1 MQNCVNLLEG
11 YSKDMNLKD
20 IEALLYEN
28 YYKYKAWGYDVNA
41 IFDQFIDNISKQ
53 ETANLDQNISYTTF
67 NNYDK
72 ITYLIATLGIKSD
85 DYLSFVKE
93 EVDKYD
99 NIVPID
105 AQLYLARIGI
115 AAINNPSLVSSVIN
129 RIKQKSDI
137 KVPILDRLLF
147 ISGIGGAGKSSVVA
161 KYITDYAKNKNKNI
175 TAAGPTDTQVKG
187 LNESLGVTDGI
198 TAEQLLSLVIDDSK
212 YKNLNGKFNNLSST
226 DNVDSLI
233 SNADVKNHDS
243 GVLVID
249 EVTHFSTLD
258 LALINKWAKKND
270 IFILGLGDDTQSGYT
285 TDKMIAN
292 IDTDNV
298 FCLRTPRLA
307 ISLRNGNIQ
316 QSSDTKLLYGL
327 TQQVRTLIND
337 VMPKDKYVQARNA
350 IKSYSPRYSYSSGEL
365 HGTIITDSFDQWDMI
380 PSDTPKKIAYI
391 GPNDITSKI
400 PTAIKLNSIKE
411 LQGQEF
417 DYLIYEGDIKAQTRD
432 YDDAAVGDLL
442 NSSRKLY
449 TLISRGIK
457 GAVIISPNSGFTST
471 EEFYTGDTTDFSQ
484 YANDRRNSLIE
495 ELNSYTLNPST
506 NTTSTNTTSTSTTS
520 NDEGNDS
527 SSSVETITYYNMAD
541 LDDMIQ
547 DLDITPTD
555 KESLDA
561 DNKQAS
567 AFTES
572 IIKTEPSENNFD
584 RCYGNFSLLG
594 LKRGSKKEWIQ
605 DIESNDLSDIG
616 VVARFNGA
624 NQIISDGKEKDQ
636 LVRQLLTLKY
646 ALMQVRMPNTDE
658 RLSGKTFLEYHPE
671 LRLYFNNSP
680 ETFENLKYYI
690 TLRKKKDT
698 DSLVGFSDLNNDG
711 VSFKYNGKQIVA
723 VVEAR
728 WSTTDSE
735 GNIINNIIT
744 LGSLPN
750 PSDNGAYSKYAD
762 EHQELLP
769 TYENY
774 VKQFKDIY
782 DEGGQREINAPKN
795 LITLLKHTDSQI
807 PFQKVRPQQTWRW
820 ERNINGE
827 TFKGTTEGT
836 LRDADTIDKAALKD
850 RGYLSVSDP
859 IVYMGGANKLKGVNP
874 KMEGQVV
881 YLVSSLPN
889 MSTEELVQM
898 YCSNK
903 LGDSKSDQD
912 RMKVR
917 MIVPTHRG
925 LSFQDLTNQVWQD
938 MYTLKATDTESANK
952 YPQDQTQLGL
962 RMYAHLWNTR
972 ANLKRVLNALQVN
985 PNDDLHIY
993 NQFRRLN
1000 PEGLENKNLRYYIG
1014 WDEKTRNDAFSEFAK
1029 KQTNTN
1035 KHYNWDDDND
1045 LITVGLKSLFIEK
1058 QKNLKESDPNKLKSY
1073 IYATP
1078 EYMKQ
1083 MLEVV
1088 EGALAPFKDFINLKT
1103 LNDDGTTSEFDE
1115 LNYITFDKEGRT
1127 NDIRK
1132 LFIHSLRDYQENNRR
1147 YQFAFPTYNSDGNE
1161 RTVLVELD
1169 QDVIK
1174 SQQQL
1179 AEARNNQYKPWSIF
1193 KIVPMILTKNYRFVS
1208 MAMSPQGNKLWNK
1221 DSNKYK
1227 YRYTDSEG
1235 KSQVKILPMQD
1246 LIEASKKTGSTTEF
1260 TNIIDLIFHG
1270 TTKVQDPNVF
1280 RESSAPFRWGIWA
1293 YPRVD
1298 YEQGSEL
1305 LYKKSLADRGTA
1317 YFRRVRNTS
1326 GTNNINSL
1334 YMSDVIPIPLADISL
1349 EKRTDTTTKE
1359 QPTKAVI
1366 SGDTGRINS
1375 IRNIGVITGSYSTVQ
1390 EAMTAH
1396 NSKLSTL
1403 DSTLFG
1409 EYPQASLIY
1418 LEDGNLQYIDFDS
1431 NEITQGF
1438 DFKSGKV
1445 KNIFKSIDTG
1455 KYYIINN
1462 DGIVEEYKLNS
1473 DDSSKKK
1480 KLIEEAIKDKEVLS
1494 KIYDELLDTTAY
1506 DENDM
1511 STDYISRDDFMKL
1524 SSVEDVK
1531 SKIGEIL
1538 DETGTDG
1545 LQPEKEYID
1554 NIIDYKNC
1562 SINLV

>member
-1 MQNCVNLLEG
+1 MQSNCVNLLEG
-11 YSKDMNLKD
+11 YSEDMDLKD

-28 YYKYKAWGYDVNA
+28 YYKYKAQEYDVNA
-41 IFDQFIDNISKQ
+41 IFDQFIDNINKQ
-53 ETANLDQNISYTTF
+53 ETTNLDQTVSYTTF

-72 ITYLIATLGIKSD
+72 ISYLLATLGVKSD
-85 DYLSFVKE
+85 DYLSFIKE

-129 RIKQKSDI
+129 RIKKKSDI

-147 ISGIGGAGKSSVVA
+147 ISGIGGSGKTSVVA
-161 KYITDYAKNKNKNI
+161 KYITDYAKNKHMI
-175 TAAGPTDTQVKG
+175 VAGPTDTQVTG
-187 LNESLGVTDGI
+187 LNKSLGVTDGI
-198 TAEQLLSLVIDDSK
+198 NAKQLLSLVIDDAK
-212 YKNLNGKFNNLSST
+212 YKDLNGKFNNLSST
-226 DNVDSLI
+226 DSVESLI

-243 GVLVID
+243 GILVID
-249 EVTHFSTLD
+249 EITHFSTLD

-292 IDTDNV
+292 IDTDNA

-327 TQQVRTLIND
+327 TQQARTLIND

-380 PSDTPKKIAYI
+380 PQDTPKKIAYI

-400 PTAIKLNSIKE
+400 PTAIKFNNIKE

-417 DYLIYEGDIKAQTRD
+417 DYLIYEGNIKAQTRE
-432 YDDAAVGDLL
+432 YDDTAVGDLL
-442 NSSRKLY
+442 NSSRELY

-484 YANDRRNSLIE
+484 YANDRRNNLLE
-495 ELNSYTLNPST
+495 ELNSYTFNPST
-506 NTTSTNTTSTSTTS
+506 NTTSASTD
-520 NDEGNDS
+520 N
-527 SSSVETITYYNMAD
+527 SSSVETVTYYNMAD
-541 LDDMIQ
+541 LDDMVQ

-555 KESLDA
+555 KESLDK

-567 AFTES
+567 AFTEA
-572 IIKTEPSENNFD
+572 IVEPEPNENSFN

-594 LKRGSKKEWIQ
+594 LSRSSKKEWLQ
-605 DIESNDLSDIG
+605 DITSNELSDIG
-616 VVARFNGA
+616 IVARFNKA
-624 NQIISDGKEKDQ
+624 SQVISDGKEKDQ

-646 ALMQVRMPNTDE
+646 ALMQVRRTDTNE
-658 RLSGKTFLEYHPE
+658 RWDGKTFLANHPE
-671 LRLYFNNSP
+671 ISQYFNSP

-698 DSLVGFSDLNNDG
+698 DTLVGFSDLNNDE
-711 VSFKYNGKQIVA
+711 VSFNYNGEQIVA
-723 VVEAR
+723 VVEAK
-728 WSTTDSE
+728 WQVVDPD
-735 GNIINNIIT
+735 GNIVTNTIT

-750 PSDNGAYSKYAD
+750 PSDNGAYSKYAN
-762 EHQELLP
+762 EHTELLP
-769 TYENY
+769 AYDNY
-774 VKQFKDIY
+774 VKQFKAIY
-782 DEGGQREINAPKN
+782 NEGGQREINAPKN
-795 LITLLKHTDSQI
+795 LITLLKHTNSQI
-807 PFQKVRPQQTWRW
+807 PFQKVRPQQTWKW
-820 ERNINGE
+820 ERTINGE

-836 LRDADTIDKAALKD
+836 LRDADTINKAALKD
-850 RGYLSVSDP
+850 RGYLSVSEP
-859 IVYMGGANKLKGVNP
+859 IVYMGGANKLEGVNP

-903 LGDSKSDQD
+903 LNTDPDNLD

-1014 WDEKTRNDAFSEFAK
+1014 WDEKARNDAFFK
-1029 KQTNTN
+1029 YTNGV
-1035 KHYNWDDDND
+1035 YNWNDDAPVVE
-1045 LITVGLKSLFIEK
+1045 TFKQEFIKE
-1058 QKNLKESDPNKLKSY
+1058 QRNLKESNPNKLKSY

-1078 EYMKQ
+1078 EYMRQ
-1083 MLEVV
+1083 MLKVV
-1088 EGALAPFKDFINLKT
+1088 EGALAPFKDFINLKS

-1132 LFIHSLRDYQENNRR
+1132 LFMHSLRDYQENNRR
-1147 YQFAFPTYNSDGNE
+1147 YQFAFPTYNANGNE
-1161 RTVLVELD
+1161 RTVLIELD

-1179 AEARNNQYKPWSIF
+1179 AEAKNNQYKPWSIF

-1208 MAMSPQGNKLWNK
+1208 MAMSPQGNKLWNR

-1227 YRYTDSEG
+1227 YKYTDSKG

-1246 LIEASKKTGSTTEF
+1246 LIKAGQDIGSITEF
-1260 TNIIDLIFHG
+1260 TNIVDLIFHG
-1270 TTKVQDPNVF
+1270 TTKVQDPKVF
-1280 RESSAPFRWGIWA
+1280 RESTAPFRWGIWA

-1317 YFRRVRNTS
+1317 YFRKIRNTS

-1359 QPTKAVI
+1359 QPTETVI
-1366 SGDTGRINS
+1366 SEDTKKINS
-1375 IRNIGVITGSYSTVQ
+1375 IKNIGVITENYSTVQ
-1390 EAMTAH
+1390 EAITAH

-1403 DSTLFG
+1403 ESTLFG
-1409 EYPQASLIY
+1409 EYPQASLIH

-1431 NEITQGF
+1431 EEITQGF
-1438 DFKSGKV
+1438 DFKSGKI

-1455 KYYIINN
+1455 KYYIVNN
-1462 DGIVEEYKLNS
+1462 DGIVEEYVLNS
-1473 DDSSKKK
+1473 EDSNKKK

-1506 DENDM
+1506 DEVGMNDEFQL
-1511 STDYISRDDFMKL
+1511 SRNSFMNL
-1524 SSVEDVK
+1524 SSIEDMK
-1531 SKIGEIL
+1531 SKIEKIL
-1538 DETGTDG
+1538 RDTYTDG
-1545 LQPEKEYID
+1545 LQLEGKYID
-1554 NIIDYKNC
+1554 NIIDYENC

>member
-11 YSKDMNLKD
+11 YSPDMDLKD

-28 YYKYKAWGYDVNA
+28 YYKYKAQGYDVNA
-41 IFDQFIDNISKQ
+41 IFDQFIDNINKQ
-53 ETANLDQNISYTTF
+53 ETTNLDQTVSYTTF

-72 ITYLIATLGIKSD
+72 ISYLLAILGVKSD
-85 DYLSFVKE
+85 DYLSFIKE

-115 AAINNPSLVSSVIN
+115 ASINNPSLVSSVIN
-129 RIKQKSDI
+129 RIKKKSDI

-147 ISGIGGAGKSSVVA
+147 ISGIGGSGKTSVVA
-161 KYITDYAKNKNKNI
+161 KYITDYAKNKHI
-175 TAAGPTDTQVKG
+175 IVAGPTDTQVTG
-187 LNESLGVTDGI
+187 LNKSLGVTDGI
-198 TAEQLLSLVIDDSK
+198 NAKQLLSLVIDDAK
-212 YKNLNGKFNNLSST
+212 YKDLNGKFNNLSST
-226 DNVDSLI
+226 NSVESLI

-243 GVLVID
+243 GILVID
-249 EVTHFSTLD
+249 EITHFSTLD

-292 IDTDNV
+292 IDTDNA

-380 PSDTPKKIAYI
+380 PQDTPKKIAYI

-400 PTAIKLNSIKE
+400 PTAIKFNNIKE

-417 DYLIYEGDIKAQTRD
+417 DYLIYEGNIKAQTRE
-432 YDDAAVGDLL
+432 YDDTAVGDLL
-442 NSSRKLY
+442 NSSRELY

-484 YANDRRNSLIE
+484 YANDRRNSLLE
-495 ELNSYTLNPST
+495 ELNSYTFNPST
-506 NTTSTNTTSTSTTS
+506 NTTSTNTNNSP
-520 NDEGNDS
+520 
-527 SSSVETITYYNMAD
+527 SVETITYYNMAD

-547 DLDITPTD
+547 DLDVTPID
-555 KESLDA
+555 KESLDK

-567 AFTES
+567 NFTLES
-572 IIKTEPSENNFD
+572 IASVPNENSFD

-605 DIESNDLSDIG
+605 DITSNKLSDIG
-616 VVARFNGA
+616 VVARFNKA
-624 NQIISDGKEKDQ
+624 SQIISDGKEKDQ
-636 LVRQLLTLKY
+636 LVKQLLTLKY
-646 ALMQVRMPNTDE
+646 ALMQVRRTDTDE
-658 RLSGKTFLEYHPE
+658 RWDGKTFLANHPE
-671 LRLYFNNSP
+671 LNQYFDSP

-690 TLRKKKDT
+690 TLREKKDT
-698 DSLVGFSDLNNDG
+698 DSLVGFSDLNNDK
-711 VSFKYNGKQIVA
+711 VSFNYNGKQIVA
-723 VVEAR
+723 VVEAK
-728 WSTTDSE
+728 WSTTDPDGS
-735 GNIINNIIT
+735 IVNNTIT

-750 PSDNGAYSKYAD
+750 PDINGAYSKYAE
-762 EHQELLP
+762 EHNELLP
-769 TYENY
+769 AYDNY
-774 VKQFKDIY
+774 VKQFKAIY

-795 LITLLKHTDSQI
+795 LITLLKHTNSQI
-807 PFQKVRPQQTWRW
+807 PFQKVRPQQTWKW
-820 ERNINGE
+820 ERTINGE

-836 LRDADTIDKAALKD
+836 LRDADTINKAALKD
-850 RGYLSVSDP
+850 RGYLSVSEP
-859 IVYMGGANKLKGVNP
+859 IVYMGGANKLEGVNP

-903 LGDSKSDQD
+903 LNTSSDNLD

-985 PNDDLHIY
+985 SNDDLHIY

-1014 WDEKTRNDAFSEFAK
+1014 WDEKDRNEVFSKFVQ

-1035 KHYNWDDDND
+1035 KFYNWNDDD
-1045 LITVGLKSLFIEK
+1045 LIIAGLKPLFIEEQRK
-1058 QKNLKESDPNKLKSY
+1058 LKESNPNKLKSY

-1078 EYMKQ
+1078 EYMRQ
-1083 MLEVV
+1083 MLKVV
-1088 EGALAPFKDFINLKT
+1088 EGALAPFKDFINLKS

-1115 LNYITFDKEGRT
+1115 LNYITFDKEGKT

-1132 LFIHSLRDYQENNRR
+1132 LFMHSLRDYQENSRT
-1147 YQFAFPTYNSDGNE
+1147 YQFAFPTYNADGNE
-1161 RTVLVELD
+1161 RTVLIELD

-1179 AEARNNQYKPWSIF
+1179 AEAKNNQYKPWSIF

-1227 YRYTDSEG
+1227 YKYTDSEG
-1235 KSQVKILPMQD
+1235 KSQVKVLPMQD
-1246 LIEASKKTGSTTEF
+1246 LIKAGQDIGSTTEF
-1260 TNIIDLIFHG
+1260 TNIVDLIFHG
-1270 TTKVQDPNVF
+1270 TTKVQDPKVF
-1280 RESSAPFRWGIWA
+1280 RESTAPFRWGIWA

-1317 YFRRVRNTS
+1317 YFRKVRNTS

-1349 EKRTDTTTKE
+1349 EKRTDTITKE
-1359 QPTKAVI
+1359 QPTEAII
-1366 SGDTGRINS
+1366 SGDTEKINS
-1375 IRNIGVITGSYSTVQ
+1375 IKNIGVITGSYSTVQ
-1390 EAMTAH
+1390 EAITAH
-1396 NSKLSTL
+1396 NLKLSTL

-1418 LEDGNLQYIDFDS
+1418 LEDSNLKYIDFDS
-1431 NEITQGF
+1431 EEITQGF
-1438 DFKSGKV
+1438 DFKSGKT

-1455 KYYIINN
+1455 KYYIISN

-1494 KIYDELLDTTAY
+1494 KIYDEILDTTDE
-1506 DENDM
+1506 DENTITEDF
-1511 STDYISRDDFMKL
+1511 ISREDFTQL
-1524 SSVEDVK
+1524 NSIEEISE
-1531 SKIGEIL
+1531 KIEEIL
-1538 DETGTDG
+1538 DTTVTEGD
-1545 LQPEKEYID
+1545 QPEGKYID
-1554 NIIDYKNC
+1554 NILDYENC

>member
-1 MQNCVNLLEG
+1 MQSNCVNLLEG
-11 YSKDMNLKD
+11 YSPDMDLKD

-28 YYKYKAWGYDVNA
+28 YYKYKAQGYDVND
-41 IFDQFIDNISKQ
+41 IFDQFIDNINKQ
-53 ETANLDQNISYTTF
+53 ETTNLDQTVSYTTF

-72 ITYLIATLGIKSD
+72 ISYLLATLGVKSD
-85 DYLSFVKE
+85 DYLSFIKE

-115 AAINNPSLVSSVIN
+115 AAINNPSLISSVIN
-129 RIKQKSDI
+129 RIKKKSDI

-147 ISGIGGAGKSSVVA
+147 ISGIGGSGKTSVVA
-161 KYITDYAKNKNKNI
+161 KYITDYAKNKHI
-175 TAAGPTDTQVKG
+175 IVAGPTDTQVTG
-187 LNESLGVTDGI
+187 LNKSLGVTDGI
-198 TAEQLLSLVIDDSK
+198 NAKQLLSLVVDDAK
-212 YKNLNGKFNNLSST
+212 YKDLNGKFNNLSST
-226 DNVDSLI
+226 DSVESLI

-243 GVLVID
+243 GILVID
-249 EVTHFSTLD
+249 EITHFSTLD

-292 IDTDNV
+292 IDTDNA

-327 TQQVRTLIND
+327 TQQARTLIND

-380 PSDTPKKIAYI
+380 PQDTPKKIAYI

-400 PTAIKLNSIKE
+400 PTAIKFNNIKE

-417 DYLIYEGDIKAQTRD
+417 DYLIYEGNIKAQTKE
-432 YDDAAVGDLL
+432 YDDTAVGDLL
-442 NSSRKLY
+442 NSSRELY

-484 YANDRRNSLIE
+484 YANDRRNSLLE
-495 ELNSYTLNPST
+495 ELNSYTFNP
-506 NTTSTNTTSTSTTS
+506 STNTTSTSTTS
-520 NDEGNDS
+520 TNAGSSN
-527 SSSVETITYYNMAD
+527 SSSVETVTYYNMAD
-541 LDDMIQ
+541 LDDMVQ
-547 DLDITPTD
+547 DLDIIPTD
-555 KESLDA
+555 KESLDR

-567 AFTES
+567 HFTEA
-572 IIKTEPSENNFD
+572 IVETEPNENSFD

-594 LKRGSKKEWIQ
+594 LSRGSKKEWLQ
-605 DIESNDLSDIG
+605 DITSNELSDIG
-616 VVARFNGA
+616 VVARFNNA
-624 NQIISDGKEKDQ
+624 SQIISDGKEKDR

-646 ALMQVRMPNTDE
+646 ALMQVRNPETNE
-658 RLSGKTFLEYHPE
+658 RWNGRTFLANHPE
-671 LRLYFNNSP
+671 LNQYFNSP

-690 TLRKKKDT
+690 TLRKKKNTDT
-698 DSLVGFSDLNNDG
+698 LVGFSDLNNDE
-711 VSFKYNGKQIVA
+711 VSFNYNGEQIVA

-728 WSTTDSE
+728 WSAIDKD
-735 GNIINNIIT
+735 GNTVNNTIT

-750 PSDNGAYSKYAD
+750 PSDNGAYSKYAN
-762 EHQELLP
+762 EHTELLP
-769 TYENY
+769 AYDNY
-774 VKQFKDIY
+774 VKQFKAIY

-795 LITLLKHTDSQI
+795 LITLLKHTNSQI
-807 PFQKVRPQQTWRW
+807 PFQKVRPQQAWRW
-820 ERNINGE
+820 ERIINGE

-836 LRDADTIDKAALKD
+836 LRDADTINKAALKD
-850 RGYLSVSDP
+850 RGYLSVSEP
-859 IVYMGGANKLKGVNP
+859 IVYMGGANKLKGVSP

-881 YLVSSLPN
+881 YLVSSIPN

-898 YCSNK
+898 YCYNK
-903 LGDSKSDQD
+903 LNDSAYDPDK
-912 RMKVR
+912 MKIR

-985 PNDDLHIY
+985 PNDDLHVY

-1014 WDEKTRNDAFSEFAK
+1014 WDEKDRNDAFFK
-1029 KQTNTN
+1029 YTNGV
-1035 KHYNWDDDND
+1035 YNWNDDAPVVETFKEN
-1045 LITVGLKSLFIEK
+1045 FIKE
-1058 QKNLKESDPNKLKSY
+1058 QRELKESNPNKLKSY

-1078 EYMKQ
+1078 EYMQQ
-1083 MLEVV
+1083 MLKVV
-1088 EGALAPFKDFINLKT
+1088 EGALAPFKDFINLKS

-1132 LFIHSLRDYQENNRR
+1132 LFMHSLRDYQENNRR
-1147 YQFAFPTYNSDGNE
+1147 YQFAFPTYNANGNE

-1208 MAMSPQGNKLWNK
+1208 MAMSPQGNKLWNR

-1227 YRYTDSEG
+1227 YKYTDSEG
-1235 KSQVKILPMQD
+1235 KSQIKVLPMQD
-1246 LIEASKKTGSTTEF
+1246 LIKAGQDIGSITEF
-1260 TNIIDLIFHG
+1260 TNIVDLIFHG
-1270 TTKVQDPNVF
+1270 TTRVQDPKVF
-1280 RESSAPFRWGIWA
+1280 RESTAPFRWGIWA

-1317 YFRRVRNTS
+1317 YFRKVRNTS

-1349 EKRTDTTTKE
+1349 EKRTDTITKE
-1359 QPTKAVI
+1359 QPTETVI
-1366 SGDTGRINS
+1366 SGDTEKINN
-1375 IRNIGVITGSYSTVQ
+1375 IKNIGVITGSYSTVQ

-1396 NSKLSTL
+1396 NLKLSTEDNTLL
-1403 DSTLFG
+1403 DSYSQT
-1409 EYPQASLIY
+1409 PPLIY
-1418 LEDGNLQYIDFDS
+1418 LEDSNLKYIRY
-1431 NEITQGF
+1431 NPENIIQGF
-1438 DFKSGKV
+1438 DFKSGEP
-1445 KNIFKSIDTG
+1445 KNIFKD
-1455 KYYIINN
+1455 KRNPKNYYIVNN
-1462 DGIVEEYKLNS
+1462 DGIVEEYVLNS
-1473 DDSSKKK
+1473 EDSNKKK
-1480 KLIEEAIKDKEVLS
+1480 RLIEEAIKDKEVLG
-1494 KIYDELLDTTAY
+1494 KIYDEFLDIMDKWGYSETDIQEEYKVSRDKFMKSPSLEDIKYVIEDTAA
-1506 DENDM
+1506 DM
-1511 STDYISRDDFMKL
+1511 SQHENKY
-1524 SSVEDVK
+1524 V
-1531 SKIGEIL
+1531 
-1538 DETGTDG
+1538 
-1545 LQPEKEYID
+1545 D
-1554 NIIDYKNC
+1554 NIINYDSC
-1562 SINLV
+1562 SINLI

>member
-1 MQNCVNLLEG
+1 MQSNCVNLLES
-11 YSKDMNLKD
+11 YSEDMDLKD

-28 YYKYKAWGYDVNA
+28 YYKYKAQGYDVNA
-41 IFDQFIDNISKQ
+41 IFDQFIDNINKQ
-53 ETANLDQNISYTTF
+53 ETTNLDQTVSYTTF

-72 ITYLIATLGIKSD
+72 ISYLLASLGVKSD
-85 DYLSFVKE
+85 DYLSFIKE

-129 RIKQKSDI
+129 RIKKKSDI

-147 ISGIGGAGKSSVVA
+147 ISGIGGSGKTSVVA
-161 KYITDYAKNKNKNI
+161 KYITDYAKNKHI
-175 TAAGPTDTQVKG
+175 IVAGPTDTQVTG
-187 LNESLGVTDGI
+187 LNKSLGVTDGI
-198 TAEQLLSLVIDDSK
+198 NAKQLLSLVIDDAK
-212 YKNLNGKFNNLSST
+212 YKDLNGKFNNLSST
-226 DNVDSLI
+226 DSVESLI

-243 GVLVID
+243 GILVID
-249 EVTHFSTLD
+249 EITHFSTLD

-292 IDTDNV
+292 IDTDNA

-337 VMPKDKYVQARNA
+337 VMPKDKYVQVRNA

-380 PSDTPKKIAYI
+380 PQNTPKKIAYI

-400 PTAIKLNSIKE
+400 PTAIKFNNIKE

-417 DYLIYEGDIKAQTRD
+417 DYLIYEGNIKAQTRE
-432 YDDAAVGDLL
+432 YDDTAVGDLL
-442 NSSRKLY
+442 NSSRELY

-484 YANDRRNSLIE
+484 YANDRRNNLIE
-495 ELNSYTLNPST
+495 ELNNYTFNPST
-506 NTTSTNTTSTSTTS
+506 NTIPTSTDN
-520 NDEGNDS
+520 S
-527 SSSVETITYYNMAD
+527 SSIETVTYYNMAD
-541 LDDMIQ
+541 LDDMVQ

-555 KESLDA
+555 KESLDK

-567 AFTES
+567 NFTLES
-572 IIKTEPSENNFD
+572 IESTPNENSFD

-594 LKRGSKKEWIQ
+594 LKRSSKKEWFFP
-605 DIESNDLSDIG
+605 DTESKELSDVG
-616 VVARFNGA
+616 VIARFNNA
-624 NQIISDGKEKDQ
+624 SQVISDGKEKDS

-646 ALMQVRMPNTDE
+646 ALMQVRRTDNNE
-658 RLSGKTFLEYHPE
+658 RWDGRTFLENHKD
-671 LRLYFNNSP
+671 LKKYFNDSS

-690 TLRKKKDT
+690 TLRKRKDT
-698 DSLVGFSDLNNDG
+698 DTLVGFSDLNNDEI
-711 VSFKYNGKQIVA
+711 SFNYNGEQIVA
-723 VVEAR
+723 VVEAK
-728 WSTTDSE
+728 WQAIDPD
-735 GNIINNIIT
+735 GNTVTNTIT

-750 PSDNGAYSKYAD
+750 PDINGAYSKYVE
-762 EHQELLP
+762 EHNELLP
-769 TYENY
+769 AYDNY
-774 VKQFKDIY
+774 VKQFKTIY
-782 DEGGQREINAPKN
+782 NEGGQREINAPKN
-795 LITLLKHTDSQI
+795 LITLLKHTNSQI
-807 PFQKVRPQQTWRW
+807 PFQKVKPQQTWRW
-820 ERNINGE
+820 ERTINGE

-836 LRDADTIDKAALKD
+836 LRDADTINKAALKD
-850 RGYLSVSDP
+850 RGYLSVSEP
-859 IVYMGGANKLKGVNP
+859 IVYMGGANKLEGVNP

-903 LGDSKSDQD
+903 LNTDPDNLD

-1014 WDEKTRNDAFSEFAK
+1014 WDEKDRNDAFFK
-1029 KQTNTN
+1029 YTNGV
-1035 KHYNWDDDND
+1035 YNWNDDAPVVETFKEN
-1045 LITVGLKSLFIEK
+1045 FIREQRK
-1058 QKNLKESDPNKLKSY
+1058 LKESDPNKLKSY

-1078 EYMKQ
+1078 EYMRQ

-1088 EGALAPFKDFINLKT
+1088 EGALAPFKDFINLKS

-1132 LFIHSLRDYQENNRR
+1132 LFMHSLRDYQENNRR
-1147 YQFAFPTYNSDGNE
+1147 YQFAFPTYNTDGNE
-1161 RTVLVELD
+1161 RTILIELD
-1169 QDVIK
+1169 QDIIK

-1179 AEARNNQYKPWSIF
+1179 AEAKNNQYKPWSIF

-1227 YRYTDSEG
+1227 YKYTDSDG
-1235 KSQVKILPMQD
+1235 KSQIKVLPMQD
-1246 LIEASKKTGSTTEF
+1246 LIKAGQDIGSITEF
-1260 TNIIDLIFHG
+1260 TNIVDLIFHG
-1270 TTKVQDPNVF
+1270 TTRVQDPKVF
-1280 RESSAPFRWGIWA
+1280 RESTAPFRWGIWT

-1305 LYKKSLADRGTA
+1305 LYKKSLSDRGTA
-1317 YFRRVRNTS
+1317 YFRKVRNTS

-1359 QPTKAVI
+1359 QPTETII
-1366 SGDTGRINS
+1366 SEDTKKINS
-1375 IRNIGVITGSYSTVQ
+1375 IKNIGVITGNYSTIQ
-1390 EAMTAH
+1390 EAITAH
-1396 NSKLSTL
+1396 NLKLSTEDNTSL
-1403 DSTLFG
+1403 SSYSQT
-1409 EYPQASLIY
+1409 PPLIY
-1418 LEDGNLQYIDFDS
+1418 LEDGNLKYIRY
-1431 NEITQGF
+1431 NPEYIIQGF
-1438 DFKSGKV
+1438 DFKSGET
-1445 KNIFKSIDTG
+1445 KNIFKD
-1455 KYYIINN
+1455 KRNPKNYYIVNN
-1462 DGIVEEYKLNS
+1462 DGIVEEYVLNS
-1473 DDSSKKK
+1473 EDSNKKK

-1494 KIYDELLDTTAY
+1494 KIYDEFLDIMDKWGY
-1506 DENDM
+1506 SE
-1511 STDYISRDDFMKL
+1511 TDIQEEYEVSRDKFMKS
-1524 SSVEDVK
+1524 SSVEDMENT
-1531 SKIGEIL
+1531 IGYVIE
-1538 DETGTDG
+1538 DTAADMSQHEN
-1545 LQPEKEYID
+1545 KYVD
-1554 NIIDYKNC
+1554 NIVNYDSC
-1562 SINLV
+1562 SINLI

>member
-1 MQNCVNLLEG
+1 MQSNCVNLLES
-11 YSKDMNLKD
+11 YSEDMDLKD

-28 YYKYKAWGYDVNA
+28 YYKYKAQGYDVNA
-41 IFDQFIDNISKQ
+41 IFDQFIDNINKQ
-53 ETANLDQNISYTTF
+53 ETTNLDQTVSYTTF

-72 ITYLIATLGIKSD
+72 ISYLLASLGVKSD
-85 DYLSFVKE
+85 DYLSFIKE

-129 RIKQKSDI
+129 RIKKKSDI

-147 ISGIGGAGKSSVVA
+147 ISGIGGSGKTSVVA
-161 KYITDYAKNKNKNI
+161 KYITDYVKNKHI
-175 TAAGPTDTQVKG
+175 IVAGPTDTQVTG
-187 LNESLGVTDGI
+187 LNKSLGVTDGI
-198 TAEQLLSLVIDDSK
+198 NAKQLLSLVIDDAK
-212 YKNLNGKFNNLSST
+212 YKDLNGKFNNLSST
-226 DNVDSLI
+226 DSVESLI

-243 GVLVID
+243 GILVID
-249 EVTHFSTLD
+249 EITHFSTLD

-292 IDTDNV
+292 IDTDNA

-337 VMPKDKYVQARNA
+337 VMPKDKYVQVRNA

-380 PSDTPKKIAYI
+380 PQDTPKKIAYI

-400 PTAIKLNSIKE
+400 PTAIKFNNIKE

-417 DYLIYEGDIKAQTRD
+417 DYLIYEGNIKAQTRE
-432 YDDAAVGDLL
+432 YDDTAVGDLL
-442 NSSRKLY
+442 NSSRELY

-484 YANDRRNSLIE
+484 YANDRRNNLIE
-495 ELNSYTLNPST
+495 ELNNYTFNPST
-506 NTTSTNTTSTSTTS
+506 NTIPTSTDN
-520 NDEGNDS
+520 
-527 SSSVETITYYNMAD
+527 SSSVETVTYYNMAD
-541 LDDMIQ
+541 LDDMVQ

-555 KESLDA
+555 KESLDK

-567 AFTES
+567 NFTLES
-572 IIKTEPSENNFD
+572 IESTPNENSFD

-594 LKRGSKKEWIQ
+594 LKRSSKKEWFFP
-605 DIESNDLSDIG
+605 DTESKELSDVG
-616 VVARFNGA
+616 VIARFNNA
-624 NQIISDGKEKDQ
+624 SQVISDGKEKDS

-646 ALMQVRMPNTDE
+646 ALMQVRRTDNNE
-658 RLSGKTFLEYHPE
+658 RWDGRTFLENHKD
-671 LRLYFNNSP
+671 LKKYFNDSS

-690 TLRKKKDT
+690 TLRKRKDT
-698 DSLVGFSDLNNDG
+698 DTLVGFSDLNNDEI
-711 VSFKYNGKQIVA
+711 SFNYNGEQIVA
-723 VVEAR
+723 VVEAK
-728 WSTTDSE
+728 WQAIDPD
-735 GNIINNIIT
+735 GNTVTNTIT

-750 PSDNGAYSKYAD
+750 PDINGAYSKYVE
-762 EHQELLP
+762 EHNELLP
-769 TYENY
+769 AYDNY
-774 VKQFKDIY
+774 VKQFKTIY
-782 DEGGQREINAPKN
+782 NEGGQREINAPKN
-795 LITLLKHTDSQI
+795 LITLLKHTNSQI
-807 PFQKVRPQQTWRW
+807 PFQKVKPQQTWRW
-820 ERNINGE
+820 ERTINGE

-836 LRDADTIDKAALKD
+836 LRDADTINKAALKD
-850 RGYLSVSDP
+850 RGYLSVSEP
-859 IVYMGGANKLKGVNP
+859 IVYMGGANKLEGVNP

-903 LGDSKSDQD
+903 LNTDPDNLD

-1014 WDEKTRNDAFSEFAK
+1014 WDEKDRNDAFFK
-1029 KQTNTN
+1029 YTNGV
-1035 KHYNWDDDND
+1035 YNWNDDAPVVETFKEN
-1045 LITVGLKSLFIEK
+1045 FIREQRK
-1058 QKNLKESDPNKLKSY
+1058 LKESDPNKLKSY

-1078 EYMKQ
+1078 EYMRQ

-1088 EGALAPFKDFINLKT
+1088 EGALAPFKDFINLKS

-1132 LFIHSLRDYQENNRR
+1132 LFMHSLRDHQENNRR
-1147 YQFAFPTYNSDGNE
+1147 YQFAFPTYNTDGNK
-1161 RTVLVELD
+1161 RTVLIELD
-1169 QDVIK
+1169 QDIIK

-1179 AEARNNQYKPWSIF
+1179 AEAKNNQYKPWSIF

-1227 YRYTDSEG
+1227 YKYTDSDG
-1235 KSQVKILPMQD
+1235 KSQIKVLPMQD
-1246 LIEASKKTGSTTEF
+1246 LIKAGQDIGNITEF
-1260 TNIIDLIFHG
+1260 TNIVDLIFHG
-1270 TTKVQDPNVF
+1270 TTRVQDPKVF
-1280 RESSAPFRWGIWA
+1280 RESTAPFRWGIWT

-1305 LYKKSLADRGTA
+1305 LYKKSLSDRGTA
-1317 YFRRVRNTS
+1317 YFRKVRNTS

-1359 QPTKAVI
+1359 QPTETII
-1366 SGDTGRINS
+1366 SEDTKKINS
-1375 IRNIGVITGSYSTVQ
+1375 IKNIGVITGNYSTIQ
-1390 EAMTAH
+1390 EAITAH
-1396 NSKLSTL
+1396 NLKLSTEDNTSL
-1403 DSTLFG
+1403 SSYSQT
-1409 EYPQASLIY
+1409 PPLIY
-1418 LEDGNLQYIDFDS
+1418 LEDGNLKYIRY
-1431 NEITQGF
+1431 NPEYIIQGF
-1438 DFKSGKV
+1438 DFKSGET
-1445 KNIFKSIDTG
+1445 KNIFKD
-1455 KYYIINN
+1455 KRNPKNYYIVNN
-1462 DGIVEEYKLNS
+1462 DGIVEEYVLNS
-1473 DDSSKKK
+1473 EDSNKKK

-1494 KIYDELLDTTAY
+1494 KIYDEFLDIMDKWGY
-1506 DENDM
+1506 SE
-1511 STDYISRDDFMKL
+1511 TDIQEEYEVSRDKFMKS
-1524 SSVEDVK
+1524 SSVEDMENT
-1531 SKIGEIL
+1531 IGYVIE
-1538 DETGTDG
+1538 DTAADMSQHEN
-1545 LQPEKEYID
+1545 KYVD
-1554 NIIDYKNC
+1554 NIVNYDSC
-1562 SINLV
+1562 SINLI

>member
-161 KYITDYAKNKNKNI
+161 KYITDYTKNKNKNI

-226 DNVDSLI
+226 DSIDSLI
-233 SNADVKNHDS
+233 SNVDVKNHDS

-270 IFILGLGDDTQSGYT
+270 IFIIGLGDDTQSGYT

-380 PSDTPKKIAYI
+380 PPDTPKKIAYI

-417 DYLIYEGDIKAQTRD
+417 DYLIYEGDIKAQTKD
-432 YDDAAVGDLL
+432 YDDTAVGDLL

-506 NTTSTNTTSTSTTS
+506 NTTSTNTTSTSTAS

-541 LDDMIQ
+541 LDDMVQ

-646 ALMQVRMPNTDE
+646 ALMQVRMPNTNE
-658 RLSGKTFLEYHPE
+658 RLSGKTFLGYHPE
-671 LRLYFNNSP
+671 LTQYFNSP

-690 TLRKKKDT
+690 TLREKKDT

-735 GNIINNIIT
+735 GNIINNTIT

-769 TYENY
+769 AYENY
-774 VKQFKDIY
+774 VKQFKAIY

-795 LITLLKHTDSQI
+795 LITLLKHTNSQI
-807 PFQKVRPQQTWRW
+807 PFQKVRPQQIWRW
-820 ERNINGE
+820 ERTINGE

-903 LGDSKSDQD
+903 LGNNKSDQD

-938 MYTLKATDTESANK
+938 MYTLEATDTESANK

-1014 WDEKTRNDAFSEFAK
+1014 WDEKARNDAFSKFTNGVYSWDSNAPVVETF
-1029 KQTNTN
+1029 KQA
-1035 KHYNWDDDND
+1035 
-1045 LITVGLKSLFIEK
+1045 FIEE
-1058 QKNLKESDPNKLKSY
+1058 QKKLKESNPNKLKSY

-1115 LNYITFDKEGRT
+1115 LNYITFDKEGRA

-1132 LFIHSLRDYQENNRR
+1132 LFMHSLRDYQENNRR

-1246 LIEASKKTGSTTEF
+1246 LIEAGKKTGSTTEF

-1280 RESSAPFRWGIWA
+1280 RESSAPFRWGIWT

-1305 LYKKSLADRGTA
+1305 LYKKNLADRGTA
-1317 YFRRVRNTS
+1317 YFRKVRNTS

-1349 EKRTDTTTKE
+1349 EKRTDITTKE

-1366 SGDTGRINS
+1366 SGDTGKINS

-1431 NEITQGF
+1431 EKITQGF

-1445 KNIFKSIDTG
+1445 KNIFKSVDTG

-1462 DGIVEEYKLNS
+1462 DGIVEEYVLNS
-1473 DDSSKKK
+1473 EDSSKKK

-1494 KIYDELLDTTAY
+1494 KIYNELITTTDEMGY
-1506 DENDM
+1506 DEDTV
-1511 STDYISRDDFMKL
+1511 SEDYISRDDFMKL
-1524 SSVEDVK
+1524 SSIEDVK
-1531 SKIGEIL
+1531 SKIEEIL
-1538 DETGTDG
+1538 DDTAAEGE
-1545 LQPEKEYID
+1545 QPEGKYID
-1554 NIIDYKNC
+1554 NIIDYENC

>member
-1 MQNCVNLLEG
+1 MQSNCVNLLEG
-11 YSKDMNLKD
+11 YSPDMDLKD

-28 YYKYKAWGYDVNA
+28 SYKYKAQGYDVNA
-41 IFDQFIDNISKQ
+41 IFDQFIDNINKQ
-53 ETANLDQNISYTTF
+53 ETTNLDQTVSYTTF

-72 ITYLIATLGIKSD
+72 ISYLLATLGVKSD
-85 DYLSFVKE
+85 DYLSFIKE

-115 AAINNPSLVSSVIN
+115 AAINNPSLISSVIN
-129 RIKQKSDI
+129 RIKKKSDI

-147 ISGIGGAGKSSVVA
+147 ISGIGGSGKTSVVA
-161 KYITDYAKNKNKNI
+161 KYITDYAKNKHI
-175 TAAGPTDTQVKG
+175 IVAGPTDTQVTG
-187 LNESLGVTDGI
+187 LNKSLGVTDGI
-198 TAEQLLSLVIDDSK
+198 DAKQLLSLVINDTK
-212 YKNLNGKFNNLSST
+212 YKDLNGKFNNLSST
-226 DNVDSLI
+226 DSVESLI
-233 SNADVKNHDS
+233 SDADVKNHDS
-243 GVLVID
+243 GILVID

-327 TQQVRTLIND
+327 TQQARTLIND

-380 PSDTPKKIAYI
+380 PQDTPKKIAYI

-400 PTAIKLNSIKE
+400 PTAIKFNNIKE

-417 DYLIYEGDIKAQTRD
+417 DYLIYEGKIKAQTRE
-432 YDDAAVGDLL
+432 YDDTAVGDLL
-442 NSSRKLY
+442 NSSRELY

-484 YANDRRNSLIE
+484 YADDRRNNLLE
-495 ELNSYTLNPST
+495 ELNSYTFNPST
-506 NTTSTNTTSTSTTS
+506 NTTSTNSANTSTSNASNNTS
-520 NDEGNDS
+520 S
-527 SSSVETITYYNMAD
+527 SSSVETVTYYNMAD
-541 LDDMIQ
+541 LDDMVQ

-555 KESLDA
+555 KESLDK

-567 AFTES
+567 NFTLES
-572 IIKTEPSENNFD
+572 IVSAPNENSFD

-594 LKRGSKKEWIQ
+594 LTRGSKKEWFSP
-605 DIESNDLSDIG
+605 DITSNELSDIG
-616 VVARFNGA
+616 VVARFNKA
-624 NQIISDGKEKDQ
+624 SQVISDGKEKDQ

-646 ALMQVRMPNTDE
+646 ALMQVRRTDTNE
-658 RLSGKTFLEYHPE
+658 RWDGKTFLANHPE
-671 LRLYFNNSP
+671 LTRYFDSP

-690 TLRKKKDT
+690 TLREKKDT
-698 DSLVGFSDLNNDG
+698 DSLVGFSDLNNDE
-711 VSFKYNGKQIVA
+711 VSFNYNGKQIVA

-728 WSTTDSE
+728 WSSIDPN
-735 GNIINNIIT
+735 GNTVNNTIT

-750 PSDNGAYSKYAD
+750 PDKNGSYSKYAED
-762 EHQELLP
+762 HNELLP
-769 TYENY
+769 AYDNY
-774 VKQFKDIY
+774 VKQFKAIY

-795 LITLLKHTDSQI
+795 LITLLKHTNSQI

-820 ERNINGE
+820 ERTINGE

-850 RGYLSVSDP
+850 RGYLSVSEP

-903 LGDSKSDQD
+903 LNTSSDNLD

-993 NQFRRLN
+993 SQFRRLN

-1014 WDEKTRNDAFSEFAK
+1014 WDEKDRNDAFFK
-1029 KQTNTN
+1029 YTNGV
-1035 KHYNWDDDND
+1035 YNWNDDAPVVETFKEN
-1045 LITVGLKSLFIEK
+1045 FIREQRK
-1058 QKNLKESDPNKLKSY
+1058 LKESDPNKLKSY

-1078 EYMKQ
+1078 EYIQQ
-1083 MLEVV
+1083 MLKVV
-1088 EGALAPFKDFINLKT
+1088 EGALAPFKDFINLKS

-1132 LFIHSLRDYQENNRR
+1132 LFMHSLRDYQENSRT
-1147 YQFAFPTYNSDGNE
+1147 YQFAFPTYNADGNE

-1169 QDVIK
+1169 QNVIK

-1179 AEARNNQYKPWSIF
+1179 AEAKNNQYKPWSIF

-1227 YRYTDSEG
+1227 YKYTDSEG

-1246 LIEASKKTGSTTEF
+1246 LIKVGQDIGSITEF
-1260 TNIIDLIFHG
+1260 TNIVDLIFHG
-1270 TTKVQDPNVF
+1270 TTKVQDPKVF
-1280 RESSAPFRWGIWA
+1280 RESTAPFRWGIWA

-1317 YFRRVRNTS
+1317 YFRKVRNTS

-1359 QPTKAVI
+1359 QPMAAVV
-1366 SGDTGRINS
+1366 SGDTGKINS
-1375 IRNIGVITGSYSTVQ
+1375 IKNIGVITGSYSTVQ

-1396 NSKLSTL
+1396 NLKLSTL

-1418 LEDGNLQYIDFDS
+1418 LEDSNLQYIDFDS
-1431 NEITQGF
+1431 EEITQGF
-1438 DFKSGKV
+1438 DFKSGET

-1455 KYYIINN
+1455 KYYIISN

-1480 KLIEEAIKDKEVLS
+1480 KLIEEAIKDKEILS
-1494 KIYDELLDTTAY
+1494 KIYDELLTTVDEMGY
-1506 DENDM
+1506 DEDTV
-1511 STDYISRDDFMKL
+1511 SEDYISRDDFMKL
-1524 SSVEDVK
+1524 SSIEDVK
-1531 SKIGEIL
+1531 SKIEEIL
-1538 DETGTDG
+1538 DDTTADG
-1545 LQPEKEYID
+1545 EQPKGKYID
-1554 NIIDYKNC
+1554 NIIDYENC

>member
-1 MQNCVNLLEG
+1 MQNNCVNLLEN
-11 YSKDMNLKD
+11 YSEDMDLKD

-28 YYKYKAWGYDVNA
+28 YYKYKAQGYDVNA
-41 IFDQFIDNISKQ
+41 IFDQFIDNINKQ
-53 ETANLDQNISYTTF
+53 ETTNLDQTVSYTTF

-72 ITYLIATLGIKSD
+72 ISYLLAILGVKSD
-85 DYLSFVKE
+85 DYLSFIKE

-115 AAINNPSLVSSVIN
+115 ASINNPSLVSSVIN
-129 RIKQKSDI
+129 RIKKKSDI

-147 ISGIGGAGKSSVVA
+147 ISGIGGSGKTSVVA
-161 KYITDYAKNKNKNI
+161 KYITDYAKNKHI
-175 TAAGPTDTQVKG
+175 IVAGPTDTQVTG
-187 LNESLGVTDGI
+187 LNKSLGVTDGI
-198 TAEQLLSLVIDDSK
+198 NAKQLLSLVIDDAK
-212 YKNLNGKFNNLSST
+212 YKDLNGKFNNLSST
-226 DNVDSLI
+226 NSVESLI
-233 SNADVKNHDS
+233 SNADVKNHNS
-243 GVLVID
+243 GILVID
-249 EVTHFSTLD
+249 EITHFSTLD

-292 IDTDNV
+292 IDTDNA

-337 VMPKDKYVQARNA
+337 IMPKDKYVQARNA

-380 PSDTPKKIAYI
+380 PQDTPKKIAYI

-400 PTAIKLNSIKE
+400 PTAIKFNNIKE

-417 DYLIYEGDIKAQTRD
+417 DYLIYEGNIKAQTRE
-432 YDDAAVGDLL
+432 YDDTAVGDLL
-442 NSSRKLY
+442 NSSRELY

-484 YANDRRNSLIE
+484 YANDRRNSLLE
-495 ELNSYTLNPST
+495 ELNSYTFNPST
-506 NTTSTNTTSTSTTS
+506 NTTSTNTNNSP
-520 NDEGNDS
+520 
-527 SSSVETITYYNMAD
+527 SVETITYYNMAD
-541 LDDMIQ
+541 LDDMVQ

-555 KESLDA
+555 KESLDK

-567 AFTES
+567 NFTLES
-572 IIKTEPSENNFD
+572 IASVPNENSFD

-594 LKRGSKKEWIQ
+594 LKRSSKKEWIQ
-605 DIESNDLSDIG
+605 DITSNELSDIG
-616 VVARFNGA
+616 IVARFNKA
-624 NQIISDGKEKDQ
+624 SQVISDGKEKDQ
-636 LVRQLLTLKY
+636 LVKQLLTLKY
-646 ALMQVRMPNTDE
+646 ALMQVRKTDTDE
-658 RLSGKTFLEYHPE
+658 RWDGKTFLANHPE
-671 LRLYFNNSP
+671 LNQYFDSP

-690 TLRKKKDT
+690 TLREKKDT
-698 DSLVGFSDLNNDG
+698 DSLVGFSDLNNDK
-711 VSFKYNGKQIVA
+711 VSFNYNGEQIVA
-723 VVEAR
+723 VVEAK
-728 WSTTDSE
+728 WSTTDPDGS
-735 GNIINNIIT
+735 IVNNTIT

-750 PSDNGAYSKYAD
+750 PDINGAYSKYAE
-762 EHQELLP
+762 EHNELLP
-769 TYENY
+769 AYDNY
-774 VKQFKDIY
+774 VKQFKAIY

-795 LITLLKHTDSQI
+795 LITLLKHTNSQI
-807 PFQKVRPQQTWRW
+807 PFQKVRPQQTWKW
-820 ERNINGE
+820 ERTINGE

-836 LRDADTIDKAALKD
+836 LRDADTINKAALKD
-850 RGYLSVSDP
+850 RGYLSVSEP
-859 IVYMGGANKLKGVNP
+859 IVYMGGANKLEGINP

-903 LGDSKSDQD
+903 LNTSSDNLD

-985 PNDDLHIY
+985 SNDDLHIY

-1014 WDEKTRNDAFSEFAK
+1014 WDEKDRNEAFSKFVQ

-1035 KHYNWDDDND
+1035 KFYNWNNDDD
-1045 LITVGLKSLFIEK
+1045 LIIAGLKPLFIEEQRK
-1058 QKNLKESDPNKLKSY
+1058 LKESDPNKLKSY

-1078 EYMKQ
+1078 EYMQQ
-1083 MLEVV
+1083 MLKVV
-1088 EGALAPFKDFINLKT
+1088 EGALAPFKDFINLKS

-1115 LNYITFDKEGRT
+1115 LNYITFDKEGKT

-1132 LFIHSLRDYQENNRR
+1132 LFMHSLRDYQENSRT
-1147 YQFAFPTYNSDGNE
+1147 YQFAFPTYNADGNE
-1161 RTVLVELD
+1161 RTVLIELD

-1179 AEARNNQYKPWSIF
+1179 AEAKNNQYKPWSIF

-1227 YRYTDSEG
+1227 YKYTDSEG
-1235 KSQVKILPMQD
+1235 KSQVKVLPMQD
-1246 LIEASKKTGSTTEF
+1246 LIKAGQDIGSTTEF
-1260 TNIIDLIFHG
+1260 TNIVDLIFHG
-1270 TTKVQDPNVF
+1270 TTKVQDPKVF
-1280 RESSAPFRWGIWA
+1280 RESTAPFRWGIWA

-1317 YFRRVRNTS
+1317 YFRKVRNTS

-1349 EKRTDTTTKE
+1349 EKRTDTITKE
-1359 QPTKAVI
+1359 QPTESVI
-1366 SGDTGRINS
+1366 SGDTEKINS
-1375 IRNIGVITGSYSTVQ
+1375 IKNIGVITGSYSTVQ
-1390 EAMTAH
+1390 EAITAH
-1396 NSKLSTL
+1396 NLKLSTL

-1418 LEDGNLQYIDFDS
+1418 LEDSNLKYIDFDS
-1431 NEITQGF
+1431 EEITQGF
-1438 DFKSGKV
+1438 DFKSGKT

-1455 KYYIINN
+1455 KYYIISN

-1494 KIYDELLDTTAY
+1494 KIYDEILDTTDE
-1506 DENDM
+1506 DENTITEDF
-1511 STDYISRDDFMKL
+1511 ISREDFTQL
-1524 SSVEDVK
+1524 NSIEEISE
-1531 SKIGEIL
+1531 KIEEIL
-1538 DETGTDG
+1538 DTTVTEGD
-1545 LQPEKEYID
+1545 QPEGKYID
-1554 NIIDYKNC
+1554 NILDYENC

>member
-11 YSKDMNLKD
+11 YSEDMDLKD

-28 YYKYKAWGYDVNA
+28 YYKYKAQGYDVNA
-41 IFDQFIDNISKQ
+41 IFDQFIDNINKQ
-53 ETANLDQNISYTTF
+53 ETTNLDQTVSYTTF

-72 ITYLIATLGIKSD
+72 ISYLLAILGVKSD
-85 DYLSFVKE
+85 DYLSFIKE

-115 AAINNPSLVSSVIN
+115 ASINNPSLVSSVIN
-129 RIKQKSDI
+129 RIKKKSDI

-147 ISGIGGAGKSSVVA
+147 ISGIGGSGKTSVVA
-161 KYITDYAKNKNKNI
+161 KYITDYAKNKHI
-175 TAAGPTDTQVKG
+175 IVAGPTDTQVTG
-187 LNESLGVTDGI
+187 LNKSLGVTDGI
-198 TAEQLLSLVIDDSK
+198 NAKQLLSLVIDDAK
-212 YKNLNGKFNNLSST
+212 YKDLNGKFNNLSST
-226 DNVDSLI
+226 NSVESLI

-243 GVLVID
+243 GILVID
-249 EVTHFSTLD
+249 EITHFSTLD

-292 IDTDNV
+292 IDTDNA

-337 VMPKDKYVQARNA
+337 IMPKDKYVQARNA

-365 HGTIITDSFDQWDMI
+365 HGTIITDSFNQWDMI
-380 PSDTPKKIAYI
+380 PQDTSKKIAYI

-400 PTAIKLNSIKE
+400 PTAIKFNNIKE

-417 DYLIYEGDIKAQTRD
+417 DYLIYEGNIKAQTRE
-432 YDDAAVGDLL
+432 YDDTAVGDLL
-442 NSSRKLY
+442 NSSRELY

-484 YANDRRNSLIE
+484 YANDRRNSLLE
-495 ELNSYTLNPST
+495 ELNSYTFNPST
-506 NTTSTNTTSTSTTS
+506 NTTSTNTNNSP
-520 NDEGNDS
+520 
-527 SSSVETITYYNMAD
+527 SVETITYYNMAD
-541 LDDMIQ
+541 LDDMVQ

-555 KESLDA
+555 RESLDK

-567 AFTES
+567 NFTLES
-572 IIKTEPSENNFD
+572 IASVPNENSFD

-605 DIESNDLSDIG
+605 DITSNKLSDIG
-616 VVARFNGA
+616 VVARFNKA
-624 NQIISDGKEKDQ
+624 SQIISDGKEKDQ
-636 LVRQLLTLKY
+636 LVKQLLTLKY
-646 ALMQVRMPNTDE
+646 ALMQVRRTDTDE
-658 RLSGKTFLEYHPE
+658 RWDGKTFLANHPE
-671 LRLYFNNSP
+671 LNQYFDSP

-690 TLRKKKDT
+690 TLREKKDT
-698 DSLVGFSDLNNDG
+698 DSLVGFSDLNNDK
-711 VSFKYNGKQIVA
+711 VSFNYNGEQIVA
-723 VVEAR
+723 VVEAK
-728 WSTTDSE
+728 WSTTDPDGS
-735 GNIINNIIT
+735 IVNNTIT

-750 PSDNGAYSKYAD
+750 PDINGAYSKYAE
-762 EHQELLP
+762 EHNELLP
-769 TYENY
+769 AYDNY
-774 VKQFKDIY
+774 VKQFKAIY

-795 LITLLKHTDSQI
+795 LITLLKHTNSQI
-807 PFQKVRPQQTWRW
+807 PFQKVRPQQTWKW
-820 ERNINGE
+820 ERTINGE

-836 LRDADTIDKAALKD
+836 LRDADTINKAALKD
-850 RGYLSVSDP
+850 RGYLSVSEP
-859 IVYMGGANKLKGVNP
+859 IVYMGGANKLEGVNP

-903 LGDSKSDQD
+903 LNTSSDNLD

-985 PNDDLHIY
+985 SNDDLHIY

-1000 PEGLENKNLRYYIG
+1000 SEGLENKNLRYYIG
-1014 WDEKTRNDAFSEFAK
+1014 WDEKDRNEVFSKFVQ

-1035 KHYNWDDDND
+1035 KFYNWNDDD
-1045 LITVGLKSLFIEK
+1045 LIIAGLKPLFIEEQRK
-1058 QKNLKESDPNKLKSY
+1058 LKESNPNKLKSY

-1078 EYMKQ
+1078 EYMRQ
-1083 MLEVV
+1083 MLKVV
-1088 EGALAPFKDFINLKT
+1088 EGALAPFKDFINLKS

-1115 LNYITFDKEGRT
+1115 LNYITFDKEGKT

-1132 LFIHSLRDYQENNRR
+1132 LFMHSLRDYQENSRT
-1147 YQFAFPTYNSDGNE
+1147 YQFAFPTYNADGNE
-1161 RTVLVELD
+1161 RTVLIELD

-1179 AEARNNQYKPWSIF
+1179 AEAKNNQYKPWSIF

-1227 YRYTDSEG
+1227 YKYTDSKG
-1235 KSQVKILPMQD
+1235 KSQIKVLPMQD
-1246 LIEASKKTGSTTEF
+1246 LIKAGQDIGSTTEF
-1260 TNIIDLIFHG
+1260 TNIVDLIFHG
-1270 TTKVQDPNVF
+1270 TTKVQDPKVF
-1280 RESSAPFRWGIWA
+1280 RESTAPFRWGIWA

-1317 YFRRVRNTS
+1317 YFRKVRNTS

-1349 EKRTDTTTKE
+1349 EKRTDTITKE
-1359 QPTKAVI
+1359 QPTESVI
-1366 SGDTGRINS
+1366 SGDTEKINS
-1375 IRNIGVITGSYSTVQ
+1375 IKNIGVITGSYSTVQ
-1390 EAMTAH
+1390 EAITAH
-1396 NSKLSTL
+1396 NLKLSTL

-1418 LEDGNLQYIDFDS
+1418 LEDSNLKYIDFDS
-1431 NEITQGF
+1431 EEITQGF
-1438 DFKSGKV
+1438 DFKSGKT

-1455 KYYIINN
+1455 KYYIISN

-1494 KIYDELLDTTAY
+1494 KIYDEILDTTDE
-1506 DENDM
+1506 DENTITEDF
-1511 STDYISRDDFMKL
+1511 ISREDFTQL
-1524 SSVEDVK
+1524 NSIEEISE
-1531 SKIGEIL
+1531 KIEEIL
-1538 DETGTDG
+1538 DTTVTEGD
-1545 LQPEKEYID
+1545 QPEGKYID
-1554 NIIDYKNC
+1554 NILDYENC

>member
-1 MQNCVNLLEG
+1 MQSNCVNLLES
-11 YSKDMNLKD
+11 YSEDMDLKD

-28 YYKYKAWGYDVNA
+28 YYKYKAQGYDVNA
-41 IFDQFIDNISKQ
+41 IFDQFIDNINKQ
-53 ETANLDQNISYTTF
+53 ETTNLDQTVSYTTF

-72 ITYLIATLGIKSD
+72 ISYLLASLGVKSD
-85 DYLSFVKE
+85 DYLSFIKE

-129 RIKQKSDI
+129 RIKKKSDI

-147 ISGIGGAGKSSVVA
+147 ISGIGGSGKTSVVA
-161 KYITDYAKNKNKNI
+161 KYITDYVKNKHI
-175 TAAGPTDTQVKG
+175 IVAGPTDTQVTG
-187 LNESLGVTDGI
+187 LNKSLGVTDGI
-198 TAEQLLSLVIDDSK
+198 NAKQLLSLVIDDAK
-212 YKNLNGKFNNLSST
+212 YKDLNGKFNNLSST
-226 DNVDSLI
+226 DSVESLI

-243 GVLVID
+243 GILVID
-249 EVTHFSTLD
+249 EITHFSTLD

-292 IDTDNV
+292 IDTDNA

-337 VMPKDKYVQARNA
+337 VMPKDKYVQVRNA

-380 PSDTPKKIAYI
+380 PQDTPKKIAYI

-400 PTAIKLNSIKE
+400 PTAIKFNNIKE

-417 DYLIYEGDIKAQTRD
+417 DYLIYEGNIKAQTRE
-432 YDDAAVGDLL
+432 YDDTAVGDLL
-442 NSSRKLY
+442 NSSRELY

-484 YANDRRNSLIE
+484 YANDRRNNLIE
-495 ELNSYTLNPST
+495 ELNNYTFNPST
-506 NTTSTNTTSTSTTS
+506 NTIPTSTDN
-520 NDEGNDS
+520 
-527 SSSVETITYYNMAD
+527 SSSVETVTYYNMAD
-541 LDDMIQ
+541 LDDMVQ

-555 KESLDA
+555 KESLDK

-567 AFTES
+567 NFTLES
-572 IIKTEPSENNFD
+572 IESTPNENSFD

-594 LKRGSKKEWIQ
+594 LKRSSKKEWFFP
-605 DIESNDLSDIG
+605 DTESKELSDVG
-616 VVARFNGA
+616 VIARFNNA
-624 NQIISDGKEKDQ
+624 SQVISDGKEKDS

-646 ALMQVRMPNTDE
+646 ALMQVRRTDNNE
-658 RLSGKTFLEYHPE
+658 RWDGRTFLENHKD
-671 LRLYFNNSP
+671 LKKYFNDSS

-690 TLRKKKDT
+690 TLRKRKDT
-698 DSLVGFSDLNNDG
+698 DTLVGFSDLNNDEI
-711 VSFKYNGKQIVA
+711 SFNYNGEQIVA
-723 VVEAR
+723 VVEAK
-728 WSTTDSE
+728 WQAIDPD
-735 GNIINNIIT
+735 GNTVTNTIT

-750 PSDNGAYSKYAD
+750 PDINGAYSKYVE
-762 EHQELLP
+762 EHNELLP
-769 TYENY
+769 AYDNY
-774 VKQFKDIY
+774 VKQFKTIY
-782 DEGGQREINAPKN
+782 NEGGQREINAPKN
-795 LITLLKHTDSQI
+795 LITLLKHTNSQI
-807 PFQKVRPQQTWRW
+807 PFQKVKPQQTWRW
-820 ERNINGE
+820 ERTINGE

-836 LRDADTIDKAALKD
+836 LRDADTINKAALKD
-850 RGYLSVSDP
+850 RGYLSVSEP
-859 IVYMGGANKLKGVNP
+859 IVYMGGANKLEGVNP

-903 LGDSKSDQD
+903 LNTDPDNLD

-1014 WDEKTRNDAFSEFAK
+1014 WDEKDRNDAFFK
-1029 KQTNTN
+1029 YTNGV
-1035 KHYNWDDDND
+1035 YNWNDDAPVVETFKEN
-1045 LITVGLKSLFIEK
+1045 FIREQRK
-1058 QKNLKESDPNKLKSY
+1058 LKESDPNKLKSY

-1078 EYMKQ
+1078 EYMRQ

-1088 EGALAPFKDFINLKT
+1088 EGALAPFKDFINLKS

-1132 LFIHSLRDYQENNRR
+1132 LFMHSLRDHQENNRR
-1147 YQFAFPTYNSDGNE
+1147 YQFAFPTYNTDGNK
-1161 RTVLVELD
+1161 RTVLIELD
-1169 QDVIK
+1169 QDIIK

-1179 AEARNNQYKPWSIF
+1179 AEAKNNQYKPWSIF

-1227 YRYTDSEG
+1227 YKYTDSDG
-1235 KSQVKILPMQD
+1235 KSQIKVLPMQD
-1246 LIEASKKTGSTTEF
+1246 LIKAGQDIGNITEF
-1260 TNIIDLIFHG
+1260 TNIVDLIFHG
-1270 TTKVQDPNVF
+1270 TTRVQDPKVF
-1280 RESSAPFRWGIWA
+1280 RESTAPFRWGIWT

-1305 LYKKSLADRGTA
+1305 LYKKSLSDRGTA
-1317 YFRRVRNTS
+1317 YFRKVRNTS

-1359 QPTKAVI
+1359 QPTETII
-1366 SGDTGRINS
+1366 SEDTKKINS
-1375 IRNIGVITGSYSTVQ
+1375 IKNIGVITGNYSTIQ
-1390 EAMTAH
+1390 EAITAH
-1396 NSKLSTL
+1396 NLKLSTEDNTSL
-1403 DSTLFG
+1403 SSYSQT
-1409 EYPQASLIY
+1409 PPLIY
-1418 LEDGNLQYIDFDS
+1418 LEDGNLKYIRY
-1431 NEITQGF
+1431 NPEYIIQGF
-1438 DFKSGKV
+1438 DFKSGET
-1445 KNIFKSIDTG
+1445 KNIFKD
-1455 KYYIINN
+1455 KRNPKNYYIVNN
-1462 DGIVEEYKLNS
+1462 DGIVEEYVLNS
-1473 DDSSKKK
+1473 EDSNKKK

-1494 KIYDELLDTTAY
+1494 KIYDEFLDIMDKWGY
-1506 DENDM
+1506 SE
-1511 STDYISRDDFMKL
+1511 TDIQEEYEVSRDKFMKS
-1524 SSVEDVK
+1524 SSVEDMENT
-1531 SKIGEIL
+1531 IGYVIE
-1538 DETGTDG
+1538 DTAADMSQHEN
-1545 LQPEKEYID
+1545 KYVY
-1554 NIIDYKNC
+1554 NIVNYDSC
-1562 SINLV
+1562 SINLI

>member
-1 MQNCVNLLEG
+1 MQSNCVNLLES
-11 YSKDMNLKD
+11 YSEDMDLKD

-28 YYKYKAWGYDVNA
+28 YYKYKAQGYDVNA
-41 IFDQFIDNISKQ
+41 IFDQFIDNINKQ
-53 ETANLDQNISYTTF
+53 ETTNLDQTVSYTTF

-72 ITYLIATLGIKSD
+72 ISYLLASLGVKSD
-85 DYLSFVKE
+85 DYLSFIKE

-99 NIVPID
+99 NIVPVD

-115 AAINNPSLVSSVIN
+115 AAINNSSLVSSVIN
-129 RIKQKSDI
+129 RIKKKSDI

-147 ISGIGGAGKSSVVA
+147 ISGIGGSGKTSVVA
-161 KYITDYAKNKNKNI
+161 KYITDYAKNKHI
-175 TAAGPTDTQVKG
+175 IVAGPTDTQVTG
-187 LNESLGVTDGI
+187 LNKSLGVTDGI
-198 TAEQLLSLVIDDSK
+198 NAKQLLSLVIDDAK
-212 YKNLNGKFNNLSST
+212 YKDLNGKFNNLSST
-226 DNVDSLI
+226 DNVESLI

-243 GVLVID
+243 GILVID

-292 IDTDNV
+292 IDTDNA

-327 TQQVRTLIND
+327 TQQARTLIND

-380 PSDTPKKIAYI
+380 PQDTPKKIAYI

-400 PTAIKLNSIKE
+400 PTAIKFNNIKE

-417 DYLIYEGDIKAQTRD
+417 DYLIYEGNIKAQTRE
-432 YDDAAVGDLL
+432 YDDTAVGDLL
-442 NSSRKLY
+442 NSSRELY

-484 YANDRRNSLIE
+484 YANDRRNSLLE
-495 ELNSYTLNPST
+495 ELNSYTFNPST
-506 NTTSTNTTSTSTTS
+506 STTSTNTNTDNSP
-520 NDEGNDS
+520 
-527 SSSVETITYYNMAD
+527 SVETITYYNMAD
-541 LDDMIQ
+541 LDDMVQ

-555 KESLDA
+555 KESLDK

-567 AFTES
+567 AFTEA
-572 IIKTEPSENNFD
+572 IVETEPNENSFD

-594 LKRGSKKEWIQ
+594 LSRGSKKEWFSP
-605 DIESNDLSDIG
+605 DITSKEVSDVG
-616 VVARFNGA
+616 VITRFNKA
-624 NQIISDGKEKDQ
+624 SQVISDGKEKDR

-646 ALMQVRMPNTDE
+646 ALMQVRNPETNE
-658 RLSGKTFLEYHPE
+658 RWNGKDFLENHKD
-671 LRLYFNNSP
+671 LKKYFNDSS

-690 TLRKKKDT
+690 TLRKKKNTDT
-698 DSLVGFSDLNNDG
+698 LVGFSDLNNDE
-711 VSFKYNGKQIVA
+711 VSFNYNGEQIVA

-728 WSTTDSE
+728 WSAIDKN
-735 GNIINNIIT
+735 GNTVNNTIT

-750 PSDNGAYSKYAD
+750 PSDNGAYSKYANK
-762 EHQELLP
+762 HTELLP
-769 TYENY
+769 AYDNY
-774 VKQFKDIY
+774 VKQFKAIY
-782 DEGGQREINAPKN
+782 DEGRQREINAPKN
-795 LITLLKHTDSQI
+795 LITSLKHTHSQI

-820 ERNINGE
+820 ERTINGE

-836 LRDADTIDKAALKD
+836 LRDADTINKAALKD
-850 RGYLSVSDP
+850 RGYLSVSEP
-859 IVYMGGANKLKGVNP
+859 IVYMGGANKLEGVNP

-898 YCSNK
+898 YCHNK
-903 LGDSKSDQD
+903 LNNRAYDPDK
-912 RMKVR
+912 MKVR

-972 ANLKRVLNALQVN
+972 ANLKRVLSALQVN

-1014 WDEKTRNDAFSEFAK
+1014 WDEKDRNDAFFK
-1029 KQTNTN
+1029 YTNGV
-1035 KHYNWDDDND
+1035 YNWNDNAPVVE
-1045 LITVGLKSLFIEK
+1045 TFKENFIKE
-1058 QKNLKESDPNKLKSY
+1058 QRELKESDPNKLKSY

-1078 EYMKQ
+1078 EYMQQ
-1083 MLEVV
+1083 MLKVV
-1088 EGALAPFKDFINLKT
+1088 EGALAPFKDFINLKS

-1132 LFIHSLRDYQENNRR
+1132 LFMHSLRDYQENNRR
-1147 YQFAFPTYNSDGNE
+1147 YQFAFPTHNADGNE

-1179 AEARNNQYKPWSIF
+1179 AEARHNQYKPWSIF

-1227 YRYTDSEG
+1227 YKYTDSEG
-1235 KSQVKILPMQD
+1235 KSQVKVLPMQD
-1246 LIEASKKTGSTTEF
+1246 LIKAGQDIGSTTEF
-1260 TNIIDLIFHG
+1260 TNIVDLIFHG
-1270 TTKVQDPNVF
+1270 TTKVQDPKVF
-1280 RESSAPFRWGIWA
+1280 RESTAPFRWGIWT

-1305 LYKKSLADRGTA
+1305 LYKKNLADRGTS

-1359 QPTKAVI
+1359 QPTETVI
-1366 SGDTGRINS
+1366 SEDTKKINS
-1375 IRNIGVITGSYSTVQ
+1375 IKNIGVITGSYSTVQ
-1390 EAMTAH
+1390 EAITAH
-1396 NSKLSTL
+1396 NLKLSTEDNTSL
-1403 DSTLFG
+1403 GSYSQT
-1409 EYPQASLIY
+1409 PPLIY
-1418 LEDGNLQYIDFDS
+1418 LEDSNLKYIRYNPKD
-1431 NEITQGF
+1431 IIQGF
-1438 DFKSGKV
+1438 DFKSGET
-1445 KNIFKSIDTG
+1445 KNIFKD
-1455 KYYIINN
+1455 KRNPKNYYIVNN
-1462 DGIVEEYKLNS
+1462 DGIVEEYVLNS
-1473 DDSSKKK
+1473 EDSNKKK

-1494 KIYDELLDTTAY
+1494 KIYDEFLDIMDKWGYSETDIQEEYEVSRDKFMKSPSLEDIKYVIEDTAA
-1506 DENDM
+1506 DM
-1511 STDYISRDDFMKL
+1511 SQHENKY
-1524 SSVEDVK
+1524 V
-1531 SKIGEIL
+1531 
-1538 DETGTDG
+1538 
-1545 LQPEKEYID
+1545 D
-1554 NIIDYKNC
+1554 NIINYDSC
-1562 SINLV
+1562 SINLI

>member
-11 YSKDMNLKD
+11 YSPDMDLKD

-28 YYKYKAWGYDVNA
+28 YYKYKAQGYDVNA
-41 IFDQFIDNISKQ
+41 IFDQFIDNINKQ
-53 ETANLDQNISYTTF
+53 ETTNLDQTVSYTTF

-72 ITYLIATLGIKSD
+72 ISYLLAILGVKSD
-85 DYLSFVKE
+85 DYLSFIKE

-129 RIKQKSDI
+129 RIKKKSDI

-147 ISGIGGAGKSSVVA
+147 ISGIGGSGKTSVVA
-161 KYITDYAKNKNKNI
+161 KYITDYAKNKHI
-175 TAAGPTDTQVKG
+175 IVAGPTDTQVTG
-187 LNESLGVTDGI
+187 LNKSLGVTDGI
-198 TAEQLLSLVIDDSK
+198 NAKQLLSLVIDDAK
-212 YKNLNGKFNNLSST
+212 YKDLNGKFNNLSST
-226 DNVDSLI
+226 NSIESLI

-243 GVLVID
+243 GILVID
-249 EVTHFSTLD
+249 EITHFSTLD

-292 IDTDNV
+292 IDTDNA

-337 VMPKDKYVQARNA
+337 IMPKDKYVQARNA

-365 HGTIITDSFDQWDMI
+365 HGTIITDSFNQWDMI
-380 PSDTPKKIAYI
+380 PQDTSKKIAYI

-400 PTAIKLNSIKE
+400 PTAIKFNNIKE

-417 DYLIYEGDIKAQTRD
+417 DYLIYEGNIKAQTRE
-432 YDDAAVGDLL
+432 YDDTAVGDLL
-442 NSSRKLY
+442 NSSRELY

-484 YANDRRNSLIE
+484 YANDRRNSLLE
-495 ELNSYTLNPST
+495 ELNSYTFNPST
-506 NTTSTNTTSTSTTS
+506 NTTSTNTNNSP
-520 NDEGNDS
+520 
-527 SSSVETITYYNMAD
+527 SVETITYYNMAD
-541 LDDMIQ
+541 LDDMVQ

-555 KESLDA
+555 RESLDK

-567 AFTES
+567 NFTLES
-572 IIKTEPSENNFD
+572 IESAPNENSFD

-605 DIESNDLSDIG
+605 DITSNELSDMG
-616 VVARFNGA
+616 VVARFNKA
-624 NQIISDGKEKDQ
+624 SQIISDGKEKDQ
-636 LVRQLLTLKY
+636 LVKQLLTLKY
-646 ALMQVRMPNTDE
+646 ALMQVRKTDTDE
-658 RLSGKTFLEYHPE
+658 RWDGKTFLANHPE
-671 LRLYFNNSP
+671 LNQYFDSP

-690 TLRKKKDT
+690 TLREKKDT
-698 DSLVGFSDLNNDG
+698 DSLVGFSDLNNDK
-711 VSFKYNGKQIVA
+711 VSFNYNGEQIVA
-723 VVEAR
+723 VVEAK
-728 WSTTDSE
+728 WSTTDPDGS
-735 GNIINNIIT
+735 IVNNTIT

-750 PSDNGAYSKYAD
+750 PDINGAYSKYAE
-762 EHQELLP
+762 EHNELLP
-769 TYENY
+769 AYDNY
-774 VKQFKDIY
+774 VKQFKAIY

-795 LITLLKHTDSQI
+795 LITLLKHTNSQI
-807 PFQKVRPQQTWRW
+807 PFQKVRPQQTWKW
-820 ERNINGE
+820 ERTINGE

-836 LRDADTIDKAALKD
+836 LRDADTINKAALKD
-850 RGYLSVSDP
+850 RGYLSVSEP
-859 IVYMGGANKLKGVNP
+859 IVYMGGANKLEGVNP

-903 LGDSKSDQD
+903 LNTSSDNLD

-985 PNDDLHIY
+985 SNDDLHIY

-1014 WDEKTRNDAFSEFAK
+1014 WDEKDRNEAFSKFVQ

-1035 KHYNWDDDND
+1035 KFYNWNDDDD
-1045 LITVGLKSLFIEK
+1045 LIIAGLKPLFIEEQRK
-1058 QKNLKESDPNKLKSY
+1058 LKESDPNKLKSY

-1078 EYMKQ
+1078 EYMRQ
-1083 MLEVV
+1083 MLKVV
-1088 EGALAPFKDFINLKT
+1088 EGALAPFKDFINLKS

-1115 LNYITFDKEGRT
+1115 LNYITFDKEGKT

-1132 LFIHSLRDYQENNRR
+1132 LFMHSLRDYQENSRT
-1147 YQFAFPTYNSDGNE
+1147 YQFAFPTYNADGNE
-1161 RTVLVELD
+1161 RTVLIELD

-1179 AEARNNQYKPWSIF
+1179 AEAKNNQYKPWSIF

-1208 MAMSPQGNKLWNK
+1208 MAMSPQGNNLWNK

-1227 YRYTDSEG
+1227 YKYTDSEG
-1235 KSQVKILPMQD
+1235 KSQVKVLPMQD
-1246 LIEASKKTGSTTEF
+1246 LIKAGQDIGSTTEF
-1260 TNIIDLIFHG
+1260 TNIVDLIFHG
-1270 TTKVQDPNVF
+1270 TTKVQDPKVF
-1280 RESSAPFRWGIWA
+1280 RESTAPFRWGIWA

-1317 YFRRVRNTS
+1317 YFRKVRNTS

-1349 EKRTDTTTKE
+1349 EKRTDTITKE
-1359 QPTKAVI
+1359 QPTESVI
-1366 SGDTGRINS
+1366 SGDTEKINS
-1375 IRNIGVITGSYSTVQ
+1375 IKNIGVITGSYSTVQ
-1390 EAMTAH
+1390 EAITAH
-1396 NSKLSTL
+1396 NLKLSTL

-1418 LEDGNLQYIDFDS
+1418 LEDSNLKYIDFDS
-1431 NEITQGF
+1431 EEITQGF
-1438 DFKSGKV
+1438 DFKSGKT

-1455 KYYIINN
+1455 KYYIISN

-1494 KIYDELLDTTAY
+1494 KIYDEILDTTDE
-1506 DENDM
+1506 DENTITEDF
-1511 STDYISRDDFMKL
+1511 ISREDFTQL
-1524 SSVEDVK
+1524 NSIEEISE
-1531 SKIGEIL
+1531 KIEEIL
-1538 DETGTDG
+1538 DTTVTEGD
-1545 LQPEKEYID
+1545 QPEGKYID
-1554 NIIDYKNC
+1554 NILDYENC

>member
-11 YSKDMNLKD
+11 YSPDMDLKD

-28 YYKYKAWGYDVNA
+28 YYKYKAQGYDVNA
-41 IFDQFIDNISKQ
+41 IFDQFIDNINKQ
-53 ETANLDQNISYTTF
+53 ETTNLDQTVSYTTF

-72 ITYLIATLGIKSD
+72 ISYLLAILGVKSD
-85 DYLSFVKE
+85 DYLSFIKE

-115 AAINNPSLVSSVIN
+115 ASINNPSLVSSVIN
-129 RIKQKSDI
+129 RIKKKSDI

-147 ISGIGGAGKSSVVA
+147 ISGIGGSGKTSVVA
-161 KYITDYAKNKNKNI
+161 KYITDYAKNKHI
-175 TAAGPTDTQVKG
+175 IVAGPTDTQVTG
-187 LNESLGVTDGI
+187 LNKSLGVTDGI
-198 TAEQLLSLVIDDSK
+198 NAKQLLSLVIDDAK
-212 YKNLNGKFNNLSST
+212 YKDLNGKFNNLSST
-226 DNVDSLI
+226 NSVESLI

-243 GVLVID
+243 GILVID
-249 EVTHFSTLD
+249 EITHFSTLD

-292 IDTDNV
+292 IDTDNA

-337 VMPKDKYVQARNA
+337 IMPKDKYVQARNA

-365 HGTIITDSFDQWDMI
+365 HGTIITDSFNQWDMI
-380 PSDTPKKIAYI
+380 PQDTSKKIAYI

-400 PTAIKLNSIKE
+400 PTAIKFNNIKE

-417 DYLIYEGDIKAQTRD
+417 DYLIYEGNIKAQTRE
-432 YDDAAVGDLL
+432 YDDTAVGDLL
-442 NSSRKLY
+442 NSSRELY

-484 YANDRRNSLIE
+484 YANDRRNSLLE
-495 ELNSYTLNPST
+495 ELNSYTFNPST
-506 NTTSTNTTSTSTTS
+506 NTTSTNTNNSP
-520 NDEGNDS
+520 
-527 SSSVETITYYNMAD
+527 SVETITYYNMAD

-547 DLDITPTD
+547 DLDVTPID
-555 KESLDA
+555 KESLDK

-567 AFTES
+567 NFTLES
-572 IIKTEPSENNFD
+572 IASVPNENSFD

-605 DIESNDLSDIG
+605 DITSNKLSDIG
-616 VVARFNGA
+616 VVARFNKA
-624 NQIISDGKEKDQ
+624 SQIISDGKEKDQ
-636 LVRQLLTLKY
+636 LVKQLLTLKY
-646 ALMQVRMPNTDE
+646 ALMQVRRTDTDE
-658 RLSGKTFLEYHPE
+658 RWDGKTFLANHPE
-671 LRLYFNNSP
+671 LNQYFDSP

-690 TLRKKKDT
+690 TLREKKDT
-698 DSLVGFSDLNNDG
+698 DSLVGFSDLNNDK
-711 VSFKYNGKQIVA
+711 VSFNYNGKQIVA
-723 VVEAR
+723 VVEAK
-728 WSTTDSE
+728 WSTTDPDGS
-735 GNIINNIIT
+735 IVNNTIT

-750 PSDNGAYSKYAD
+750 PDINGAYSKYAE
-762 EHQELLP
+762 EHNELLP
-769 TYENY
+769 AYDNY
-774 VKQFKDIY
+774 VKQFKAIY

-795 LITLLKHTDSQI
+795 LITLLKHTNSQI
-807 PFQKVRPQQTWRW
+807 PFQKVRPQQTWKW
-820 ERNINGE
+820 ERTINGE

-836 LRDADTIDKAALKD
+836 LRDADTINKAALKD
-850 RGYLSVSDP
+850 RGYLSVSEP
-859 IVYMGGANKLKGVNP
+859 IVYMGGANKLEGVNP

-903 LGDSKSDQD
+903 LNTSSDNLD

-985 PNDDLHIY
+985 SNDDLHIY

-1000 PEGLENKNLRYYIG
+1000 SEGLENKNLRYYIG
-1014 WDEKTRNDAFSEFAK
+1014 WDEKDRNEVFSKFVQ

-1035 KHYNWDDDND
+1035 KFYNWNDDD
-1045 LITVGLKSLFIEK
+1045 LIIAGLKPLFIEEQRK
-1058 QKNLKESDPNKLKSY
+1058 LKESNPNKLKSY

-1078 EYMKQ
+1078 EYMRQ
-1083 MLEVV
+1083 MLKVV
-1088 EGALAPFKDFINLKT
+1088 EGALAPFKDFINLKS

-1115 LNYITFDKEGRT
+1115 LNYITFDKEGKT

-1132 LFIHSLRDYQENNRR
+1132 LFMHSLRDYQENSRT
-1147 YQFAFPTYNSDGNE
+1147 YQFAFPTYNADGNE
-1161 RTVLVELD
+1161 RTVLIELD

-1179 AEARNNQYKPWSIF
+1179 AEAKNNQYKPWSIF

-1227 YRYTDSEG
+1227 YKYTDSEG
-1235 KSQVKILPMQD
+1235 KSQVKVLPMQD
-1246 LIEASKKTGSTTEF
+1246 LIKAGQDIGSTTEF
-1260 TNIIDLIFHG
+1260 TNIVDLIFHG
-1270 TTKVQDPNVF
+1270 TTKVQDPKVF
-1280 RESSAPFRWGIWA
+1280 RESTAPFRWGIWA

-1317 YFRRVRNTS
+1317 YFRKVRNTS

-1349 EKRTDTTTKE
+1349 EKRTDTITKE
-1359 QPTKAVI
+1359 QPTESVI
-1366 SGDTGRINS
+1366 SGDTEKINS
-1375 IRNIGVITGSYSTVQ
+1375 IKNIGVITGSYSTVQ
-1390 EAMTAH
+1390 EAITAH
-1396 NSKLSTL
+1396 NLKLSTL

-1418 LEDGNLQYIDFDS
+1418 LEDSNLKYIDFDS
-1431 NEITQGF
+1431 EEITQGF
-1438 DFKSGKV
+1438 DFKSGKT

-1455 KYYIINN
+1455 KYYIISN

-1494 KIYDELLDTTAY
+1494 KIYDEILDTTDE
-1506 DENDM
+1506 DENTITEDF
-1511 STDYISRDDFMKL
+1511 ISREDFTQL
-1524 SSVEDVK
+1524 NSIEEISE
-1531 SKIGEIL
+1531 KIEEIL
-1538 DETGTDG
+1538 DTTVTEGD
-1545 LQPEKEYID
+1545 QPEGKYID
-1554 NIIDYKNC
+1554 NILDYENC

>member
-1 MQNCVNLLEG
+1 MQSNCVNLLEG
-11 YSKDMNLKD
+11 YSPDMDLKD

-28 YYKYKAWGYDVNA
+28 YYKYKAQGYDVNA
-41 IFDQFIDNISKQ
+41 IFDQFIDNINKQ
-53 ETANLDQNISYTTF
+53 ETTNLDQTVSYTTF

-72 ITYLIATLGIKSD
+72 ISYLLATLGVKSD
-85 DYLSFVKE
+85 DYLSFIKE

-115 AAINNPSLVSSVIN
+115 AAINNPSLISSVIN
-129 RIKQKSDI
+129 RIKKKSDI

-147 ISGIGGAGKSSVVA
+147 ISGIGGSGKTSVVA
-161 KYITDYAKNKNKNI
+161 KYITDYAKNKHI
-175 TAAGPTDTQVKG
+175 IVAGPTDTQVTG
-187 LNESLGVTDGI
+187 LNKSLGVTDGI
-198 TAEQLLSLVIDDSK
+198 DAKQLLSLVINDAK
-212 YKNLNGKFNNLSST
+212 YKDLNGKFNNLSST
-226 DNVDSLI
+226 DSVESLI
-233 SNADVKNHDS
+233 SDADVKNHDS
-243 GVLVID
+243 GILVID

-292 IDTDNV
+292 IDTDNA

-327 TQQVRTLIND
+327 TQQARTLIND

-380 PSDTPKKIAYI
+380 PPNTPKGIAYI

-400 PTAIKLNSIKE
+400 PTARKFNNIKE

-417 DYLIYEGDIKAQTRD
+417 DYLIYEGNIKAQTRE
-432 YDDAAVGDLL
+432 YDDTAVGDLL
-442 NSSRKLY
+442 NSSRELY

-484 YANDRRNSLIE
+484 YANDRRNNLLE
-495 ELNSYTLNPST
+495 ELNSYTFNPST
-506 NTTSTNTTSTSTTS
+506 NTTSTSTNT
-520 NDEGNDS
+520 NN
-527 SSSVETITYYNMAD
+527 SSSVETVTYYNMAD
-541 LDDMIQ
+541 LDDMVQ

-555 KESLDA
+555 KESLDG

-572 IIKTEPSENNFD
+572 IVKTEPNENSFD

-594 LKRGSKKEWIQ
+594 LKRGSKKEWLQ
-605 DIESNDLSDIG
+605 DITSNELSDIG
-616 VVARFNGA
+616 VVARFNKA
-624 NQIISDGKEKDQ
+624 SQVISDGKEKDQ

-646 ALMQVRMPNTDE
+646 ALMQVRRTDTNE
-658 RLSGKTFLEYHPE
+658 RWDGKTFLANHPE
-671 LRLYFNNSP
+671 ISQYFNSP

-690 TLRKKKDT
+690 TLRKKKNTDT
-698 DSLVGFSDLNNDG
+698 LVGFSDLNNDE
-711 VSFKYNGKQIVA
+711 VSFNYNGEQIVA
-723 VVEAR
+723 VVESR
-728 WSTTDSE
+728 WSAIDKD
-735 GNIINNIIT
+735 GNTVNNTIT

-750 PSDNGAYSKYAD
+750 PSDSGAYSKYAN
-762 EHQELLP
+762 EHTELLP
-769 TYENY
+769 AYDNY
-774 VKQFKDIY
+774 VKQFKAIY

-795 LITLLKHTDSQI
+795 LITLLKHTNSQI

-820 ERNINGE
+820 ERTINGE

-836 LRDADTIDKAALKD
+836 LRDAGTINKAALKD
-850 RGYLSVSDP
+850 RGYLSVSEP
-859 IVYMGGANKLKGVNP
+859 IVYMGGANKLEGVNP

-903 LGDSKSDQD
+903 LNTSSDNLD

-1014 WDEKTRNDAFSEFAK
+1014 WDEKDRNDAFFK
-1029 KQTNTN
+1029 YTNGV
-1035 KHYNWDDDND
+1035 YNWNDDAPVVETFKEN
-1045 LITVGLKSLFIEK
+1045 FIKE
-1058 QKNLKESDPNKLKSY
+1058 QRELKESNPNKLKSY

-1078 EYMKQ
+1078 KYMQQ
-1083 MLEVV
+1083 MLKVV

-1132 LFIHSLRDYQENNRR
+1132 LFMHSLRDYQENSRT
-1147 YQFAFPTYNSDGNE
+1147 YQFAFPTYNADGNE

-1179 AEARNNQYKPWSIF
+1179 AEIRNNQYKPWSIF

-1235 KSQVKILPMQD
+1235 KSQIKVLPMQD
-1246 LIEASKKTGSTTEF
+1246 LIKTGQNIGSTTEF
-1260 TNIIDLIFHG
+1260 TNIVDLIFHG
-1270 TTKVQDPNVF
+1270 TTKVQDPKVF
-1280 RESSAPFRWGIWA
+1280 RESTAPFRWGIWT

-1317 YFRRVRNTS
+1317 YFRKVRNTS

-1349 EKRTDTTTKE
+1349 EKRTDTITKE
-1359 QPTKAVI
+1359 QPTAAVI
-1366 SGDTGRINS
+1366 SGDTGKINS
-1375 IRNIGVITGSYSTVQ
+1375 IKNIGVITGSYSTVQ
-1390 EAMTAH
+1390 EAITAH

-1418 LEDGNLQYIDFDS
+1418 LEDGNLQYIDFDFK
-1431 NEITQGF
+1431 EITQGF
-1438 DFKSGKV
+1438 DFKSGKI

-1455 KYYIINN
+1455 KYYIVNN
-1462 DGIVEEYKLNS
+1462 DGIVEEYVLNS
-1473 DDSSKKK
+1473 EDSNKKK
-1480 KLIEEAIKDKEVLS
+1480 KLIEEAIKDKEVLD
-1494 KIYDELLDTTAY
+1494 KIYNEILDTADEDENTITENFISREDFTQLNSIEEISEKIEEILDTTVTEG
-1506 DENDM
+1506 D
-1511 STDYISRDDFMKL
+1511 
-1524 SSVEDVK
+1524 
-1531 SKIGEIL
+1531 
-1538 DETGTDG
+1538 
-1545 LQPEKEYID
+1545 QPEGKYID
-1554 NIIDYKNC
+1554 NILDYENC

>member
-1 MQNCVNLLEG
+1 MQNNCVNLLES
-11 YSKDMNLKD
+11 YSEDMDLKD

-28 YYKYKAWGYDVNA
+28 YYKYKAQGYDVNA
-41 IFDQFIDNISKQ
+41 IFDQFIDNINKQ
-53 ETANLDQNISYTTF
+53 ETTNLDQTVSYTTF

-72 ITYLIATLGIKSD
+72 ISYLLASLGVKSD
-85 DYLSFVKE
+85 DYLSFIKE

-129 RIKQKSDI
+129 RIKKKSDI

-147 ISGIGGAGKSSVVA
+147 ISGIGGSGKTSVVA
-161 KYITDYAKNKNKNI
+161 KYITDYAKNKHI
-175 TAAGPTDTQVKG
+175 IVAGPTDTQVTG
-187 LNESLGVTDGI
+187 LNKSLGVTDGI
-198 TAEQLLSLVIDDSK
+198 NAKQLLSLVIDDAK
-212 YKNLNGKFNNLSST
+212 YKDLNGKFNNLSST
-226 DNVDSLI
+226 DSVESLI

-243 GVLVID
+243 GILVID
-249 EVTHFSTLD
+249 EITHFSTLD

-292 IDTDNV
+292 IDTDNA

-337 VMPKDKYVQARNA
+337 VMPKDKYVQVRNA

-380 PSDTPKKIAYI
+380 PQDTPKKIAYI

-400 PTAIKLNSIKE
+400 PTAIKFNNIKE

-417 DYLIYEGDIKAQTRD
+417 DYLIYEGNIKAQTRE
-432 YDDAAVGDLL
+432 YDDTAVGDLL
-442 NSSRKLY
+442 NSSRELY

-484 YANDRRNSLIE
+484 YANDRRNNLIE
-495 ELNSYTLNPST
+495 ELNNYTFNPST
-506 NTTSTNTTSTSTTS
+506 NTIPTSTDN
-520 NDEGNDS
+520 
-527 SSSVETITYYNMAD
+527 SSSVETVTYYNMAD
-541 LDDMIQ
+541 LDDMVQ

-555 KESLDA
+555 KESLDK

-567 AFTES
+567 NFTLES
-572 IIKTEPSENNFD
+572 IESTPNENSFD

-594 LKRGSKKEWIQ
+594 LKRSSKKEWFFP
-605 DIESNDLSDIG
+605 DTESKELSDVG
-616 VVARFNGA
+616 VIARFNNA
-624 NQIISDGKEKDQ
+624 SQVISDGKEKDS

-646 ALMQVRMPNTDE
+646 ALMQVRRTDNNE
-658 RLSGKTFLEYHPE
+658 RWDGRTFLENHKD
-671 LRLYFNNSP
+671 LKKYFNDSS

-690 TLRKKKDT
+690 TLRKRKDT
-698 DSLVGFSDLNNDG
+698 DTLVGFSDLNNDEI
-711 VSFKYNGKQIVA
+711 SFNYNGEQIVA
-723 VVEAR
+723 VVEAK
-728 WSTTDSE
+728 WQAIDPD
-735 GNIINNIIT
+735 GNTVTNTIT

-750 PSDNGAYSKYAD
+750 PDINGAYSKYVE
-762 EHQELLP
+762 EHNELLP
-769 TYENY
+769 AYDNY
-774 VKQFKDIY
+774 VKQFKTIY
-782 DEGGQREINAPKN
+782 NEGGQREINAPKN
-795 LITLLKHTDSQI
+795 LITLLKHTNSQI
-807 PFQKVRPQQTWRW
+807 PFQKVKPQQTWRW
-820 ERNINGE
+820 ERTINGE

-836 LRDADTIDKAALKD
+836 LRDADTINKAALKD
-850 RGYLSVSDP
+850 RGYLSVSEP
-859 IVYMGGANKLKGVNP
+859 IVYMGGANKLEGVNP

-903 LGDSKSDQD
+903 LNTDPDNLD

-1014 WDEKTRNDAFSEFAK
+1014 WDEKDRNDAFFK
-1029 KQTNTN
+1029 YTNGV
-1035 KHYNWDDDND
+1035 YNWNDDAPVVETFKEN
-1045 LITVGLKSLFIEK
+1045 FIREQRK
-1058 QKNLKESDPNKLKSY
+1058 LKESDPNKLKSY

-1078 EYMKQ
+1078 EYMRQ

-1088 EGALAPFKDFINLKT
+1088 EGALAPFKDFINLKS

-1132 LFIHSLRDYQENNRR
+1132 LFMHSLRDYQENNRR
-1147 YQFAFPTYNSDGNE
+1147 YQFAFPTYNTDGNE
-1161 RTVLVELD
+1161 RTVLIELD
-1169 QDVIK
+1169 QDIIK

-1179 AEARNNQYKPWSIF
+1179 AEAKNNQYKPWSIF

-1227 YRYTDSEG
+1227 YKYTDSDG
-1235 KSQVKILPMQD
+1235 KSQIKVLPMQD
-1246 LIEASKKTGSTTEF
+1246 LIKAGQDIGSITEF
-1260 TNIIDLIFHG
+1260 TNIVDLIFHG
-1270 TTKVQDPNVF
+1270 TTRVQDPKVF
-1280 RESSAPFRWGIWA
+1280 RESTAPFRWGIWT

-1305 LYKKSLADRGTA
+1305 LYKKSLSDRGTA
-1317 YFRRVRNTS
+1317 YFRKVRNTS

-1359 QPTKAVI
+1359 QPTETII
-1366 SGDTGRINS
+1366 SEDTKKINS
-1375 IRNIGVITGSYSTVQ
+1375 IKNIGVITGNYSTIQ
-1390 EAMTAH
+1390 EAITAH
-1396 NSKLSTL
+1396 NLKLSTEDNTSL
-1403 DSTLFG
+1403 SSYSQT
-1409 EYPQASLIY
+1409 PPLIY
-1418 LEDGNLQYIDFDS
+1418 LEDGNLKYIRY
-1431 NEITQGF
+1431 NPEYIIQGF
-1438 DFKSGKV
+1438 DFKSGET
-1445 KNIFKSIDTG
+1445 KNIFKD
-1455 KYYIINN
+1455 KRNPKNYYIVNN
-1462 DGIVEEYKLNS
+1462 DGIVEEYVLNS
-1473 DDSSKKK
+1473 EDSNKKK

-1494 KIYDELLDTTAY
+1494 KIYDEFLDIMDKWGY
-1506 DENDM
+1506 SE
-1511 STDYISRDDFMKL
+1511 TDIQEEYEVSRDKFMKS
-1524 SSVEDVK
+1524 SSVEDMENT
-1531 SKIGEIL
+1531 IGYVIE
-1538 DETGTDG
+1538 DTAADMSQHEN
-1545 LQPEKEYID
+1545 KYVD
-1554 NIIDYKNC
+1554 NIVNYDSC
-1562 SINLV
+1562 SINLI

>member
-1 MQNCVNLLEG
+1 MQSNCVNLLES
-11 YSKDMNLKD
+11 YSEDMDLKD

-28 YYKYKAWGYDVNA
+28 YYKYKAQGYDVNA
-41 IFDQFIDNISKQ
+41 IFDQFIDNINKQ
-53 ETANLDQNISYTTF
+53 ETTNLDQTVSYTTF

-72 ITYLIATLGIKSD
+72 ISYLLASLGVKSD
-85 DYLSFVKE
+85 DYLSFIKE

-129 RIKQKSDI
+129 RIKKKSDI

-147 ISGIGGAGKSSVVA
+147 ISGIGGSGKTSVVA
-161 KYITDYAKNKNKNI
+161 KYITDYAKNKHI
-175 TAAGPTDTQVKG
+175 IVAGPTDTQVTG
-187 LNESLGVTDGI
+187 LNKSLGVTDGI
-198 TAEQLLSLVIDDSK
+198 NAKQLLSLVIDDAK
-212 YKNLNGKFNNLSST
+212 YKDLNGKFNNLSST
-226 DNVDSLI
+226 DSVESLI
-233 SNADVKNHDS
+233 SNTDVKNHDS
-243 GVLVID
+243 GILVID
-249 EVTHFSTLD
+249 EITHFSTLD

-292 IDTDNV
+292 IDTDNA

-337 VMPKDKYVQARNA
+337 VMPKDKYVQVRNA

-380 PSDTPKKIAYI
+380 PQNTPKKIAYI

-400 PTAIKLNSIKE
+400 PTAIKFNNIKE

-417 DYLIYEGDIKAQTRD
+417 DYLIYEGNIKAQTRE
-432 YDDAAVGDLL
+432 YDDTAVGDLL
-442 NSSRKLY
+442 NSSRELY

-484 YANDRRNSLIE
+484 YANDRRNNLIE
-495 ELNSYTLNPST
+495 ELNNYTFNPST
-506 NTTSTNTTSTSTTS
+506 NTIPTSTDN
-520 NDEGNDS
+520 
-527 SSSVETITYYNMAD
+527 SSSVETVTYYNMAD
-541 LDDMIQ
+541 LDDMVQ

-555 KESLDA
+555 KESLDK

-567 AFTES
+567 NFTLES
-572 IIKTEPSENNFD
+572 IESTPNENSFD

-594 LKRGSKKEWIQ
+594 LKRSSKKEWFFP
-605 DIESNDLSDIG
+605 DTESKELSDVG
-616 VVARFNGA
+616 VIARFNNA
-624 NQIISDGKEKDQ
+624 SQVISDGKEKDS

-646 ALMQVRMPNTDE
+646 ALMQVRRTDNNE
-658 RLSGKTFLEYHPE
+658 RWDGRTFLENHKD
-671 LRLYFNNSP
+671 LKKYFNDSS

-690 TLRKKKDT
+690 TLRKRKDT
-698 DSLVGFSDLNNDG
+698 DTLVGFSDLNNDEI
-711 VSFKYNGKQIVA
+711 SFNYNGEQIVA
-723 VVEAR
+723 VVEAK
-728 WSTTDSE
+728 WQAIDPD
-735 GNIINNIIT
+735 GNTVTNTIT

-750 PSDNGAYSKYAD
+750 PDINGAYSKYVE
-762 EHQELLP
+762 EHNELLP
-769 TYENY
+769 AYDNY
-774 VKQFKDIY
+774 VKQFKTIY
-782 DEGGQREINAPKN
+782 NEGGQREINAPKN
-795 LITLLKHTDSQI
+795 LITLLKHTNSQI
-807 PFQKVRPQQTWRW
+807 PFQKVKPQQTWRW
-820 ERNINGE
+820 ERTINGE

-836 LRDADTIDKAALKD
+836 LRDADTINKAALKD
-850 RGYLSVSDP
+850 RGYLSVSEP
-859 IVYMGGANKLKGVNP
+859 IVYMGGANKLEGVNP

-903 LGDSKSDQD
+903 LNTDPDNLD

-1014 WDEKTRNDAFSEFAK
+1014 WDEKDRNDAFFK
-1029 KQTNTN
+1029 YTNGV
-1035 KHYNWDDDND
+1035 YNWNDDAPVVETFKEN
-1045 LITVGLKSLFIEK
+1045 FIREQRK
-1058 QKNLKESDPNKLKSY
+1058 LKESDPNKLKSY

-1078 EYMKQ
+1078 EYMRQ

-1088 EGALAPFKDFINLKT
+1088 EGALAPFKDFINLKS

-1132 LFIHSLRDYQENNRR
+1132 LFMHSLRDYQENNRR
-1147 YQFAFPTYNSDGNE
+1147 YQFAFPTYNIDGNE
-1161 RTVLVELD
+1161 RTVLIELD
-1169 QDVIK
+1169 QDIIK

-1179 AEARNNQYKPWSIF
+1179 VEAKNNQYKPWSIF

-1227 YRYTDSEG
+1227 YKYTDSDG
-1235 KSQVKILPMQD
+1235 KSQIKVLPMQD
-1246 LIEASKKTGSTTEF
+1246 LIKAGQDIGSITEF
-1260 TNIIDLIFHG
+1260 TNIVDLIFHG
-1270 TTKVQDPNVF
+1270 TTRVQDPKVF
-1280 RESSAPFRWGIWA
+1280 RESTAPFRWGIWT

-1305 LYKKSLADRGTA
+1305 LYKKSLSDRGTA
-1317 YFRRVRNTS
+1317 YFRKVRNTS

-1359 QPTKAVI
+1359 QPTETII
-1366 SGDTGRINS
+1366 SEDTKKINS
-1375 IRNIGVITGSYSTVQ
+1375 IKNIGVITGNYSTIQ
-1390 EAMTAH
+1390 EAITAH
-1396 NSKLSTL
+1396 NLKLSTEDNTSL
-1403 DSTLFG
+1403 SSYSQT
-1409 EYPQASLIY
+1409 PPLIY
-1418 LEDGNLQYIDFDS
+1418 LEDGNLKYIRY
-1431 NEITQGF
+1431 NPEYIIQGF
-1438 DFKSGKV
+1438 DFKSGET
-1445 KNIFKSIDTG
+1445 KNIFKD
-1455 KYYIINN
+1455 KRNPKNYYIVNN
-1462 DGIVEEYKLNS
+1462 DGIVEEYVLNS
-1473 DDSSKKK
+1473 EDSNKKK

-1494 KIYDELLDTTAY
+1494 KIYDEFLDIMDKWGY
-1506 DENDM
+1506 SE
-1511 STDYISRDDFMKL
+1511 TDIQEEYEVSRDKFMKS
-1524 SSVEDVK
+1524 SSVEDMENT
-1531 SKIGEIL
+1531 IGYVIE
-1538 DETGTDG
+1538 DTAADMSQHEN
-1545 LQPEKEYID
+1545 KYVD
-1554 NIIDYKNC
+1554 NIVNYDSC
-1562 SINLV
+1562 SINLI

>member
-1 MQNCVNLLEG
+1 MQNNCVNLLEN
-11 YSKDMNLKD
+11 YSEDMDLKD

-28 YYKYKAWGYDVNA
+28 YYKYKAQGYDVNA
-41 IFDQFIDNISKQ
+41 IFDQFIDNINKQ
-53 ETANLDQNISYTTF
+53 ETTNLDQTVSYTTF

-72 ITYLIATLGIKSD
+72 ISYLLATLGVKSD
-85 DYLSFVKE
+85 DYLSFIKE

-129 RIKQKSDI
+129 RIKKKSDI

-147 ISGIGGAGKSSVVA
+147 ISGIGGSGKTSVVA
-161 KYITDYAKNKNKNI
+161 KYITDYAKNKHI
-175 TAAGPTDTQVKG
+175 IVAGPTDTQVTG
-187 LNESLGVTDGI
+187 LNKSLGVTDGI
-198 TAEQLLSLVIDDSK
+198 NAKQLLSLVIDDAK
-212 YKNLNGKFNNLSST
+212 YKDLNGKFNNLSNT
-226 DNVDSLI
+226 DNVESLI

-243 GVLVID
+243 GILVID
-249 EVTHFSTLD
+249 EITHFSTLD

-285 TDKMIAN
+285 TNKMIAN
-292 IDTDNV
+292 IDTDNA

-365 HGTIITDSFDQWDMI
+365 HGTVITDSFDQWDMI
-380 PSDTPKKIAYI
+380 PPDTPKKIAYI

-400 PTAIKLNSIKE
+400 PTAIKFNSIKE

-417 DYLIYEGDIKAQTRD
+417 DYLIYEGNIKAQTRE
-432 YDDAAVGDLL
+432 YDDTAVGDLL
-442 NSSRKLY
+442 NSSRELY

-484 YANDRRNSLIE
+484 YANDRRNNLLE
-495 ELNSYTLNPST
+495 ELNSYTFNPST
-506 NTTSTNTTSTSTTS
+506 NTTSTNTTNTNT
-520 NDEGNDS
+520 NNFP
-527 SSSVETITYYNMAD
+527 SVETVTYYNMAD
-541 LDDMIQ
+541 LDDMVQ

-555 KESLDA
+555 KESLDK

-567 AFTES
+567 NFTLES
-572 IIKTEPSENNFD
+572 IESAPNENSFD

-594 LKRGSKKEWIQ
+594 LNRGSKKEWFSP
-605 DIESNDLSDIG
+605 DIESKELSDVG
-616 VVARFNGA
+616 VIARFNNA
-624 NQIISDGKEKDQ
+624 SPVISDGKEKDR

-646 ALMQVRMPNTDE
+646 ALMQVRRTDNNE
-658 RLSGKTFLEYHPE
+658 RWDGVAFLANHQD
-671 LRLYFNNSP
+671 LQQYFNNSP

-698 DSLVGFSDLNNDG
+698 DTLVGFSDLNNDK
-711 VSFKYNGKQIVA
+711 VSFNYNGEQIVA
-723 VVEAR
+723 VVEAK
-728 WSTTDSE
+728 WQATDPD
-735 GNIINNIIT
+735 GNIVTNTIT

-750 PSDNGAYSKYAD
+750 PDINGAYSKYVE
-762 EHQELLP
+762 EHNELLP
-769 TYENY
+769 AYDNY
-774 VKQFKDIY
+774 VKQFKAIY

-795 LITLLKHTDSQI
+795 LITLLKHTNSQI

-820 ERNINGE
+820 ERTINGE

-836 LRDADTIDKAALKD
+836 LRDADTINKAALKD
-850 RGYLSVSDP
+850 RGYLSVSEP
-859 IVYMGGANKLKGVNP
+859 IVYMGGANKLEGVNP

-903 LGDSKSDQD
+903 LNTDPDNLN

-972 ANLKRVLNALQVN
+972 ANLKRVLSALQVN

-1014 WDEKTRNDAFSEFAK
+1014 WDEKARNDAFSEFTKKHTLDAK
-1029 KQTNTN
+1029 S
-1035 KHYNWDDDND
+1035 YSWDSDD
-1045 LITVGLKSLFIEK
+1045 LAVISLKPAFIEEQRK
-1058 QKNLKESDPNKLKSY
+1058 LKESDPNKLKSY

-1078 EYMKQ
+1078 EYMRQ
-1083 MLEVV
+1083 MLKVV
-1088 EGALAPFKDFINLKT
+1088 EGALAPFKDFINLKS

-1132 LFIHSLRDYQENNRR
+1132 LFMHSLRDYQENNRR
-1147 YQFAFPTYNSDGNE
+1147 YQFAFPTYNADGNK
-1161 RTVLVELD
+1161 RTVLIELD

-1179 AEARNNQYKPWSIF
+1179 AEAKNNQYKPWSIF

-1208 MAMSPQGNKLWNK
+1208 MAMSPQGNKLWNR

-1227 YRYTDSEG
+1227 YKYTDSEG

-1246 LIEASKKTGSTTEF
+1246 LIKAGQDIGSTTEF
-1260 TNIIDLIFHG
+1260 TNIVDLIFHG
-1270 TTKVQDPNVF
+1270 TTKVQDPKVF
-1280 RESSAPFRWGIWA
+1280 RESTAPFRWGIWT

-1317 YFRRVRNTS
+1317 YFRKVRNTS

-1349 EKRTDTTTKE
+1349 EKCTDVTTKE
-1359 QPTKAVI
+1359 QPTAAVI
-1366 SGDTGRINS
+1366 SEDTEKINN
-1375 IRNIGVITGSYSTVQ
+1375 IKNIGVITGNYSTIQ

-1396 NSKLSTL
+1396 NLKLSTEDNTSL
-1403 DSTLFG
+1403 GSYSQT
-1409 EYPQASLIY
+1409 PPLIY
-1418 LEDGNLQYIDFDS
+1418 LEDGNLKYVRYNPEAI
-1431 NEITQGF
+1431 IQGF
-1438 DFKSGKV
+1438 DFKSGET
-1445 KNIFKSIDTG
+1445 KNIFKD
-1455 KYYIINN
+1455 KYNQKNYYIVNN
-1462 DGIVEEYKLNS
+1462 DGIVEEYKLNFE
-1473 DDSSKKK
+1473 DSNKKK

-1494 KIYDELLDTTAY
+1494 KIYDELLETTGEKES
-1506 DENDM
+1506 DLSESRETFKQLN
-1511 STDYISRDDFMKL
+1511 SLEEIS
-1524 SSVEDVK
+1524 E
-1531 SKIGEIL
+1531 KIQEIL
-1538 DETGTDG
+1538 DDTLSDG
-1545 LQPEKEYID
+1545 DQPEGKYID
-1554 NIIDYKNC
+1554 NIKKYKKC
-1562 SINLV
+1562 SINLI

>member
-1 MQNCVNLLEG
+1 MQNNCVNLLEG
-11 YSKDMNLKD
+11 YSPDVDLKD

-28 YYKYKAWGYDVNA
+28 YYKYKAQGYEVNA
-41 IFDQFIDNISKQ
+41 IFDQFIDNINKQ
-53 ETANLDQNISYTTF
+53 ETTNLDQTVSYTTF

-72 ITYLIATLGIKSD
+72 ISYLLATLGVKSD
-85 DYLSFVKE
+85 DYLSFIKE
-93 EVDKYD
+93 EVDKYN

-115 AAINNPSLVSSVIN
+115 AAINNPSLVSSVIS
-129 RIKQKSDI
+129 RIKKKSDI

-147 ISGIGGAGKSSVVA
+147 ISGIGGSGKTSVVA
-161 KYITDYAKNKNKNI
+161 KYITDYAKNKHI
-175 TAAGPTDTQVKG
+175 IVAGPTDTQVTG
-187 LNESLGVTDGI
+187 LNKSLGVTDGVN
-198 TAEQLLSLVIDDSK
+198 AKQLLSLVIDDAK
-212 YKNLNGKFNNLSST
+212 YDKLNGKFNNLSST
-226 DNVDSLI
+226 DSVDSLI
-233 SNADVKNHDS
+233 NNVDVKNHDS
-243 GVLVID
+243 GILVID

-380 PSDTPKKIAYI
+380 PQDTPKGIAYI

-400 PTAIKLNSIKE
+400 PTARKFNNIKE

-417 DYLIYEGDIKAQTRD
+417 DYLIYEGNIKAQTRE
-432 YDDAAVGDLL
+432 YDDTAVGDLL
-442 NSSRKLY
+442 NSSRELY

-484 YANDRRNSLIE
+484 YANDRRNSLLE
-495 ELNSYTLNPST
+495 ELNSYTFNPLT
-506 NTTSTNTTSTSTTS
+506 NTTPTNTSTTS
-520 NDEGNDS
+520 AGNNTGS
-527 SSSVETITYYNMAD
+527 SSSVETVTYYNMAD
-541 LDDMIQ
+541 LDDMVQ

-555 KESLDA
+555 KESLDK
-561 DNKQAS
+561 DNKEAS
-567 AFTES
+567 NFTLES
-572 IIKTEPSENNFD
+572 IVSAPNENSFD

-594 LKRGSKKEWIQ
+594 LKRGSKKEWLQ
-605 DIESNDLSDIG
+605 DITSNELSDIG
-616 VVARFNGA
+616 VVARFNKA
-624 NQIISDGKEKDQ
+624 NQIISDGKEKDR

-646 ALMQVRMPNTDE
+646 ALMQVRRTDTKDNE
-658 RLSGKTFLEYHPE
+658 RWDGVSFLQNHPE
-671 LRLYFNNSP
+671 LDQYFDSP

-690 TLRKKKDT
+690 TLREKKDT
-698 DSLVGFSDLNNDG
+698 DSLIGFSDLNNDEI
-711 VSFKYNGKQIVA
+711 SFNYNGEQIVA

-728 WSTTDSE
+728 WSSIDPD
-735 GNIINNIIT
+735 GNTINNTIT

-750 PSDNGAYSKYAD
+750 PDKNGAYSKYAED
-762 EHQELLP
+762 HNELLP
-769 TYENY
+769 AYDNY
-774 VKQFKDIY
+774 VKQFKAIY

-795 LITLLKHTDSQI
+795 LITLLKHTNSQI
-807 PFQKVRPQQTWRW
+807 PFQKVRPQQTWKW
-820 ERNINGE
+820 ERTINGE

-836 LRDADTIDKAALKD
+836 LRDADTINKAALKD
-850 RGYLSVSDP
+850 RGYLSVSEP
-859 IVYMGGANKLKGVNP
+859 IVYMGGANKLEGVNP

-903 LGDSKSDQD
+903 LNTSSDNLD

-1000 PEGLENKNLRYYIG
+1000 PEGLENKSLRYYIG
-1014 WDEKTRNDAFSEFAK
+1014 WDEKDRNDAFFK
-1029 KQTNTN
+1029 YTNGV
-1035 KHYNWDDDND
+1035 YNWNDDAPVVETFKEN
-1045 LITVGLKSLFIEK
+1045 FIRE
-1058 QKNLKESDPNKLKSY
+1058 QRELKESNPNKLKSY

-1078 EYMKQ
+1078 EYMQQ
-1083 MLEVV
+1083 MLKVV

-1103 LNDDGTTSEFDE
+1103 LNNDGTTSEFDE

-1132 LFIHSLRDYQENNRR
+1132 LFMHSLRDYQENSRT
-1147 YQFAFPTYNSDGNE
+1147 YQFAFPTYNADGNE
-1161 RTVLVELD
+1161 RTILVELD

-1227 YRYTDSEG
+1227 YKYIDSEG
-1235 KSQVKILPMQD
+1235 KSQVKVLPMQD
-1246 LIEASKKTGSTTEF
+1246 LIKAGQDIGSTTEF

-1270 TTKVQDPNVF
+1270 TTKVQDPKVF
-1280 RESSAPFRWGIWA
+1280 RESTAPFRWGIWA

-1317 YFRRVRNTS
+1317 YFRKVRNTS

-1349 EKRTDTTTKE
+1349 EKRTDTITKE
-1359 QPTKAVI
+1359 QPTAAVI
-1366 SGDTGRINS
+1366 SGDTKKINS
-1375 IRNIGVITGSYSTVQ
+1375 IKNIGVITGSYSTVQ
-1390 EAMTAH
+1390 EAITAH

-1418 LEDGNLQYIDFDS
+1418 LEDGNLKYIDFDS
-1431 NEITQGF
+1431 EEITQGF
-1438 DFKSGKV
+1438 DFKSGKI

-1455 KYYIINN
+1455 KYYIISN

-1480 KLIEEAIKDKEVLS
+1480 KLIEEAVKDKKVLS

-1506 DENDM
+1506 EEEDM
-1511 STDYISRDDFMKL
+1511 STDYISRDDFMNL

-1531 SKIGEIL
+1531 SKIEEIL
-1538 DETGTDG
+1538 DDTATDG
-1545 LQPEKEYID
+1545 LQSEGQYID
-1554 NIIDYKNC
+1554 NIIDYENC

>member
-1 MQNCVNLLEG
+1 MQSNCVNLLEG
-11 YSKDMNLKD
+11 YSPDMDLKD

-28 YYKYKAWGYDVNA
+28 YYKYKAQGYDVNA
-41 IFDQFIDNISKQ
+41 IFDQFIDNINKQ
-53 ETANLDQNISYTTF
+53 ETTNLDQTVSYTTF

-72 ITYLIATLGIKSD
+72 ISYLLASLGVKSD
-85 DYLSFVKE
+85 DYLSFIKE
-93 EVDKYD
+93 EIDKYD

-129 RIKQKSDI
+129 RIKKKSDI

-147 ISGIGGAGKSSVVA
+147 ISGIGGSGKTSVVA
-161 KYITDYAKNKNKNI
+161 KYITDYAKNKHI
-175 TAAGPTDTQVKG
+175 IVAGPTDTQVTG
-187 LNESLGVTDGI
+187 LNKSLGVTDGI
-198 TAEQLLSLVIDDSK
+198 NAKQLLSLVIDDAK
-212 YKNLNGKFNNLSST
+212 YKDLNGKFNNLSST
-226 DNVDSLI
+226 DSVESLI
-233 SNADVKNHDS
+233 SNANVKNHDS
-243 GVLVID
+243 GILVID
-249 EVTHFSTLD
+249 EITHFSTLD

-292 IDTDNV
+292 IDTDNA

-327 TQQVRTLIND
+327 TQQARTLIND
-337 VMPKDKYVQARNA
+337 VMPKDKYIQARNA

-380 PSDTPKKIAYI
+380 PPNTPKGIAYI

-400 PTAIKLNSIKE
+400 PTARKFNNIKE

-417 DYLIYEGDIKAQTRD
+417 DYLIYEGNIKAQTRE
-432 YDDAAVGDLL
+432 YDDTAVGDLL
-442 NSSRKLY
+442 NSSRELY

-484 YANDRRNSLIE
+484 YANDRRNSLLE
-495 ELNSYTLNPST
+495 ELNNYTFNP
-506 NTTSTNTTSTSTTS
+506 STNTTSTSTT
-520 NDEGNDS
+520 NTNTNN
-527 SSSVETITYYNMAD
+527 SSSVETVTYYNMAD
-541 LDDMIQ
+541 LDDMVQ

-555 KESLDA
+555 KESLDK

-567 AFTES
+567 NFTLES
-572 IIKTEPSENNFD
+572 IVSAPNENSFD

-594 LKRGSKKEWIQ
+594 LTRGSKKEWFSP
-605 DIESNDLSDIG
+605 DITSNELSDIG
-616 VVARFNGA
+616 VIARFNNA
-624 NQIISDGKEKDQ
+624 SQVISDGKEKDR

-646 ALMQVRMPNTDE
+646 ALMQVRRTDNNE
-658 RLSGKTFLEYHPE
+658 RWDGKTFLANHPE
-671 LRLYFNNSP
+671 LTRYFDSP

-690 TLRKKKDT
+690 TLREKKDT
-698 DSLVGFSDLNNDG
+698 DSLVGFSDLNNDE
-711 VSFKYNGKQIVA
+711 VSFNYNGKQIVA

-728 WSTTDSE
+728 WSSIDPD
-735 GNIINNIIT
+735 GNTVNNTIT

-750 PSDNGAYSKYAD
+750 PDKNGAYSKYAED
-762 EHQELLP
+762 HNELLP
-769 TYENY
+769 AYDNY
-774 VKQFKDIY
+774 VKQFKAIY

-795 LITLLKHTDSQI
+795 LITLLKHTNSQI

-820 ERNINGE
+820 ERTINGE

-836 LRDADTIDKAALKD
+836 LRDADTINKAALKD
-850 RGYLSVSDP
+850 RGYLSVSEP
-859 IVYMGGANKLKGVNP
+859 IVYMGGANKLEGVNS

-903 LGDSKSDQD
+903 LNTSSDNLD

-1000 PEGLENKNLRYYIG
+1000 SEGLENKNLRYYIG
-1014 WDEKTRNDAFSEFAK
+1014 WDEKDRNDAFFK
-1029 KQTNTN
+1029 YTNGV
-1035 KHYNWDDDND
+1035 YNWNDDAPVVETFKEN
-1045 LITVGLKSLFIEK
+1045 FIREQRK
-1058 QKNLKESDPNKLKSY
+1058 LKESDPNKLKSY

-1078 EYMKQ
+1078 EYMQQ
-1083 MLEVV
+1083 MLKVV
-1088 EGALAPFKDFINLKT
+1088 EGALAPFKDFINLKS

-1132 LFIHSLRDYQENNRR
+1132 LFMHSLRDYQENSRT
-1147 YQFAFPTYNSDGNE
+1147 YQFAFPTYNADGNE

-1179 AEARNNQYKPWSIF
+1179 AEAKNNQYKPWSIF

-1235 KSQVKILPMQD
+1235 KSQVKVLPMQD
-1246 LIEASKKTGSTTEF
+1246 LIKAGQDIGSTTEF
-1260 TNIIDLIFHG
+1260 TNIVDLIFHG
-1270 TTKVQDPNVF
+1270 TTKVQDPKVF
-1280 RESSAPFRWGIWA
+1280 RESTAPFRWGIWT

-1317 YFRRVRNTS
+1317 YFRKVRNTS

-1349 EKRTDTTTKE
+1349 EKRTDTITKE
-1359 QPTKAVI
+1359 QPTATVI
-1366 SGDTGRINS
+1366 SGDTRKINS
-1375 IRNIGVITGSYSTVQ
+1375 IKNIGVITGSYSTVQ

-1418 LEDGNLQYIDFDS
+1418 LEDGNLKYIDFDS
-1431 NEITQGF
+1431 EEITQGF
-1438 DFKSGKV
+1438 DFKSGGT
-1445 KNIFKSIDTG
+1445 KNIFKSIDAG
-1455 KYYIINN
+1455 KYYIISN

-1494 KIYDELLDTTAY
+1494 KIYDELLTTVDEMGY
-1506 DENDM
+1506 DEDTV
-1511 STDYISRDDFMKL
+1511 SEDYISRDDFMKL
-1524 SSVEDVK
+1524 SSIEDVK
-1531 SKIGEIL
+1531 NKIEEIL
-1538 DETGTDG
+1538 DDTTADG
-1545 LQPEKEYID
+1545 EQPEGKYID
-1554 NIIDYKNC
+1554 NIIDYENC

>member
-11 YSKDMNLKD
+11 YSKDMDLKD

-28 YYKYKAWGYDVNA
+28 YYKYKAQGYDVNA

-72 ITYLIATLGIKSD
+72 LTYLIATLGIKSD

-115 AAINNPSLVSSVIN
+115 AVINNPSLVSAVID

-137 KVPILDRLLF
+137 KIPILDRLLF
-147 ISGIGGAGKSSVVA
+147 ISGIGGAGKTSVVA
-161 KYITDYAKNKNKNI
+161 KYITDYAKNKHI
-175 TAAGPTDTQVKG
+175 MVAGPTDNQVTG
-187 LNESLGVTDGI
+187 LNKSLGVTDGI
-198 TAEQLLSLVIDDSK
+198 NAQQLLSLVIDNAK
-212 YKNLNGKFNNLSST
+212 YKDLNGKFNNLSST
-226 DNVDSLI
+226 DSVNSLI
-233 SNADVKNHDS
+233 NNVDVKNHDS
-243 GVLVID
+243 GILVID

-258 LALINKWAKKND
+258 LALINKWAKKNN
-270 IFILGLGDDTQSGYT
+270 IVILGLGDDTQSGYT
-285 TDKMIAN
+285 TNKMIAN

-316 QSSDTKLLYGL
+316 QSSDTKLLYEL
-327 TQQVRTLIND
+327 TQQVRPLIND

-350 IKSYSPRYSYSSGEL
+350 IKGYSPRYSYSSGEL

-380 PSDTPKKIAYI
+380 PPDTPKKIAYI

-400 PTAIKLNSIKE
+400 PTAIKFNSVKE

-417 DYLIYEGDIKAQTRD
+417 DYLIYEGNIKVQTRD
-432 YDDAAVGDLL
+432 YDDTAVGDLL
-442 NSSRKLY
+442 NSSRELY

-506 NTTSTNTTSTSTTS
+506 NTTNTSTAS
-520 NDEGNDS
+520 NNEGNDS
-527 SSSVETITYYNMAD
+527 SSSVETVTYYNMAD
-541 LDDMIQ
+541 LDDMVQ

-572 IIKTEPSENNFD
+572 IIKTEPSENSFD

-594 LKRGSKKEWIQ
+594 LKRDSKKEWIQ
-605 DIESNDLSDIG
+605 DTKSNDLSDIG
-616 VVARFNGA
+616 VVARFKNA
-624 NQIISDGKEKDQ
+624 STVISDGKEKDQ

-646 ALMQVRMPNTDE
+646 ALMQVRMPNSNE
-658 RLSGKTFLEYHPE
+658 RLSGKVFLQYHPD
-671 LRLYFNNSP
+671 LNLYFNDSP

-690 TLRKKKDT
+690 TLREKKDT

-728 WSTTDSE
+728 WSSIDPE
-735 GNIINNIIT
+735 GNTVNNTIT

-750 PSDNGAYSKYAD
+750 PSDNGAYSRYAD
-762 EHQELLP
+762 AHQELLP
-769 TYENY
+769 AYENY
-774 VKQFKDIY
+774 AKQFKAIY

-807 PFQKVRPQQTWRW
+807 PFQKVRPQQTWKW
-820 ERNINGE
+820 ERTINGE

-850 RGYLSVSDP
+850 RGYLSVSEP

-938 MYTLKATDTESANK
+938 MYTLEVTDTESANK

-1014 WDEKTRNDAFSEFAK
+1014 WDEKARNDAFSKFTNGVYSWDSNAPVIETF
-1029 KQTNTN
+1029 KQA
-1035 KHYNWDDDND
+1035 
-1045 LITVGLKSLFIEK
+1045 FIEE
-1058 QKNLKESDPNKLKSY
+1058 QKKLKESDPNKLKSY

-1088 EGALAPFKDFINLKT
+1088 EGALAPFKDFINLKA

-1132 LFIHSLRDYQENNRR
+1132 LFMHSLRDYQENNRR
-1147 YQFAFPTYNSDGNE
+1147 YQFAFPTYNADGNE

-1246 LIEASKKTGSTTEF
+1246 LIEAGKKTGSTTEF

-1359 QPTKAVI
+1359 QPTETVI
-1366 SGDTGRINS
+1366 SEDTKKINS
-1375 IRNIGVITGSYSTVQ
+1375 IKNIGVITGSYSTIQ
-1390 EAMTAH
+1390 EAITAH
-1396 NSKLSTL
+1396 NLKLSTENNTSL
-1403 DSTLFG
+1403 GSYSQT
-1409 EYPQASLIY
+1409 PPLIY
-1418 LEDGNLQYIDFDS
+1418 LEDDNLKYIHYNPKD
-1431 NEITQGF
+1431 IIQGF
-1438 DFKSGKV
+1438 DFKSGET
-1445 KNIFKSIDTG
+1445 KNIFKD
-1455 KYYIINN
+1455 KRNPKNYYIVNN
-1462 DGIVEEYKLNS
+1462 DGVVEEYVLNS

-1494 KIYDELLDTTAY
+1494 KIYDELLYDTREY
-1506 DENDM
+1506 GFDDEDV
-1511 STDYISRDDFMKL
+1511 SEKKSRDDFMKL
-1524 SSVEDVK
+1524 SSIEEVASAIEEIFDYTGAGSEK
-1531 SKIGEIL
+1531 SG
-1538 DETGTDG
+1538 
-1545 LQPEKEYID
+1545 EYID
-1554 NIIDYKNC
+1554 NITDYENC

>member
-1 MQNCVNLLEG
+1 MQNNCVNLLEG
-11 YSKDMNLKD
+11 YSPDMDLKD

-28 YYKYKAWGYDVNA
+28 YYKYKAQGYDVNA
-41 IFDQFIDNISKQ
+41 IFDQFIDNINKQ
-53 ETANLDQNISYTTF
+53 ETTNLDQTVSYTTF

-72 ITYLIATLGIKSD
+72 ITYLLATLGVKSD
-85 DYLSFVKE
+85 DYLSFIKE
-93 EVDKYD
+93 EVNKYD

-115 AAINNPSLVSSVIN
+115 AAINNSSLVSSVIN
-129 RIKQKSDI
+129 RIKKKSDI

-147 ISGIGGAGKSSVVA
+147 ISGIGGSGKTSVVA
-161 KYITDYAKNKNKNI
+161 KYITDYAKNKHI
-175 TAAGPTDTQVKG
+175 IVAGPTDTQVTG
-187 LNESLGVTDGI
+187 LNKSLGVTDGI
-198 TAEQLLSLVIDDSK
+198 NAKQLLSLVIDDAK
-212 YKNLNGKFNNLSST
+212 YKDLNGKFNNLSST
-226 DNVDSLI
+226 DSVDSLI

-243 GVLVID
+243 GILVID
-249 EVTHFSTLD
+249 EITHFSTLD

-292 IDTDNV
+292 IDTDNA

-365 HGTIITDSFDQWDMI
+365 HGTIITDSFNQWDMI
-380 PSDTPKKIAYI
+380 PQDTPKKIAYI

-400 PTAIKLNSIKE
+400 PTAIKFNNIKE

-417 DYLIYEGDIKAQTRD
+417 DYLIYEGNIKAQTREYND
-432 YDDAAVGDLL
+432 TAVGDLL
-442 NSSRKLY
+442 NSSRELY

-506 NTTSTNTTSTSTTS
+506 NTTPTSTTS
-520 NDEGNDS
+520 TNADS
-527 SSSVETITYYNMAD
+527 SNSSSVETVTYYNMAD
-541 LDDMIQ
+541 LDDMVQ

-555 KESLDA
+555 KESLDK

-567 AFTES
+567 NFTLES
-572 IIKTEPSENNFD
+572 IESVPNENSFD

-594 LKRGSKKEWIQ
+594 LSRGSKKEWFSP
-605 DIESNDLSDIG
+605 DIESKELFDVG
-616 VVARFNGA
+616 VIARFNNA
-624 NQIISDGKEKDQ
+624 SPVISDGKEKDR

-646 ALMQVRMPNTDE
+646 ALMQVRNPETNE
-658 RLSGKTFLEYHPE
+658 RWGGRTFLENHKD
-671 LRLYFNNSP
+671 LKKYFNDSP

-690 TLRKKKDT
+690 TLRKKKNT
-698 DSLVGFSDLNNDG
+698 DILVGFSDLNNDE
-711 VSFKYNGKQIVA
+711 VSFNYNGEQIVA

-728 WSTTDSE
+728 WSAIDKD
-735 GNIINNIIT
+735 GNTVNNTIT

-750 PSDNGAYSKYAD
+750 PSDNGSYSKYAN
-762 EHQELLP
+762 EHIELLP
-769 TYENY
+769 AYDNY
-774 VKQFKDIY
+774 VKQFKAIY

-795 LITLLKHTDSQI
+795 LITLLKHTNSQI

-820 ERNINGE
+820 ERIINGE

-836 LRDADTIDKAALKD
+836 LRDADTINKAALKD
-850 RGYLSVSDP
+850 RGYLSVSEP

-898 YCSNK
+898 YCYNK
-903 LGDSKSDQD
+903 LNGSTYDPDK
-912 RMKVR
+912 MKVR

-993 NQFRRLN
+993 NQFRKLN

-1014 WDEKTRNDAFSEFAK
+1014 WDEKARNDAFFK
-1029 KQTNTN
+1029 YTNGV
-1035 KHYNWDDDND
+1035 YNWNDNAPVVET
-1045 LITVGLKSLFIEK
+1045 IKENFIREQRK
-1058 QKNLKESDPNKLKSY
+1058 LKESDPNKLKSY

-1078 EYMKQ
+1078 EYMRQ
-1083 MLEVV
+1083 MLKVV
-1088 EGALAPFKDFINLKT
+1088 EGALAPFKDFINLKS

-1132 LFIHSLRDYQENNRR
+1132 LFMHSLRDYQENNRR
-1147 YQFAFPTYNSDGNE
+1147 YQFAFPTYNADGNE

-1179 AEARNNQYKPWSIF
+1179 AEAKNNQYKPWSIF

-1208 MAMSPQGNKLWNK
+1208 MAMSPQGNKLWNR

-1227 YRYTDSEG
+1227 YKYTDSNG
-1235 KSQVKILPMQD
+1235 KSQVKVLPMQD
-1246 LIEASKKTGSTTEF
+1246 LIKAGQDIGNTTEF
-1260 TNIIDLIFHG
+1260 TNIVDLIFHG
-1270 TTKVQDPNVF
+1270 TTRVQDPKVF
-1280 RESSAPFRWGIWA
+1280 RESTAPFRWGIWT

-1305 LYKKSLADRGTA
+1305 LYKKNLADRGTS

-1359 QPTKAVI
+1359 QPTETII
-1366 SGDTGRINS
+1366 SEDTKKINS
-1375 IRNIGVITGSYSTVQ
+1375 IKNIGVITENYSTVQ

-1403 DSTLFG
+1403 ESNLFG

-1431 NEITQGF
+1431 KEITQGF
-1438 DFKSGKV
+1438 DFKSGKT

-1455 KYYIINN
+1455 KYYIVNN
-1462 DGIVEEYKLNS
+1462 DGIVEEYVLNS
-1473 DDSSKKK
+1473 EDSNKKK
-1480 KLIEEAIKDKEVLS
+1480 KLIEEAIKNKEVLS

-1506 DENDM
+1506 DEVGMNDEFQL
-1511 STDYISRDDFMKL
+1511 SRDSFMNL
-1524 SSVEDVK
+1524 SSIEDIK
-1531 SKIGEIL
+1531 SKIEEIL
-1538 DETGTDG
+1538 GATYTDG
-1545 LQPEKEYID
+1545 LQLEGKYID
-1554 NIIDYKNC
+1554 NIIDYENC

>member
-1 MQNCVNLLEG
+1 MQNNCVNLLES
-11 YSKDMNLKD
+11 YSPDMDLKD

-28 YYKYKAWGYDVNA
+28 YYKYKAQGYDVNA
-41 IFDQFIDNISKQ
+41 IFDQFIDNINKQ
-53 ETANLDQNISYTTF
+53 ETTNLDQTVSYTTF

-72 ITYLIATLGIKSD
+72 ITYLLATLGVKSD
-85 DYLSFVKE
+85 DYLSFIKE
-93 EVDKYD
+93 EVNKYD

-129 RIKQKSDI
+129 RIKKKSDI

-147 ISGIGGAGKSSVVA
+147 ISGIGGSGKTSVVA
-161 KYITDYAKNKNKNI
+161 KYITDYAKNKHI
-175 TAAGPTDTQVKG
+175 IVAGPTDTQVTG
-187 LNESLGVTDGI
+187 LNKSLGVTDGI
-198 TAEQLLSLVIDDSK
+198 NAKQLLSLVIDDAK
-212 YKNLNGKFNNLSST
+212 YKDLNGKFNNLSST
-226 DNVDSLI
+226 DSVESLI

-243 GVLVID
+243 GILVID
-249 EVTHFSTLD
+249 EITHFSTLD

-292 IDTDNV
+292 IDTDNA

-327 TQQVRTLIND
+327 TQQARTLIND

-380 PSDTPKKIAYI
+380 PQDTPKKIAYI

-400 PTAIKLNSIKE
+400 PTAIKFNNIKE

-417 DYLIYEGDIKAQTRD
+417 DYLIYEGNIKAQTRE
-432 YDDAAVGDLL
+432 YDDTAVGDLL
-442 NSSRKLY
+442 NSSRELY

-495 ELNSYTLNPST
+495 ELNSYTFNPST
-506 NTTSTNTTSTSTTS
+506 NITSTSTD
-520 NDEGNDS
+520 N
-527 SSSVETITYYNMAD
+527 SSSVETVTYYNMAD
-541 LDDMIQ
+541 LDDMVQ

-555 KESLDA
+555 KESLDK

-567 AFTES
+567 NFTLES
-572 IIKTEPSENNFD
+572 IESAPNENSFD

-594 LKRGSKKEWIQ
+594 LQRSSKKEWLQ
-605 DIESNDLSDIG
+605 DITSNELSDIG
-616 VVARFNGA
+616 IVARFNNA
-624 NQIISDGKEKDQ
+624 SQIISDGKEKDR
-636 LVRQLLTLKY
+636 LVKQLLTLKY
-646 ALMQVRMPNTDE
+646 ALMQVRRTDNDE
-658 RLSGKTFLEYHPE
+658 RWSGRDFLDNHKD
-671 LRLYFNNSP
+671 LQQYFNNSS

-698 DSLVGFSDLNNDG
+698 DTLVGFSDLNNDE
-711 VSFKYNGKQIVA
+711 VSFNYNGEQIVA
-723 VVEAR
+723 VVEAK
-728 WSTTDSE
+728 WQAVDSD
-735 GNIINNIIT
+735 GNTVTNTIT

-750 PSDNGAYSKYAD
+750 PDINGAYSKYVE
-762 EHQELLP
+762 EHNELLP
-769 TYENY
+769 AYDNY
-774 VKQFKDIY
+774 VKQFKAIY

-795 LITLLKHTDSQI
+795 LITLLKHTNSQI

-820 ERNINGE
+820 ERTINGE

-836 LRDADTIDKAALKD
+836 LRDADTINKAALKD
-850 RGYLSVSDP
+850 RGYLSVSEP
-859 IVYMGGANKLKGVNP
+859 IVYMGGANKLEGVNP

-903 LGDSKSDQD
+903 LNTDPDNLN

-917 MIVPTHRG
+917 MIVPTYRG

-985 PNDDLHIY
+985 PNNDLHIY

-1014 WDEKTRNDAFSEFAK
+1014 WDEKARNDAFSEFTKKHTLDAK
-1029 KQTNTN
+1029 S
-1035 KHYNWDDDND
+1035 YSWDSDD
-1045 LITVGLKSLFIEK
+1045 LAVVSLKPAFIEEQRK
-1058 QKNLKESDPNKLKSY
+1058 LKESDPNKLKNY

-1078 EYMKQ
+1078 EYMRQ
-1083 MLEVV
+1083 MLKVV
-1088 EGALAPFKDFINLKT
+1088 EGALAPFKDFINLKS

-1132 LFIHSLRDYQENNRR
+1132 LFMHSLRDYQENNRR
-1147 YQFAFPTYNSDGNE
+1147 YQFAFPTYNANGDE

-1179 AEARNNQYKPWSIF
+1179 AEAKNNQYKPWSIF

-1208 MAMSPQGNKLWNK
+1208 MAMSPQGNKLWNR

-1227 YRYTDSEG
+1227 YKYTDSEG
-1235 KSQVKILPMQD
+1235 KSQIKVLPMQD
-1246 LIEASKKTGSTTEF
+1246 LIKAGQDIGSITEF
-1260 TNIIDLIFHG
+1260 TNIVDLIFHG
-1270 TTKVQDPNVF
+1270 TTKVQDPKVF
-1280 RESSAPFRWGIWA
+1280 RESTAPFRWGIWA

-1317 YFRRVRNTS
+1317 YFRKVRNTS

-1359 QPTKAVI
+1359 QPTEAII
-1366 SGDTGRINS
+1366 SGDTEKINS
-1375 IRNIGVITGSYSTVQ
+1375 IKNIGVITGNYSTIQ

-1396 NSKLSTL
+1396 NLKLSTEDNTSL
-1403 DSTLFG
+1403 GSYSQT
-1409 EYPQASLIY
+1409 PPLIY
-1418 LEDGNLQYIDFDS
+1418 LEDGNLKYIRY
-1431 NEITQGF
+1431 NPENIIYGF
-1438 DFKSGKV
+1438 DFKSGET
-1445 KNIFKSIDTG
+1445 KNIFKD
-1455 KYYIINN
+1455 KRNPKNYYIINN
-1462 DGIVEEYKLNS
+1462 DGIVEEYKLNF
-1473 DDSSKKK
+1473 DDSSKKR

-1506 DENDM
+1506 DEVGMNDEFQL
-1511 STDYISRDDFMKL
+1511 SRNSFMNL
-1524 SSVEDVK
+1524 SSIEDMK
-1531 SKIGEIL
+1531 SKIEKIL
-1538 DETGTDG
+1538 RDTYTDG
-1545 LQPEKEYID
+1545 LQLEGKYID
-1554 NIIDYKNC
+1554 NIIDYENC

>member
-1 MQNCVNLLEG
+1 MQNNCVNLLES
-11 YSKDMNLKD
+11 YSEDMDLKD

-28 YYKYKAWGYDVNA
+28 YYKYKAQGYDVNA
-41 IFDQFIDNISKQ
+41 IFDQFIDNINKQ
-53 ETANLDQNISYTTF
+53 ETTNLDQTVSYTTF

-72 ITYLIATLGIKSD
+72 ISYLLASLGVKSD
-85 DYLSFVKE
+85 DYLSFIKE

-129 RIKQKSDI
+129 RIKKKSDI

-147 ISGIGGAGKSSVVA
+147 ISGIGGSGKTSVVA
-161 KYITDYAKNKNKNI
+161 KYITDYAKNKHI
-175 TAAGPTDTQVKG
+175 IVAGPTDTQVTG
-187 LNESLGVTDGI
+187 LNKSLGVTDGI
-198 TAEQLLSLVIDDSK
+198 NAKQLLSLVIDDAK
-212 YKNLNGKFNNLSST
+212 YKDLNGKFNNLSST
-226 DNVDSLI
+226 DSVESLI

-243 GVLVID
+243 GILVID
-249 EVTHFSTLD
+249 EITHFSTLD

-292 IDTDNV
+292 IDTDNA

-337 VMPKDKYVQARNA
+337 VMPKDKYVQVRNA

-380 PSDTPKKIAYI
+380 PQDTPKKIAYI

-400 PTAIKLNSIKE
+400 PTAIKFNNIKE

-417 DYLIYEGDIKAQTRD
+417 DYLIYEGNIKAQTRE
-432 YDDAAVGDLL
+432 YDDTAVGDLL
-442 NSSRKLY
+442 NSSRELY

-484 YANDRRNSLIE
+484 YANDRRNNLIE
-495 ELNSYTLNPST
+495 ELNNYTFNPST
-506 NTTSTNTTSTSTTS
+506 NTIPTSTDN
-520 NDEGNDS
+520 
-527 SSSVETITYYNMAD
+527 SSSVETVTYYNMAD
-541 LDDMIQ
+541 LDDMVQ

-555 KESLDA
+555 KESLDK

-567 AFTES
+567 NFTLES
-572 IIKTEPSENNFD
+572 IESTPNENSFD

-594 LKRGSKKEWIQ
+594 LKRSSKKEWFFP
-605 DIESNDLSDIG
+605 DTESKELSDVG
-616 VVARFNGA
+616 VIARFNNA
-624 NQIISDGKEKDQ
+624 SQVISDGKEKDS

-646 ALMQVRMPNTDE
+646 ALMQVRRTDNNE
-658 RLSGKTFLEYHPE
+658 RGDGRTFLENHKD
-671 LRLYFNNSP
+671 LKKYFNDSS

-690 TLRKKKDT
+690 TLRKRKDT
-698 DSLVGFSDLNNDG
+698 DTLVGFSDLNNDEI
-711 VSFKYNGKQIVA
+711 SFNYNGEQIVA
-723 VVEAR
+723 VVEAK
-728 WSTTDSE
+728 WQAIDPD
-735 GNIINNIIT
+735 GNTVTNTIT

-750 PSDNGAYSKYAD
+750 PDINGAYSKYVE
-762 EHQELLP
+762 EHNELLP
-769 TYENY
+769 AYDNY
-774 VKQFKDIY
+774 VKQFKTIY
-782 DEGGQREINAPKN
+782 NEGGQREINAPKN
-795 LITLLKHTDSQI
+795 LITLLKHTNSQI
-807 PFQKVRPQQTWRW
+807 PFQKVKPQQTWRW
-820 ERNINGE
+820 ERTINGE

-836 LRDADTIDKAALKD
+836 LRDADTINKAALKD
-850 RGYLSVSDP
+850 RGYLSVSEP
-859 IVYMGGANKLKGVNP
+859 IVYMGGANKLEGVNP

-903 LGDSKSDQD
+903 LNTDPDNLD

-1014 WDEKTRNDAFSEFAK
+1014 WDEKDRNDAFFK
-1029 KQTNTN
+1029 YTNGV
-1035 KHYNWDDDND
+1035 YNWNDDAPVVETFKEN
-1045 LITVGLKSLFIEK
+1045 FIREQRK
-1058 QKNLKESDPNKLKSY
+1058 LKESDPNKLKSY

-1078 EYMKQ
+1078 EYMRQ

-1088 EGALAPFKDFINLKT
+1088 EGALAPFKDFINLKS

-1132 LFIHSLRDYQENNRR
+1132 LFMHSLRDHQENNRR
-1147 YQFAFPTYNSDGNE
+1147 YQFAFPTYNTDGNE
-1161 RTVLVELD
+1161 RTVLIELD
-1169 QDVIK
+1169 QDIIK

-1179 AEARNNQYKPWSIF
+1179 AEAKNNQYKPWSIF

-1227 YRYTDSEG
+1227 YKYTDSDG
-1235 KSQVKILPMQD
+1235 KSQIKVLPMQD
-1246 LIEASKKTGSTTEF
+1246 LIKAGQDIGNITEF
-1260 TNIIDLIFHG
+1260 TNIVDLIFHG
-1270 TTKVQDPNVF
+1270 TTRVQDPKVF
-1280 RESSAPFRWGIWA
+1280 RESTAPFRWGIWT

-1305 LYKKSLADRGTA
+1305 LYKKSLSDRGTA
-1317 YFRRVRNTS
+1317 YFRKVRNTS

-1359 QPTKAVI
+1359 QPTETII
-1366 SGDTGRINS
+1366 SEDTKKINS
-1375 IRNIGVITGSYSTVQ
+1375 IKNIGVITGNYSTIQ
-1390 EAMTAH
+1390 EAITAH
-1396 NSKLSTL
+1396 NLKLSTEDNTSL
-1403 DSTLFG
+1403 SSYSQT
-1409 EYPQASLIY
+1409 PPLIY
-1418 LEDGNLQYIDFDS
+1418 LEDGNLKYIRY
-1431 NEITQGF
+1431 NPEYIIQGF
-1438 DFKSGKV
+1438 DFKSGET
-1445 KNIFKSIDTG
+1445 KNIFKD
-1455 KYYIINN
+1455 KRNPKNYYIVNN
-1462 DGIVEEYKLNS
+1462 DGIVEEYVLNS
-1473 DDSSKKK
+1473 EDSNKKK

-1494 KIYDELLDTTAY
+1494 KIYDEFLDIMDKWGY
-1506 DENDM
+1506 SE
-1511 STDYISRDDFMKL
+1511 TDIQEEYEVSRDKFMKS
-1524 SSVEDVK
+1524 SSVEDMENT
-1531 SKIGEIL
+1531 IGYVIE
-1538 DETGTDG
+1538 DTAADMSQHEN
-1545 LQPEKEYID
+1545 KYVD
-1554 NIIDYKNC
+1554 NIVNYDSC
-1562 SINLV
+1562 SINLI

>member
-1 MQNCVNLLEG
+1 MQSNCVNLLEN
-11 YSKDMNLKD
+11 YSEDMDLKD

-28 YYKYKAWGYDVNA
+28 YYKYKAQGYDVNA
-41 IFDQFIDNISKQ
+41 IFDQFIDNINKQ
-53 ETANLDQNISYTTF
+53 ETTNLDQTVSYTTF

-72 ITYLIATLGIKSD
+72 ISYLLASLGVKSD
-85 DYLSFVKE
+85 DYLSFIKE

-129 RIKQKSDI
+129 RIKKKSDI

-147 ISGIGGAGKSSVVA
+147 ISGIGGSGKTSVVA

-198 TAEQLLSLVIDDSK
+198 TAEQLLSLVIDNAK
-212 YKNLNGKFNNLSST
+212 YENLNGKFNNLSST
-226 DNVDSLI
+226 DNVESLI

-243 GVLVID
+243 GILVID

-292 IDTDNV
+292 IDTDNA

-380 PSDTPKKIAYI
+380 PQDTPKKIVYI

-400 PTAIKLNSIKE
+400 PTAIKFNNIKE

-417 DYLIYEGDIKAQTRD
+417 DYLIYEGNIKAQTRE
-432 YDDAAVGDLL
+432 YDDTAVGDLL
-442 NSSRKLY
+442 NSSRELY

-484 YANDRRNSLIE
+484 YANDRRNSLLE
-495 ELNSYTLNPST
+495 ELNSYTFNPST
-506 NTTSTNTTSTSTTS
+506 NTTSTNTD
-520 NDEGNDS
+520 N
-527 SSSVETITYYNMAD
+527 SSSVETVTYYNMAD
-541 LDDMIQ
+541 LDDMVQ

-555 KESLDA
+555 KESLDK

-567 AFTES
+567 NFTLES
-572 IIKTEPSENNFD
+572 IESVPNENSFD

-594 LKRGSKKEWIQ
+594 LNRGSKKEWFSP
-605 DIESNDLSDIG
+605 DIESKELSDVG
-616 VVARFNGA
+616 VIARFNNA
-624 NQIISDGKEKDQ
+624 SPVISDGKEKDR

-646 ALMQVRMPNTDE
+646 ALMQVRRTDNNE
-658 RLSGKTFLEYHPE
+658 RWDGVAFLANHQD
-671 LRLYFNNSP
+671 LQQYFNNSP

-698 DSLVGFSDLNNDG
+698 DTLVGFSDLNNDK
-711 VSFKYNGKQIVA
+711 VSFNYNGEQIVA
-723 VVEAR
+723 VVEAK
-728 WSTTDSE
+728 WQATDPD
-735 GNIINNIIT
+735 GNTVTNTIT

-750 PSDNGAYSKYAD
+750 PDINGAYSKYVE
-762 EHQELLP
+762 EHNELLP
-769 TYENY
+769 AYDNY
-774 VKQFKDIY
+774 VKQFKAIY

-795 LITLLKHTDSQI
+795 LITLLKHTNSQI

-820 ERNINGE
+820 ERTINGE

-836 LRDADTIDKAALKD
+836 LRDADTINKAALKD
-850 RGYLSVSDP
+850 RGYLSVSEP
-859 IVYMGGANKLKGVNP
+859 IVYMGGANKLEGVNP

-903 LGDSKSDQD
+903 LNTDPDNLN

-1014 WDEKTRNDAFSEFAK
+1014 WDEKARNDAFFK
-1029 KQTNTN
+1029 YTNGV
-1035 KHYNWDDDND
+1035 YNWNDDAPVVETFKEN
-1045 LITVGLKSLFIEK
+1045 FIRE
-1058 QKNLKESDPNKLKSY
+1058 QRNLKESNPNKLKSY

-1078 EYMKQ
+1078 EYMRQ
-1083 MLEVV
+1083 MLKVV
-1088 EGALAPFKDFINLKT
+1088 EGALAPFKDFINLKS

-1132 LFIHSLRDYQENNRR
+1132 LFMHSLRDYQENNRR
-1147 YQFAFPTYNSDGNE
+1147 YQFAFPTYNTDGNE

-1179 AEARNNQYKPWSIF
+1179 AEAKNNQYKPWSIF

-1208 MAMSPQGNKLWNK
+1208 MAMSLQGNKLWNR

-1227 YRYTDSEG
+1227 YKYTDSKG

-1246 LIEASKKTGSTTEF
+1246 LIKAGQDIGSITEF
-1260 TNIIDLIFHG
+1260 TNIVDLIFHG
-1270 TTKVQDPNVF
+1270 TTKVQDPKVF
-1280 RESSAPFRWGIWA
+1280 RESTAPFRWGIWT

-1317 YFRRVRNTS
+1317 YFRRIRNTS

-1334 YMSDVIPIPLADISL
+1334 YMSDAIPIPLADISL
-1349 EKRTDTTTKE
+1349 EKRTDTITKE
-1359 QPTKAVI
+1359 QPTETVI
-1366 SGDTGRINS
+1366 SEDTKKINS
-1375 IRNIGVITGSYSTVQ
+1375 IKNIGVITENYSTVQ

-1403 DSTLFG
+1403 ESTLFG
-1409 EYPQASLIY
+1409 EYPQASLIH

-1431 NEITQGF
+1431 EKITQGF
-1438 DFKSGKV
+1438 DFKSGEI

-1455 KYYIINN
+1455 KYYIVNN
-1462 DGIVEEYKLNS
+1462 DGIVEEYKLNF
-1473 DDSSKKK
+1473 DDSNKKK
-1480 KLIEEAIKDKEVLS
+1480 KLIEEAVKDKEVLS

-1506 DENDM
+1506 DEVGMNDEFQL
-1511 STDYISRDDFMKL
+1511 SRDSFMNL
-1524 SSVEDVK
+1524 SSIEDIK
-1531 SKIGEIL
+1531 SKIEEIL
-1538 DETGTDG
+1538 GATYTDG
-1545 LQPEKEYID
+1545 LQLEGKYID

>member
-1 MQNCVNLLEG
+1 MQSNCVNLLEG
-11 YSKDMNLKD
+11 YSEDMDLKD

-28 YYKYKAWGYDVNA
+28 YYKYKAQGYDVNA
-41 IFDQFIDNISKQ
+41 IFDQFIDNINKQ
-53 ETANLDQNISYTTF
+53 ETTNLDQTVSYTTF

-72 ITYLIATLGIKSD
+72 ITYLLATIGVKSD
-85 DYLSFVKE
+85 DYLSFIKE

-115 AAINNPSLVSSVIN
+115 ASINNPSLVSSVIN
-129 RIKQKSDI
+129 RIKKKSDI

-147 ISGIGGAGKSSVVA
+147 ISGIGGSGKTSVVA
-161 KYITDYAKNKNKNI
+161 KYITDYAKNKHI
-175 TAAGPTDTQVKG
+175 IVAGPTDTQVTG
-187 LNESLGVTDGI
+187 LNKSLGVTDGI
-198 TAEQLLSLVIDDSK
+198 NAKQLLSLVIDDAK
-212 YKNLNGKFNNLSST
+212 YKDLNGKFNNLSST
-226 DNVDSLI
+226 NSVESLI
-233 SNADVKNHDS
+233 SNVDVKNHDS
-243 GVLVID
+243 GILVID
-249 EVTHFSTLD
+249 EITHFSTLD
-258 LALINKWAKKND
+258 LALINKWAKKNG

-292 IDTDNV
+292 IDTDNA

-337 VMPKDKYVQARNA
+337 VMPKDKYIQARNA

-380 PSDTPKKIAYI
+380 PQDTPKKIAYI

-400 PTAIKLNSIKE
+400 PTAIKFNNIKE

-417 DYLIYEGDIKAQTRD
+417 DYLIYEGNIKAQTRE
-432 YDDAAVGDLL
+432 YDDTAVGDLL
-442 NSSRKLY
+442 NSSRELY

-457 GAVIISPNSGFTST
+457 GAIIISPNSGFTST
-471 EEFYTGDTTDFSQ
+471 EEFYTGDTTDFFQ
-484 YANDRRNSLIE
+484 YANDRRNSLLE
-495 ELNSYTLNPST
+495 ELNSYTFNPST
-506 NTTSTNTTSTSTTS
+506 NTTSTNTNNSP
-520 NDEGNDS
+520 
-527 SSSVETITYYNMAD
+527 SVETVTYYNMAD
-541 LDDMIQ
+541 LDDMVQ

-555 KESLDA
+555 KESLDK
-561 DNKQAS
+561 DNKEALN
-567 AFTES
+567 FTLES
-572 IIKTEPSENNFD
+572 IASVPNENSFD

-605 DIESNDLSDIG
+605 DITSNELSDIG
-616 VVARFNGA
+616 VIARFNNA
-624 NQIISDGKEKDQ
+624 NQIISEGKEKDQ

-646 ALMQVRMPNTDE
+646 ALMQVRWTDTDE
-658 RLSGKTFLEYHPE
+658 RWNGKTFLANHPE
-671 LRLYFNNSP
+671 LEQYFDSP

-698 DSLVGFSDLNNDG
+698 DSLVGFSDLNDDK
-711 VSFKYNGKQIVA
+711 VSFNYNGEQIVA
-723 VVEAR
+723 VVEAK
-728 WSTTDSE
+728 WQTTDPD
-735 GNIINNIIT
+735 GNTITNTIT

-750 PSDNGAYSKYAD
+750 PDINGAYSKYVE
-762 EHQELLP
+762 EHNELLP
-769 TYENY
+769 AYDNY
-774 VKQFKDIY
+774 VKQFKAIY

-795 LITLLKHTDSQI
+795 LITLLKHTNSQI
-807 PFQKVRPQQTWRW
+807 PFQKVRPQQTWKW
-820 ERNINGE
+820 ERTINGE

-836 LRDADTIDKAALKD
+836 LRDADTINKAALKD
-850 RGYLSVSDP
+850 RGYLSVSEP
-859 IVYMGGANKLKGVNP
+859 IVYMGGANKLEGVNP

-898 YCSNK
+898 YCNNK
-903 LGDSKSDQD
+903 LNTNQDNLD

-962 RMYAHLWNTR
+962 RMYVHLWNTR
-972 ANLKRVLNALQVN
+972 ANLKRILNTLQIN

-993 NQFRRLN
+993 SQFRRLN

-1014 WDEKTRNDAFSEFAK
+1014 WDEKDRNEAFSKFVQ

-1035 KHYNWDDDND
+1035 KFYNWNDDND
-1045 LITVGLKSLFIEK
+1045 LIIAGLKPLFIEE
-1058 QKNLKESDPNKLKSY
+1058 QKKLKESDPNKLKSY

-1078 EYMKQ
+1078 EYMRQ
-1083 MLEVV
+1083 ILEVV
-1088 EGALAPFKDFINLKT
+1088 EGALAPFKDFINLKS

-1132 LFIHSLRDYQENNRR
+1132 LFMHSLRDYQENNRR
-1147 YQFAFPTYNSDGNE
+1147 YQFAFPTYNANGNE
-1161 RTVLVELD
+1161 RTVLIELD
-1169 QDVIK
+1169 QDIIK

-1179 AEARNNQYKPWSIF
+1179 AEAKNNQYKPWSIF

-1227 YRYTDSEG
+1227 YKYTDSEG
-1235 KSQVKILPMQD
+1235 KSQIKVLPMQD
-1246 LIEASKKTGSTTEF
+1246 LIKAGQDIGSTTEF
-1260 TNIIDLIFHG
+1260 TNIVDLIFHG
-1270 TTKVQDPNVF
+1270 TTKVQDPKVF
-1280 RESSAPFRWGIWA
+1280 RESTAPFRWGIWA

-1317 YFRRVRNTS
+1317 YFRKIRNTS

-1349 EKRTDTTTKE
+1349 EKRTDTITKE
-1359 QPTKAVI
+1359 QPTTAVI
-1366 SGDTGRINS
+1366 SGDTGKINS
-1375 IRNIGVITGSYSTVQ
+1375 IKNIGVITGSYSTVQ
-1390 EAMTAH
+1390 EAITAH

-1418 LEDGNLQYIDFDS
+1418 LEDGNLKYIDFDS
-1431 NEITQGF
+1431 EEVTQGF
-1438 DFKSGKV
+1438 DFKSGES

-1480 KLIEEAIKDKEVLS
+1480 KLIEEAIKDKEILS
-1494 KIYDELLDTTAY
+1494 KIYDEILDTTGE
-1506 DENDM
+1506 DENTITEDF
-1511 STDYISRDDFMKL
+1511 ISREDFTQL
-1524 SSVEDVK
+1524 NSIEEISE
-1531 SKIGEIL
+1531 KIEEIL
-1538 DETGTDG
+1538 DTTVTEGD
-1545 LQPEKEYID
+1545 QPEGKYID
-1554 NIIDYKNC
+1554 NILDYENC

>member
-1 MQNCVNLLEG
+1 MQNNCVNLLES
-11 YSKDMNLKD
+11 YSEDMDLKD

-28 YYKYKAWGYDVNA
+28 YSKYKAQGYEVNA
-41 IFDQFIDNISKQ
+41 IFDQFIDNINKQ
-53 ETANLDQNISYTTF
+53 ETTNLDQTVSYTTF

-72 ITYLIATLGIKSD
+72 ISYLLATLGVKSD
-85 DYLSFVKE
+85 DYLSFIKE
-93 EVDKYD
+93 EVNKYD

-115 AAINNPSLVSSVIN
+115 AAINNPSLISSVIN
-129 RIKQKSDI
+129 RIKKKSDI

-147 ISGIGGAGKSSVVA
+147 ISGIGGSGKTSVVA
-161 KYITDYAKNKNKNI
+161 KYITDYAKNKHI
-175 TAAGPTDTQVKG
+175 IVTGPTNTQVTG
-187 LNESLGVTDGI
+187 LNKSLGITDGI
-198 TAEQLLSLVIDDSK
+198 NAKQLLSLVIDDAK
-212 YKNLNGKFNNLSST
+212 YDKLNGKFNNLDST
-226 DNVDSLI
+226 ASVESLI
-233 SNADVKNHDS
+233 SDADVKNHNS
-243 GVLVID
+243 GILVID

-292 IDTDNV
+292 IDTDNA

-327 TQQVRTLIND
+327 TQQARTLIND
-337 VMPKDKYVQARNA
+337 VMPKDKYVQVRNA

-380 PSDTPKKIAYI
+380 PQNTPKKIAYI

-400 PTAIKLNSIKE
+400 PTAIKFNNIKE

-417 DYLIYEGDIKAQTRD
+417 DYLIYEGNIKAQTRE
-432 YDDAAVGDLL
+432 YDDTAVGDLL
-442 NSSRKLY
+442 NSSRELY

-484 YANDRRNSLIE
+484 YANDRRNSLLE
-495 ELNSYTLNPST
+495 ELNSYTFNPST
-506 NTTSTNTTSTSTTS
+506 NTTSISTTSTNAGSS
-520 NDEGNDS
+520 N
-527 SSSVETITYYNMAD
+527 SSSVETVTYYNMAD
-541 LDDMIQ
+541 LDDMVQ

-555 KESLDA
+555 KESLD
-561 DNKQAS
+561 KAS
-567 AFTES
+567 HFTEA
-572 IIKTEPSENNFD
+572 IVETEPNENSFD

-594 LKRGSKKEWIQ
+594 LTRGSKKEWLQ
-605 DIESNDLSDIG
+605 DITSNELSDIG
-616 VVARFNGA
+616 VVVRFNKSS
-624 NQIISDGKEKDQ
+624 QVISDGKEKDQ

-646 ALMQVRMPNTDE
+646 ALMQVRRTDTNE
-658 RLSGKTFLEYHPE
+658 RWDGKTFLANHPE
-671 LRLYFNNSP
+671 ISQYFNSP

-690 TLRKKKDT
+690 TLRKKKNTDT
-698 DSLVGFSDLNNDG
+698 LVGFSDLNNDE
-711 VSFKYNGKQIVA
+711 VSFNYNGEQIVA

-728 WSTTDSE
+728 WSAIDKD
-735 GNIINNIIT
+735 GNTVNNTIT

-750 PSDNGAYSKYAD
+750 PSDNGAYSKYAN
-762 EHQELLP
+762 EHTELLP
-769 TYENY
+769 AYDNY
-774 VKQFKDIY
+774 VKQFKAIY

-795 LITLLKHTDSQI
+795 LITSLKHTNSQI

-820 ERNINGE
+820 ERTINGE

-836 LRDADTIDKAALKD
+836 LRDADTINKAALKD
-850 RGYLSVSDP
+850 RGYLSVSEP
-859 IVYMGGANKLKGVNP
+859 IVYMGGANKLEGVNP

-903 LGDSKSDQD
+903 LNTSSDNLD

-972 ANLKRVLNALQVN
+972 ANLKRVLKALQVN

-1000 PEGLENKNLRYYIG
+1000 PEELENKNLRYYIG
-1014 WDEKTRNDAFSEFAK
+1014 WDEKARNDAFFK
-1029 KQTNTN
+1029 YTNGV
-1035 KHYNWDDDND
+1035 YNWNDDAPVVETFKEN
-1045 LITVGLKSLFIEK
+1045 FIKE
-1058 QKNLKESDPNKLKSY
+1058 QRELKESSPNKLKSY

-1078 EYMKQ
+1078 EYMQQ
-1083 MLEVV
+1083 MLKVV
-1088 EGALAPFKDFINLKT
+1088 EGALSPFKDFINLKS

-1132 LFIHSLRDYQENNRR
+1132 LFMHSLRDYQENSRT
-1147 YQFAFPTYNSDGNE
+1147 YQFAFPTYNADGNE
-1161 RTVLVELD
+1161 RTVLVKLD

-1235 KSQVKILPMQD
+1235 KSQIKVLPMQD
-1246 LIEASKKTGSTTEF
+1246 LIKAGQDIGSTTEF
-1260 TNIIDLIFHG
+1260 TNIVDLIFHG
-1270 TTKVQDPNVF
+1270 TTKVQDPKVF
-1280 RESSAPFRWGIWA
+1280 RESTAPFRWGIWA

-1317 YFRRVRNTS
+1317 YFRKVRNTS

-1349 EKRTDTTTKE
+1349 EKRTDTITKE
-1359 QPTKAVI
+1359 QPTAAVI
-1366 SGDTGRINS
+1366 SGDTGKINS
-1375 IRNIGVITGSYSTVQ
+1375 IKNIGVITGSYSTIQ

-1396 NSKLSTL
+1396 NLKLSTEDNTSL
-1403 DSTLFG
+1403 SS
-1409 EYPQASLIY
+1409 YSQMPPLIY
-1418 LEDGNLQYIDFDS
+1418 LEDGNLKYIRYNPED
-1431 NEITQGF
+1431 IIQGF
-1438 DFKSGKV
+1438 DFKSGET
-1445 KNIFKSIDTG
+1445 KNIFKD
-1455 KYYIINN
+1455 KRNPKNYYIVNN
-1462 DGIVEEYKLNS
+1462 DGIVEEYKLNF

-1506 DENDM
+1506 DEVGMNDEFQL
-1511 STDYISRDDFMKL
+1511 SRDSFMNL
-1524 SSVEDVK
+1524 SSIEDMK
-1531 SKIGEIL
+1531 SKIEEIL
-1538 DETGTDG
+1538 GATYTDG
-1545 LQPEKEYID
+1545 LQLEGKYID
-1554 NIIDYKNC
+1554 NIIDYEIC

>member
-1 MQNCVNLLEG
+1 MQNNCVNLLEG
-11 YSKDMNLKD
+11 YSPDMDLKD

-28 YYKYKAWGYDVNA
+28 YYKYKAQGYEVNA
-41 IFDQFIDNISKQ
+41 IFDQFIDNINKQ
-53 ETANLDQNISYTTF
+53 ETTNLDQTVSYTTF

-72 ITYLIATLGIKSD
+72 ISYLLATLGVKSD
-85 DYLSFVKE
+85 DYLSFIKE

-115 AAINNPSLVSSVIN
+115 AAINNSSLVSSVIS
-129 RIKQKSDI
+129 RIKKKSDI

-147 ISGIGGAGKSSVVA
+147 ISGIGGSGKTSVVA
-161 KYITDYAKNKNKNI
+161 KYITDYAKNKHI
-175 TAAGPTDTQVKG
+175 IVAGPTDTQVTG
-187 LNESLGVTDGI
+187 LNKSLGVTDGVN
-198 TAEQLLSLVIDDSK
+198 AKQLLSLVIDDAK
-212 YKNLNGKFNNLSST
+212 YDKLNGKFNNLSST
-226 DNVDSLI
+226 DSVDSLI
-233 SNADVKNHDS
+233 NNVDVKNHDS
-243 GVLVID
+243 GILVID

-380 PSDTPKKIAYI
+380 PQDTPKGIAYI

-400 PTAIKLNSIKE
+400 PTARKFNNIKE

-417 DYLIYEGDIKAQTRD
+417 DYLIYEGNIKAQTRE
-432 YDDAAVGDLL
+432 YDDTAVGDLL
-442 NSSRKLY
+442 NSSRELY

-484 YANDRRNSLIE
+484 YANDRRNSLLE
-495 ELNSYTLNPST
+495 ELNSYTFNPST
-506 NTTSTNTTSTSTTS
+506 NTTPTSTNTNNSP
-520 NDEGNDS
+520 
-527 SSSVETITYYNMAD
+527 SVETVTYYNMAD
-541 LDDMIQ
+541 LDDAVQ

-555 KESLDA
+555 KESLDK
-561 DNKQAS
+561 DNKEAS
-567 AFTES
+567 NFTLES
-572 IIKTEPSENNFD
+572 IVSAPNENSFD

-594 LKRGSKKEWIQ
+594 LKRGSKKEWLQ
-605 DIESNDLSDIG
+605 DITSNELSDIG
-616 VVARFNGA
+616 VVARFNRA
-624 NQIISDGKEKDQ
+624 NQIISDGKEKDR
-636 LVRQLLTLKY
+636 LIRQLLTLKY
-646 ALMQVRMPNTDE
+646 ALMQVRRTDTNE
-658 RLSGKTFLEYHPE
+658 RWDGVTFLANHPE
-671 LRLYFNNSP
+671 LNQYFNSP

-690 TLRKKKDT
+690 TLREKKDT
-698 DSLVGFSDLNNDG
+698 DSLVGFSDLNNDK
-711 VSFKYNGKQIVA
+711 VSFNYNGKQIIA
-723 VVEAR
+723 VVEAK
-728 WSTTDSE
+728 WVTTDPE
-735 GNIINNIIT
+735 GNTVNNTIT

-750 PSDNGAYSKYAD
+750 PDKNGAYSKYIED
-762 EHQELLP
+762 HNELLP
-769 TYENY
+769 VYDNY
-774 VKQFKDIY
+774 VKQFRAIY

-795 LITLLKHTDSQI
+795 LITLLKHTNSQI

-820 ERNINGE
+820 ERTINGE

-836 LRDADTIDKAALKD
+836 LRDADTINKAALKD
-850 RGYLSVSDP
+850 RGYLSVSEP
-859 IVYMGGANKLKGVNP
+859 IVYMGGANKLEGVNP

-903 LGDSKSDQD
+903 LNISSDNLD

-1000 PEGLENKNLRYYIG
+1000 PEGLENKSLRYYIG
-1014 WDEKTRNDAFSEFAK
+1014 WDEKDRNDAFFK
-1029 KQTNTN
+1029 YTNGV
-1035 KHYNWDDDND
+1035 YNWNDDTPVVETFKEN
-1045 LITVGLKSLFIEK
+1045 FIRE
-1058 QKNLKESDPNKLKSY
+1058 QRELKESNPNKLKSY

-1078 EYMKQ
+1078 EYMQQ
-1083 MLEVV
+1083 MLKVV

-1103 LNDDGTTSEFDE
+1103 LNNDGTTSEFDE

-1132 LFIHSLRDYQENNRR
+1132 LFMHSLRDYQENSRT
-1147 YQFAFPTYNSDGNE
+1147 YQFAFPTYNANGNE
-1161 RTVLVELD
+1161 RTVLVELN

-1227 YRYTDSEG
+1227 YKYTDSEG
-1235 KSQVKILPMQD
+1235 KSQVKVLPMQD
-1246 LIEASKKTGSTTEF
+1246 LIKAGQDIGSTTEF

-1270 TTKVQDPNVF
+1270 TTKVQDPKVF
-1280 RESSAPFRWGIWA
+1280 RESTAPFRWGIWA

-1317 YFRRVRNTS
+1317 YFRKVRNTS

-1349 EKRTDTTTKE
+1349 EKRTDTITKE
-1359 QPTKAVI
+1359 QPTAAVI
-1366 SGDTGRINS
+1366 SGDTKKINS
-1375 IRNIGVITGSYSTVQ
+1375 IKNIGVITGSYSTVQ
-1390 EAMTAH
+1390 EAITAH

-1418 LEDGNLQYIDFDS
+1418 LEDGNLKYIDFDS
-1431 NEITQGF
+1431 EEITQGF
-1438 DFKSGKV
+1438 DFKSGKI

-1455 KYYIINN
+1455 KYYIISN

-1480 KLIEEAIKDKEVLS
+1480 KLIEEAVKDKKVLS

-1506 DENDM
+1506 EEEDM
-1511 STDYISRDDFMKL
+1511 STDYISRDDFMNL

-1531 SKIGEIL
+1531 SKIEEIL
-1538 DETGTDG
+1538 DDTATDG
-1545 LQPEKEYID
+1545 LQSEGQYID
-1554 NIIDYKNC
+1554 NIIDYENC

>member
-1 MQNCVNLLEG
+1 MQSNCVNLLEG
-11 YSKDMNLKD
+11 YSPDMDLKD

-28 YYKYKAWGYDVNA
+28 QYKYKAQGYDVNA
-41 IFDQFIDNISKQ
+41 IFDQFIDNINKQ
-53 ETANLDQNISYTTF
+53 ETTNLDQTVSYTTF

-72 ITYLIATLGIKSD
+72 ITYLLAILGVKSD
-85 DYLSFVKE
+85 DYLSFIKE

-115 AAINNPSLVSSVIN
+115 AAINNSSLVSSVIN
-129 RIKQKSDI
+129 RVKKKSDI

-147 ISGIGGAGKSSVVA
+147 ISGIGGSGKTSVVA
-161 KYITDYAKNKNKNI
+161 KYITDYAKNKHI
-175 TAAGPTDTQVKG
+175 IVAGPTDTQVTG
-187 LNESLGVTDGI
+187 LNKSLGVTDGI
-198 TAEQLLSLVIDDSK
+198 NAKQLLSLVIDDAK
-212 YKNLNGKFNNLSST
+212 YKDLNGKFNNLSST
-226 DNVDSLI
+226 DSVESLI
-233 SNADVKNHDS
+233 NNVDVKNYDS
-243 GVLVID
+243 GILVID

-292 IDTDNV
+292 IDTDNA

-337 VMPKDKYVQARNA
+337 VMPKDKYIQARNA

-380 PSDTPKKIAYI
+380 PQDTPKKIAYI

-400 PTAIKLNSIKE
+400 PTAIKFNNIKE

-417 DYLIYEGDIKAQTRD
+417 DYLIYEGNIKAQTRE
-432 YDDAAVGDLL
+432 YDDTAVGDLL
-442 NSSRKLY
+442 NSSRELY

-484 YANDRRNSLIE
+484 YANDRRNNLLE
-495 ELNSYTLNPST
+495 ELNNYTLNPST
-506 NTTSTNTTSTSTTS
+506 STTSTNTTNT
-520 NDEGNDS
+520 NAGN
-527 SSSVETITYYNMAD
+527 SSSVETVTYYNMAD
-541 LDDMIQ
+541 LDDMVQ

-555 KESLDA
+555 KESLDK

-567 AFTES
+567 AFTEA
-572 IIKTEPSENNFD
+572 IVETEPNENSFD

-594 LKRGSKKEWIQ
+594 LSRGSKKEWFSP
-605 DIESNDLSDIG
+605 DIESKELFDVG
-616 VVARFNGA
+616 VIARFNNA
-624 NQIISDGKEKDQ
+624 SPVISDGKEKDR

-646 ALMQVRMPNTDE
+646 ALMQVRNPETNE
-658 RLSGKTFLEYHPE
+658 RWNGRTFLENHKD
-671 LRLYFNNSP
+671 LKKYFNDSP

-690 TLRKKKDT
+690 TLRKKKNTDT
-698 DSLVGFSDLNNDG
+698 LVGFSDLSNDE
-711 VSFKYNGKQIVA
+711 VSFNYNGEQIVA

-728 WSTTDSE
+728 WSAIDKD
-735 GNIINNIIT
+735 GNTVNNTIT

-750 PSDNGAYSKYAD
+750 PSDNGAYFKYAN
-762 EHQELLP
+762 EHIELLP
-769 TYENY
+769 AYDNY
-774 VKQFKDIY
+774 VKQFKAIY

-795 LITLLKHTDSQI
+795 LITLLKHTNSQI

-820 ERNINGE
+820 ERTINGE

-836 LRDADTIDKAALKD
+836 LRDADTINKAALKD
-850 RGYLSVSDP
+850 RGYLSVSEP

-898 YCSNK
+898 YCHNK
-903 LGDSKSDQD
+903 LNDSTYDPDK
-912 RMKVR
+912 MKVR

-1014 WDEKTRNDAFSEFAK
+1014 WDEKDRNDAFFK
-1029 KQTNTN
+1029 YTNDV
-1035 KHYNWDDDND
+1035 YNWNDDAPVVETFKEN
-1045 LITVGLKSLFIEK
+1045 FIKE
-1058 QKNLKESDPNKLKSY
+1058 QRELKESNPNKLKSY

-1078 EYMKQ
+1078 EYMQQ
-1083 MLEVV
+1083 MLKVV
-1088 EGALAPFKDFINLKT
+1088 EGALAPFKDFINLKS

-1132 LFIHSLRDYQENNRR
+1132 LFMHSLRDYQENSRR
-1147 YQFAFPTYNSDGNE
+1147 YQFAFPTYNADGNE

-1179 AEARNNQYKPWSIF
+1179 AEARHNQYKPWSIF

-1227 YRYTDSEG
+1227 YKYTDSEG
-1235 KSQVKILPMQD
+1235 KSQVKVLPMQD
-1246 LIEASKKTGSTTEF
+1246 LIKAGQDIGSTTEF
-1260 TNIIDLIFHG
+1260 TNIVDLIFHG
-1270 TTKVQDPNVF
+1270 TTKVQDPKVF
-1280 RESSAPFRWGIWA
+1280 RESTAPFRWGIWT

-1305 LYKKSLADRGTA
+1305 LYKKNLADRGTS
-1317 YFRRVRNTS
+1317 YFRMVRNTS

-1334 YMSDVIPIPLADISL
+1334 YMLDVIPIPLADISL

-1359 QPTKAVI
+1359 QPTETVI
-1366 SGDTGRINS
+1366 SEDTKKINS
-1375 IRNIGVITGSYSTVQ
+1375 IKNIGVITENYSTVQ

-1403 DSTLFG
+1403 ESTLFG

-1431 NEITQGF
+1431 KEITQGF
-1438 DFKSGKV
+1438 DFKSGKT
-1445 KNIFKSIDTG
+1445 KNIFKNIDTG
-1455 KYYIINN
+1455 KYYIVNN
-1462 DGIVEEYKLNS
+1462 DGIVEEYVLNS
-1473 DDSSKKK
+1473 EDSNKKK

-1506 DENDM
+1506 DEVGMNDEFQL
-1511 STDYISRDDFMKL
+1511 SRDSFMNL
-1524 SSVEDVK
+1524 SSIEDMK
-1531 SKIGEIL
+1531 SKIEEIL
-1538 DETGTDG
+1538 DATYTDG
-1545 LQPEKEYID
+1545 LQPEGKYID
-1554 NIIDYKNC
+1554 NIIDYENC

>member
-1 MQNCVNLLEG
+1 MQSNCVNLLES
-11 YSKDMNLKD
+11 YSEDMDLKD

-28 YYKYKAWGYDVNA
+28 YYKYKAQGYDVNA
-41 IFDQFIDNISKQ
+41 IFDQFIDNINKQ
-53 ETANLDQNISYTTF
+53 ETTNLDQTVSYTTF

-72 ITYLIATLGIKSD
+72 ISYLLASLGVKSD
-85 DYLSFVKE
+85 DYLSFIKE

-129 RIKQKSDI
+129 RIKKKSDI
-137 KVPILDRLLF
+137 KVPTLDRLLF
-147 ISGIGGAGKSSVVA
+147 ISGIGGSGKTSVVA
-161 KYITDYAKNKNKNI
+161 KYITDYAKNKHI
-175 TAAGPTDTQVKG
+175 IVAGPTDTQVTG
-187 LNESLGVTDGI
+187 LNKSLGVTDGI
-198 TAEQLLSLVIDDSK
+198 NAKQLLSLVIDDAK
-212 YKNLNGKFNNLSST
+212 YKDLNGKFNNLSST
-226 DNVDSLI
+226 DSVESLI

-243 GVLVID
+243 GILVID
-249 EVTHFSTLD
+249 EITHFSTLD

-292 IDTDNV
+292 IDTDNA

-337 VMPKDKYVQARNA
+337 VMPKDKYVQVRNA

-380 PSDTPKKIAYI
+380 PQDTPKKIAYI

-400 PTAIKLNSIKE
+400 PTAIKFNNIKE

-417 DYLIYEGDIKAQTRD
+417 DYLIYEGNIKAQTRE
-432 YDDAAVGDLL
+432 YDDTAVGDLL
-442 NSSRKLY
+442 NSSRELY

-484 YANDRRNSLIE
+484 YANDRRNNLIE
-495 ELNSYTLNPST
+495 ELNNYTFNPST
-506 NTTSTNTTSTSTTS
+506 NTIPTSTDN
-520 NDEGNDS
+520 
-527 SSSVETITYYNMAD
+527 SSSVETVTYYNMAD
-541 LDDMIQ
+541 LDDMVQ

-555 KESLDA
+555 KESLDK

-567 AFTES
+567 NFTLES
-572 IIKTEPSENNFD
+572 IESTPNENSFD

-594 LKRGSKKEWIQ
+594 LKRSSKKEWFFP
-605 DIESNDLSDIG
+605 DTESKELSDVG
-616 VVARFNGA
+616 VIARFNNA
-624 NQIISDGKEKDQ
+624 SQVISDGKEKDS

-646 ALMQVRMPNTDE
+646 ALMQVRRTDNNE
-658 RLSGKTFLEYHPE
+658 RWDGRTFLENHKD
-671 LRLYFNNSP
+671 LKKYFNDSS

-690 TLRKKKDT
+690 TLRKRKDT
-698 DSLVGFSDLNNDG
+698 DTLVGFSDLNNDEI
-711 VSFKYNGKQIVA
+711 SFNYNGEQIVA
-723 VVEAR
+723 VVEAK
-728 WSTTDSE
+728 WQAIDPD
-735 GNIINNIIT
+735 GNTVTNTIT

-750 PSDNGAYSKYAD
+750 PDINGAYSKYVE
-762 EHQELLP
+762 EHNELLP
-769 TYENY
+769 AYDNY
-774 VKQFKDIY
+774 VKQFKTIY
-782 DEGGQREINAPKN
+782 NEGGQREINAPKN
-795 LITLLKHTDSQI
+795 LITLLKHTNSQI
-807 PFQKVRPQQTWRW
+807 PFQKVKPQQTWRW
-820 ERNINGE
+820 ERTINGE

-836 LRDADTIDKAALKD
+836 LRDADTINKAALKD
-850 RGYLSVSDP
+850 RGYLSVSEP
-859 IVYMGGANKLKGVNP
+859 IVYMGGANKLEGVNP
-874 KMEGQVV
+874 KMEGRVV

-903 LGDSKSDQD
+903 LNTDPDNLD

-1014 WDEKTRNDAFSEFAK
+1014 WDEKDRNDAFFK
-1029 KQTNTN
+1029 YTNGV
-1035 KHYNWDDDND
+1035 YNWNDDAPVVETFKEN
-1045 LITVGLKSLFIEK
+1045 FIREQRK
-1058 QKNLKESDPNKLKSY
+1058 LKESDPNKLKSY

-1078 EYMKQ
+1078 EYMRQ

-1088 EGALAPFKDFINLKT
+1088 EGALAPFKDFINLKS

-1132 LFIHSLRDYQENNRR
+1132 LFMHSLRDYQENNRR
-1147 YQFAFPTYNSDGNE
+1147 YQFAFPTYNTDGNE
-1161 RTVLVELD
+1161 RTVLIELD
-1169 QDVIK
+1169 QDIIK

-1179 AEARNNQYKPWSIF
+1179 AEAKNNQYKPWSIF

-1227 YRYTDSEG
+1227 YKYTDSDG
-1235 KSQVKILPMQD
+1235 KSQIKVLPMQD
-1246 LIEASKKTGSTTEF
+1246 LIKAGQDIGSITEF
-1260 TNIIDLIFHG
+1260 TNIVDLIFHG
-1270 TTKVQDPNVF
+1270 TTRVQDPKVF
-1280 RESSAPFRWGIWA
+1280 RESTAPFRWGIWT

-1305 LYKKSLADRGTA
+1305 LYKKSLSDRGTA
-1317 YFRRVRNTS
+1317 YFRKVRNTS

-1359 QPTKAVI
+1359 QPTETII
-1366 SGDTGRINS
+1366 SEDTKKINS
-1375 IRNIGVITGSYSTVQ
+1375 IKNIGVITGNYSTIQ
-1390 EAMTAH
+1390 ETITAH
-1396 NSKLSTL
+1396 NLKLSTEDNTSL
-1403 DSTLFG
+1403 SSYSQT
-1409 EYPQASLIY
+1409 PPLIY
-1418 LEDGNLQYIDFDS
+1418 LEDGNLKYIRY
-1431 NEITQGF
+1431 NPEYIIQGF
-1438 DFKSGKV
+1438 DFKSGET
-1445 KNIFKSIDTG
+1445 KNIFKD
-1455 KYYIINN
+1455 KRNPKNYYIVNN
-1462 DGIVEEYKLNS
+1462 DGIVEEYVLNS
-1473 DDSSKKK
+1473 EDSNKKK

-1494 KIYDELLDTTAY
+1494 KIYDEFLDIMDKWGY
-1506 DENDM
+1506 SE
-1511 STDYISRDDFMKL
+1511 TDIQEEYEVSRDKFMKS
-1524 SSVEDVK
+1524 SSVEDMENT
-1531 SKIGEIL
+1531 IGYVIE
-1538 DETGTDG
+1538 DTAADMSQHEN
-1545 LQPEKEYID
+1545 KYVD
-1554 NIIDYKNC
+1554 NIVNYDSC
-1562 SINLV
+1562 SINLI

>member
-1 MQNCVNLLEG
+1 MQNNCVNLLES
-11 YSKDMNLKD
+11 YSEDMDLKD

-28 YYKYKAWGYDVNA
+28 YYKYKAQRYDVNA
-41 IFDQFIDNISKQ
+41 IFDQFIDNINKQ
-53 ETANLDQNISYTTF
+53 ETTNLDQTVSYTTF

-72 ITYLIATLGIKSD
+72 ISYLLATLGVKSD
-85 DYLSFVKE
+85 DYLSFIKE

-115 AAINNPSLVSSVIN
+115 AAINNPSLISSVIN
-129 RIKQKSDI
+129 RIKKKSDI

-147 ISGIGGAGKSSVVA
+147 ISGIGGSGKTSVVA
-161 KYITDYAKNKNKNI
+161 KYITDYAKNKHI
-175 TAAGPTDTQVKG
+175 IVAGPTDTQVTG
-187 LNESLGVTDGI
+187 LNKSLGVTDGI
-198 TAEQLLSLVIDDSK
+198 DAKQLLSLVINDAK
-212 YKNLNGKFNNLSST
+212 YKDLNGKFNNLSST
-226 DNVDSLI
+226 DSVESLI
-233 SNADVKNHDS
+233 SDADVKNHDS
-243 GVLVID
+243 GILVID

-258 LALINKWAKKND
+258 LALINKWARKND

-292 IDTDNV
+292 IDTDNA

-327 TQQVRTLIND
+327 TQQARTLIND

-380 PSDTPKKIAYI
+380 PQDTPKKIAYI

-400 PTAIKLNSIKE
+400 PTAIKFNNIKE

-417 DYLIYEGDIKAQTRD
+417 DYLIYEGKIKAQTRE
-432 YDDAAVGDLL
+432 YDDTAVGDLL
-442 NSSRKLY
+442 NSSRELY

-484 YANDRRNSLIE
+484 YANDRRNSLLE
-495 ELNSYTLNPST
+495 ELNSYTFNPST
-506 NTTSTNTTSTSTTS
+506 STTSTNTNTDNSP
-520 NDEGNDS
+520 
-527 SSSVETITYYNMAD
+527 SVETVTYYNMAD
-541 LDDMIQ
+541 LDDMVQ

-555 KESLDA
+555 KESLDK

-567 AFTES
+567 HFTEA
-572 IIKTEPSENNFD
+572 IVETEPNENSFD

-594 LKRGSKKEWIQ
+594 LSRGSKKEWFSP
-605 DIESNDLSDIG
+605 DITSKEVSDVG
-616 VVARFNGA
+616 VITRFNKA
-624 NQIISDGKEKDQ
+624 SQVISDGKEKDR

-646 ALMQVRMPNTDE
+646 ALMQVRNPETNE
-658 RLSGKTFLEYHPE
+658 RWNGKDFLENHKD
-671 LRLYFNNSP
+671 LKKYFNDSS

-690 TLRKKKDT
+690 TLRKKKNTDT
-698 DSLVGFSDLNNDG
+698 LVGFPDLNNDE
-711 VSFKYNGKQIVA
+711 VSFNYNGEQIVA

-728 WSTTDSE
+728 WSAIDKN
-735 GNIINNIIT
+735 GNTVNNTIT

-750 PSDNGAYSKYAD
+750 PSDNGAYSKYAN
-762 EHQELLP
+762 EHTELLP
-769 TYENY
+769 AYDNY
-774 VKQFKDIY
+774 VKQFKAIY
-782 DEGGQREINAPKN
+782 DEGRQREINAPKN
-795 LITLLKHTDSQI
+795 LITSLKHTNSQI

-820 ERNINGE
+820 ERTINGE

-836 LRDADTIDKAALKD
+836 LRNADTINKAALKD
-850 RGYLSVSDP
+850 RGYLSVSEP
-859 IVYMGGANKLKGVNP
+859 IVYMGGANKLEGVNP

-898 YCSNK
+898 YCYNK
-903 LGDSKSDQD
+903 LNNRAYDPDK
-912 RMKVR
+912 MKVR

-1014 WDEKTRNDAFSEFAK
+1014 WDEKDRNDAFFK
-1029 KQTNTN
+1029 YTNGV
-1035 KHYNWDDDND
+1035 YNWNDDAPVVETFKEN
-1045 LITVGLKSLFIEK
+1045 FIRE
-1058 QKNLKESDPNKLKSY
+1058 QRELKESNPNKLKSY

-1078 EYMKQ
+1078 EYMQQ
-1083 MLEVV
+1083 MLKVV
-1088 EGALAPFKDFINLKT
+1088 EGALAPFKDFINLKS

-1132 LFIHSLRDYQENNRR
+1132 LFMHSLRDYQENNRR
-1147 YQFAFPTYNSDGNE
+1147 YQFAFPTHNADGNE

-1227 YRYTDSEG
+1227 YKYTDSEG
-1235 KSQVKILPMQD
+1235 KSQVKVLPMQD
-1246 LIEASKKTGSTTEF
+1246 LIKAGQDIGSTTEF
-1260 TNIIDLIFHG
+1260 TNIVDLIFHG
-1270 TTKVQDPNVF
+1270 TTKVQDPKVF
-1280 RESSAPFRWGIWA
+1280 RESTAPFRWGIWT

-1305 LYKKSLADRGTA
+1305 LYKKNLADRGTS

-1359 QPTKAVI
+1359 QPIETVI
-1366 SGDTGRINS
+1366 SEDTKKINS
-1375 IRNIGVITGSYSTVQ
+1375 IKNIGVITGSYSTVQ
-1390 EAMTAH
+1390 EAITAH
-1396 NSKLSTL
+1396 NLKLSTEDNTSL
-1403 DSTLFG
+1403 GSYSQT
-1409 EYPQASLIY
+1409 PPLIY
-1418 LEDGNLQYIDFDS
+1418 LEDNNLKYIRY
-1431 NEITQGF
+1431 NPKNIIQGF
-1438 DFKSGKV
+1438 DFKSGET
-1445 KNIFKSIDTG
+1445 KNIFKD
-1455 KYYIINN
+1455 KHNPKNYYIVNN
-1462 DGIVEEYKLNS
+1462 DGVVEEYVLNS
-1473 DDSSKKK
+1473 EDSNKKK

-1494 KIYDELLDTTAY
+1494 KIYDEFLDIM
-1506 DENDM
+1506 DEWGY
-1511 STDYISRDDFMKL
+1511 SETDIQEEYEVSRDKFMKSPSL
-1524 SSVEDVK
+1524 EDIKYVIDDTAADISQHK
-1531 SKIGEIL
+1531 NK
-1538 DETGTDG
+1538 
-1545 LQPEKEYID
+1545 YID
-1554 NIIDYKNC
+1554 NIINYDSC
-1562 SINLV
+1562 SINLI

>member
-1 MQNCVNLLEG
+1 MQNNCVNLLES
-11 YSKDMNLKD
+11 YSPDMDLKD

-28 YYKYKAWGYDVNA
+28 YYKHKAQGYDVNA
-41 IFDQFIDNISKQ
+41 IFDQFIDNINKQ
-53 ETANLDQNISYTTF
+53 ETTNLDQTVSYTTF

-72 ITYLIATLGIKSD
+72 ITYLLATLGVKSD
-85 DYLSFVKE
+85 DYLSFIKE
-93 EVDKYD
+93 EVNKYD

-129 RIKQKSDI
+129 RIKKKSDI

-147 ISGIGGAGKSSVVA
+147 ISGIGGSGKTSVVA
-161 KYITDYAKNKNKNI
+161 KYITDYAKNKHI
-175 TAAGPTDTQVKG
+175 IVAGPTDTQVTG
-187 LNESLGVTDGI
+187 LNKSLGVTDGI
-198 TAEQLLSLVIDDSK
+198 NAKQLLSLVIDDAK
-212 YKNLNGKFNNLSST
+212 YKDLNGKFNNLSST
-226 DNVDSLI
+226 DSVESLI

-243 GVLVID
+243 GILVID
-249 EVTHFSTLD
+249 EITHFSTLD

-292 IDTDNV
+292 IDTDNA

-327 TQQVRTLIND
+327 TQQARTLIND

-380 PSDTPKKIAYI
+380 PQDTPKKIAYI

-400 PTAIKLNSIKE
+400 PTAIKFNNIKE

-417 DYLIYEGDIKAQTRD
+417 DYLIYEGNIKAQTRE
-432 YDDAAVGDLL
+432 YDDTAVGDLL
-442 NSSRKLY
+442 NSSRELY

-495 ELNSYTLNPST
+495 ELNSYTFNPST
-506 NTTSTNTTSTSTTS
+506 NITSTSTD
-520 NDEGNDS
+520 N
-527 SSSVETITYYNMAD
+527 SSSVETVTYYNMAD
-541 LDDMIQ
+541 LDDMVQ

-555 KESLDA
+555 KESLDK

-567 AFTES
+567 NFTLES
-572 IIKTEPSENNFD
+572 IESAPNENSFD

-594 LKRGSKKEWIQ
+594 LQRSSKKEWLQ
-605 DIESNDLSDIG
+605 DITSNELSDIG
-616 VVARFNGA
+616 IVARFNNA
-624 NQIISDGKEKDQ
+624 SQIISDGKEKDR
-636 LVRQLLTLKY
+636 LVKQLLTLKY
-646 ALMQVRMPNTDE
+646 ALMQVRRTDNDE
-658 RLSGKTFLEYHPE
+658 RWSGRDFLDNHKD
-671 LRLYFNNSP
+671 LQQYFNNSS

-698 DSLVGFSDLNNDG
+698 DTLVGFSDLNNDE
-711 VSFKYNGKQIVA
+711 VSFNYNGEQIVA
-723 VVEAR
+723 VVEAK
-728 WSTTDSE
+728 WQAVDPD
-735 GNIINNIIT
+735 GNTVTNTIT

-750 PSDNGAYSKYAD
+750 PDINGAYSKYVE
-762 EHQELLP
+762 EHNELLP
-769 TYENY
+769 AYDNY
-774 VKQFKDIY
+774 VKQFKAIY

-795 LITLLKHTDSQI
+795 LITLLKHTNSQI

-820 ERNINGE
+820 ERTINGE

-836 LRDADTIDKAALKD
+836 LRDADTINKAALKD
-850 RGYLSVSDP
+850 RGYLSVSEP
-859 IVYMGGANKLKGVNP
+859 IVYMGGANKLEGVNP

-903 LGDSKSDQD
+903 LNTDPDNLN

-917 MIVPTHRG
+917 MIVPTYRG

-985 PNDDLHIY
+985 PNNDLHIY

-1014 WDEKTRNDAFSEFAK
+1014 WDEKARNDAFSEFTKKHTLDAK
-1029 KQTNTN
+1029 S
-1035 KHYNWDDDND
+1035 YSWDSDD
-1045 LITVGLKSLFIEK
+1045 LAVVSLKPAFIEEQRK
-1058 QKNLKESDPNKLKSY
+1058 LKESDPNKLKNY

-1078 EYMKQ
+1078 EYMRQ
-1083 MLEVV
+1083 MLKVV
-1088 EGALAPFKDFINLKT
+1088 EGALAPFKDFINLKS

-1132 LFIHSLRDYQENNRR
+1132 LFMHSLRDYQENNRR
-1147 YQFAFPTYNSDGNE
+1147 YQFAFPTYNANGDE

-1179 AEARNNQYKPWSIF
+1179 AEAKNNQYKPWSIF

-1208 MAMSPQGNKLWNK
+1208 MAMSPQGNKLWNR

-1227 YRYTDSEG
+1227 YKYTDSEG
-1235 KSQVKILPMQD
+1235 KSQIKVLPMQD
-1246 LIEASKKTGSTTEF
+1246 LIKAGQDIGSITEF
-1260 TNIIDLIFHG
+1260 TNIVDLIFHG
-1270 TTKVQDPNVF
+1270 TTKVQDPKVF
-1280 RESSAPFRWGIWA
+1280 RESTAPFRWGIWA

-1317 YFRRVRNTS
+1317 YFRKVRNTS

-1359 QPTKAVI
+1359 QPTEAII
-1366 SGDTGRINS
+1366 SGDTEKINS
-1375 IRNIGVITGSYSTVQ
+1375 IKNIGVITGNYSTIQ

-1396 NSKLSTL
+1396 NLKLSTEDNTSL
-1403 DSTLFG
+1403 GSYSQT
-1409 EYPQASLIY
+1409 PPLIY
-1418 LEDGNLQYIDFDS
+1418 LEDGNLKYIRY
-1431 NEITQGF
+1431 NPENIIYGF
-1438 DFKSGKV
+1438 DFKSGET
-1445 KNIFKSIDTG
+1445 KNIFKD
-1455 KYYIINN
+1455 KRNPKNYYIINN
-1462 DGIVEEYKLNS
+1462 DGIVEEYKLNF
-1473 DDSSKKK
+1473 DDSSKKR

-1506 DENDM
+1506 DEVGMNDEFQL
-1511 STDYISRDDFMKL
+1511 SRNSFMNL
-1524 SSVEDVK
+1524 SSIEDMK
-1531 SKIGEIL
+1531 SKIEKIL
-1538 DETGTDG
+1538 RDTYTDG
-1545 LQPEKEYID
+1545 LQLEGKYID
-1554 NIIDYKNC
+1554 NIIDYENC

>member
-1 MQNCVNLLEG
+1 MQNNCVNLLES
-11 YSKDMNLKD
+11 YSEDMDLKD

-28 YYKYKAWGYDVNA
+28 YYKYKAQGYDVNA
-41 IFDQFIDNISKQ
+41 IFDQFIDNINKQ
-53 ETANLDQNISYTTF
+53 ETTNLDQTVSYTTF

-72 ITYLIATLGIKSD
+72 ISYLLASLGVKSD
-85 DYLSFVKE
+85 DYLSFIKE

-129 RIKQKSDI
+129 RIKKKSDI

-147 ISGIGGAGKSSVVA
+147 ISGIGGSGKTSVVA
-161 KYITDYAKNKNKNI
+161 KYITDYAKNKHI
-175 TAAGPTDTQVKG
+175 IVAGPTDTQVTG
-187 LNESLGVTDGI
+187 LNKSLGVTDGI
-198 TAEQLLSLVIDDSK
+198 NAKQLLSLVIDDAK
-212 YKNLNGKFNNLSST
+212 YKDLNGKFNNLSST
-226 DNVDSLI
+226 DSVESLI

-243 GVLVID
+243 GILVID
-249 EVTHFSTLD
+249 EITHFSTLD

-292 IDTDNV
+292 IDTDNA

-337 VMPKDKYVQARNA
+337 VMPKDKYVQVRNA

-380 PSDTPKKIAYI
+380 PQDTPKKIAYI

-400 PTAIKLNSIKE
+400 PTAIKFNNIKE

-417 DYLIYEGDIKAQTRD
+417 DYLIYEGNIKAQTRE
-432 YDDAAVGDLL
+432 YDDTAVGDLL
-442 NSSRKLY
+442 NSSRELY

-484 YANDRRNSLIE
+484 YANDRRNNLIE
-495 ELNSYTLNPST
+495 ELNNYTFNPST
-506 NTTSTNTTSTSTTS
+506 NTIPTSTDN
-520 NDEGNDS
+520 
-527 SSSVETITYYNMAD
+527 SSSVETVTYYNMAD
-541 LDDMIQ
+541 LDDMVQ

-555 KESLDA
+555 KESLDK

-567 AFTES
+567 NFTLES
-572 IIKTEPSENNFD
+572 IESTPNENSFD

-594 LKRGSKKEWIQ
+594 LKRSSKKEWFFP
-605 DIESNDLSDIG
+605 DTESKELSDVG
-616 VVARFNGA
+616 VIARFNNA
-624 NQIISDGKEKDQ
+624 SQVISDGKEKDS

-646 ALMQVRMPNTDE
+646 ALMQVRRTDNNE
-658 RLSGKTFLEYHPE
+658 RWDGRTFLENHKD
-671 LRLYFNNSP
+671 LKKYFNDSS

-690 TLRKKKDT
+690 TLRKRKDT
-698 DSLVGFSDLNNDG
+698 DTLVGFSDLNNDEI
-711 VSFKYNGKQIVA
+711 SFNYNGEQIVA
-723 VVEAR
+723 VVEAK
-728 WSTTDSE
+728 WQAIDPD
-735 GNIINNIIT
+735 GNTVTNTIT

-750 PSDNGAYSKYAD
+750 PDINGAYSKYVE
-762 EHQELLP
+762 EHNELLP
-769 TYENY
+769 AYDNY
-774 VKQFKDIY
+774 VKQFKTIY
-782 DEGGQREINAPKN
+782 NEGGQREINAPKN
-795 LITLLKHTDSQI
+795 LITLLKHTNSQI
-807 PFQKVRPQQTWRW
+807 PFQKVKPQQTWRW
-820 ERNINGE
+820 ERTINGE

-836 LRDADTIDKAALKD
+836 LRDADTINKAALKD
-850 RGYLSVSDP
+850 RGYLSVSEP
-859 IVYMGGANKLKGVNP
+859 IVYMGGANKLEGVNP

-903 LGDSKSDQD
+903 LNTDPDNLD

-1014 WDEKTRNDAFSEFAK
+1014 WDEKDRNDAFFK
-1029 KQTNTN
+1029 YTNGV
-1035 KHYNWDDDND
+1035 YNWNDDAPVVETFKEN
-1045 LITVGLKSLFIEK
+1045 FIREQRK
-1058 QKNLKESDPNKLKSY
+1058 LKESDPNKLKSY

-1078 EYMKQ
+1078 EYMRQ

-1088 EGALAPFKDFINLKT
+1088 EGALAPFKDFINLKS

-1132 LFIHSLRDYQENNRR
+1132 LFMHSLRDHQENNRR
-1147 YQFAFPTYNSDGNE
+1147 YQFAFPTYNTDGNE
-1161 RTVLVELD
+1161 RTVLIELD
-1169 QDVIK
+1169 QDIIK

-1179 AEARNNQYKPWSIF
+1179 AEAKNNQYKPWSIF

-1227 YRYTDSEG
+1227 YKYTDSDG
-1235 KSQVKILPMQD
+1235 KSQIKVLPMQD
-1246 LIEASKKTGSTTEF
+1246 LIKAGQDIGNITEF
-1260 TNIIDLIFHG
+1260 TNIVDLIFHG
-1270 TTKVQDPNVF
+1270 TTRVQDPKVF
-1280 RESSAPFRWGIWA
+1280 RESTAPFRWGIWT

-1305 LYKKSLADRGTA
+1305 LYKKSLSDRGTA
-1317 YFRRVRNTS
+1317 YFRKVRNTS

-1359 QPTKAVI
+1359 QPTETII
-1366 SGDTGRINS
+1366 SEDTKKINS
-1375 IRNIGVITGSYSTVQ
+1375 IKNIGVITGNYSTIQ
-1390 EAMTAH
+1390 EAITAH
-1396 NSKLSTL
+1396 NLKLSTEDNTSL
-1403 DSTLFG
+1403 SSYSQT
-1409 EYPQASLIY
+1409 PPLIY
-1418 LEDGNLQYIDFDS
+1418 LEDGNLKYIRY
-1431 NEITQGF
+1431 NPEYIIQGF
-1438 DFKSGKV
+1438 DFKSGET
-1445 KNIFKSIDTG
+1445 KNIFKD
-1455 KYYIINN
+1455 KRNPKNYYIVNN
-1462 DGIVEEYKLNS
+1462 DGIVEEYVLNS
-1473 DDSSKKK
+1473 EDSNKKK

-1494 KIYDELLDTTAY
+1494 KIYDEFLDIMDKWGY
-1506 DENDM
+1506 SE
-1511 STDYISRDDFMKL
+1511 TDIQEEYEVSRDKFMKS
-1524 SSVEDVK
+1524 SSVEDMENT
-1531 SKIGEIL
+1531 IGYVIE
-1538 DETGTDG
+1538 DTAADMSQHEN
-1545 LQPEKEYID
+1545 KYVD
-1554 NIIDYKNC
+1554 NIVNYDSC
-1562 SINLV
+1562 SINLI

>member
-1 MQNCVNLLEG
+1 MQNNCVNLLES
-11 YSKDMNLKD
+11 YSEDMDLKD

-28 YYKYKAWGYDVNA
+28 YYKYKAQGYDVNA
-41 IFDQFIDNISKQ
+41 IFDQFIDNINKQ
-53 ETANLDQNISYTTF
+53 ETTNLDQTVSYTTF

-72 ITYLIATLGIKSD
+72 ISYLLATLGVKSD
-85 DYLSFVKE
+85 DYLSFIKE

-115 AAINNPSLVSSVIN
+115 AAINNSSLISSVIN
-129 RIKQKSDI
+129 RIKKKSDI

-147 ISGIGGAGKSSVVA
+147 ISGIGGSGKTSVVA
-161 KYITDYAKNKNKNI
+161 KYITDYAKNKHI
-175 TAAGPTDTQVKG
+175 IVAGPTDTQVTG
-187 LNESLGVTDGI
+187 LNKSLGVTDGI
-198 TAEQLLSLVIDDSK
+198 DIKQLLSLVINDAK
-212 YKNLNGKFNNLSST
+212 YKDLNGKFNNLSST
-226 DNVDSLI
+226 DSVESLI
-233 SNADVKNHDS
+233 SDADVKNHDS
-243 GVLVID
+243 GILVID

-292 IDTDNV
+292 IDTDNA

-380 PSDTPKKIAYI
+380 PPDTPKGIAYI

-400 PTAIKLNSIKE
+400 PTARKFNNIKE

-417 DYLIYEGDIKAQTRD
+417 DYLIYEGNIKAQTRE
-432 YDDAAVGDLL
+432 YDDTAVGDLL
-442 NSSRKLY
+442 NSSRELY

-484 YANDRRNSLIE
+484 YANDRRNNLLK
-495 ELNSYTLNPST
+495 ELNSYTFNPST
-506 NTTSTNTTSTSTTS
+506 NTTSTSTNTNNSP
-520 NDEGNDS
+520 
-527 SSSVETITYYNMAD
+527 SVETVTYYNMAD
-541 LDDMIQ
+541 LDDMVQ
-547 DLDITPTD
+547 DLNVTPTD
-555 KESLDA
+555 KESLDK

-572 IIKTEPSENNFD
+572 IVKTEPNENSFD

-594 LKRGSKKEWIQ
+594 LSRSSKKEWFSP
-605 DIESNDLSDIG
+605 DIKSNELSDVG
-616 VVARFNGA
+616 VIARFNKTSPV
-624 NQIISDGKEKDQ
+624 ISDGKEKDR

-646 ALMQVRMPNTDE
+646 ALMQVRRTDTNE
-658 RLSGKTFLEYHPE
+658 RWDGKTFLANHPE
-671 LRLYFNNSP
+671 ISQYFNSP

-690 TLRKKKDT
+690 TLRKKKNTDT
-698 DSLVGFSDLNNDG
+698 LVGFSDLNNDE
-711 VSFKYNGKQIVA
+711 VSFNYNGEQIVA

-728 WSTTDSE
+728 WSVIDKD
-735 GNIINNIIT
+735 GNTINNTIT

-750 PSDNGAYSKYAD
+750 PSDNGAYSKYAN
-762 EHQELLP
+762 EHTELLP
-769 TYENY
+769 AYDNY
-774 VKQFKDIY
+774 VKQFKAIY

-795 LITLLKHTDSQI
+795 LITLLKHTNSQI
-807 PFQKVRPQQTWRW
+807 PFQKVKPQQTWKW
-820 ERNINGE
+820 ERTINGE

-836 LRDADTIDKAALKD
+836 LRDADTINKAALKD
-850 RGYLSVSDP
+850 RGYLSVSEP
-859 IVYMGGANKLKGVNP
+859 IVYMGGANKLEGVNP

-903 LGDSKSDQD
+903 LNTSSDNLD

-1014 WDEKTRNDAFSEFAK
+1014 WDEKDRNDAFFK
-1029 KQTNTN
+1029 YTNGV
-1035 KHYNWDDDND
+1035 YNWNDDAPVVETFKEN
-1045 LITVGLKSLFIEK
+1045 FIKEQRK
-1058 QKNLKESDPNKLKSY
+1058 LKESDPNKLKSY

-1078 EYMKQ
+1078 EYMQQ
-1083 MLEVV
+1083 MLKVV

-1103 LNDDGTTSEFDE
+1103 LNDDGTTSKFDE

-1132 LFIHSLRDYQENNRR
+1132 LFMHSLRDYQENSRT
-1147 YQFAFPTYNSDGNE
+1147 YQFAFPTYNADGNE

-1179 AEARNNQYKPWSIF
+1179 AEAKNNQYKPWSIF

-1227 YRYTDSEG
+1227 YKYTDSEG

-1246 LIEASKKTGSTTEF
+1246 LIKAGQDIGSTTEF
-1260 TNIIDLIFHG
+1260 TNIVDLIFHG
-1270 TTKVQDPNVF
+1270 TTKVQDPKVF
-1280 RESSAPFRWGIWA
+1280 RESTAPFRWGIWT

-1317 YFRRVRNTS
+1317 YFRKIRNTS

-1349 EKRTDTTTKE
+1349 EKRTDTITKE
-1359 QPTKAVI
+1359 QPTAAVI
-1366 SGDTGRINS
+1366 SGDTGKINS
-1375 IRNIGVITGSYSTVQ
+1375 IKNIGVITGSYSTVQ

-1396 NSKLSTL
+1396 NLKLSTL

-1431 NEITQGF
+1431 EEITQGF
-1438 DFKSGKV
+1438 DFKSGKI

-1455 KYYIINN
+1455 KYYIISN

-1480 KLIEEAIKDKEVLS
+1480 KLIEESIKDKTILS
-1494 KIYDELLDTTAY
+1494 KIYDELLMTVDEMGY
-1506 DENDM
+1506 DEDAV
-1511 STDYISRDDFMKL
+1511 SEDYISRDDFMKL
-1524 SSVEDVK
+1524 SSVEDIK
-1531 SKIGEIL
+1531 SKIEEIL
-1538 DETGTDG
+1538 DDTAADG
-1545 LQPEKEYID
+1545 EQPEGKYID
-1554 NIIDYKNC
+1554 NIIDYENC

>member
-1 MQNCVNLLEG
+1 MQSNCVNLLES
-11 YSKDMNLKD
+11 YSEDMDLKD

-28 YYKYKAWGYDVNA
+28 YYKYKAQGYDVNA
-41 IFDQFIDNISKQ
+41 IFDQFIDNINKQ
-53 ETANLDQNISYTTF
+53 ETTNLDQTVSYTTF

-72 ITYLIATLGIKSD
+72 ISYLLASLGVKSD
-85 DYLSFVKE
+85 DYLSFIKE

-129 RIKQKSDI
+129 RIKKKSDI
-137 KVPILDRLLF
+137 KVPTLDRLLF
-147 ISGIGGAGKSSVVA
+147 ISGIGGSGKTSVVA
-161 KYITDYAKNKNKNI
+161 KYITDYAKNKHI
-175 TAAGPTDTQVKG
+175 IVAGPTDTQVTG
-187 LNESLGVTDGI
+187 LNKSLGVTDGI
-198 TAEQLLSLVIDDSK
+198 NAKQLLSLVIDDAK
-212 YKNLNGKFNNLSST
+212 YKDLNGKFNNLSST
-226 DNVDSLI
+226 DSVESLI

-243 GVLVID
+243 GILVID
-249 EVTHFSTLD
+249 EITHFSTLD

-292 IDTDNV
+292 IDTDNA

-337 VMPKDKYVQARNA
+337 VMPKDKYVQVRNA

-380 PSDTPKKIAYI
+380 PQNTPKKIAYI

-400 PTAIKLNSIKE
+400 PTAIKFNNIKE

-417 DYLIYEGDIKAQTRD
+417 DYLIYEGNIKAQTRE
-432 YDDAAVGDLL
+432 YDDTAVGDLL
-442 NSSRKLY
+442 NSSRELY

-484 YANDRRNSLIE
+484 YANDRRNNLIE
-495 ELNSYTLNPST
+495 ELNNYTFNPST
-506 NTTSTNTTSTSTTS
+506 NTIPTSTDN
-520 NDEGNDS
+520 
-527 SSSVETITYYNMAD
+527 SSSVETVTYYNMAD
-541 LDDMIQ
+541 LDDMVQ

-555 KESLDA
+555 KESLDK

-567 AFTES
+567 NFTLES
-572 IIKTEPSENNFD
+572 IESTPNENSFD

-594 LKRGSKKEWIQ
+594 LKRSSKKEWFFP
-605 DIESNDLSDIG
+605 DTESKELSDVG
-616 VVARFNGA
+616 VIARFNNA
-624 NQIISDGKEKDQ
+624 SQVISDGKEKDS

-646 ALMQVRMPNTDE
+646 ALMQVRRTDNNE
-658 RLSGKTFLEYHPE
+658 RWDGRTFLENHKD
-671 LRLYFNNSP
+671 LKKYFNDSS

-690 TLRKKKDT
+690 TLRKRKDT
-698 DSLVGFSDLNNDG
+698 DTLVGFSDLNNDEI
-711 VSFKYNGKQIVA
+711 SFNYNGEQIVA
-723 VVEAR
+723 VVEAK
-728 WSTTDSE
+728 WQAIDPD
-735 GNIINNIIT
+735 GNTVTNTIT

-750 PSDNGAYSKYAD
+750 PDINGAYSKYVE
-762 EHQELLP
+762 EHNELLP
-769 TYENY
+769 AYDNY
-774 VKQFKDIY
+774 VKQFKTIY
-782 DEGGQREINAPKN
+782 NEGGQREINAPKN
-795 LITLLKHTDSQI
+795 LITLLKHTNSQI
-807 PFQKVRPQQTWRW
+807 PFQKVKPQQTWRW
-820 ERNINGE
+820 ERTINGE

-836 LRDADTIDKAALKD
+836 LRDADTINKAALKD
-850 RGYLSVSDP
+850 RGYLSVSEP
-859 IVYMGGANKLKGVNP
+859 IVYMGGANKLEGVNP
-874 KMEGQVV
+874 KMEGRVV

-903 LGDSKSDQD
+903 LNTDPDNLD

-1014 WDEKTRNDAFSEFAK
+1014 WDEKDRNDAFFK
-1029 KQTNTN
+1029 YTNGV
-1035 KHYNWDDDND
+1035 YNWNDDAPVVETFKEN
-1045 LITVGLKSLFIEK
+1045 FIREQRK
-1058 QKNLKESDPNKLKSY
+1058 LKESDPNKLKSY

-1078 EYMKQ
+1078 EYMRQ

-1088 EGALAPFKDFINLKT
+1088 EGALAPFKDFINLKS

-1132 LFIHSLRDYQENNRR
+1132 LFMHSLRDYQENNRR
-1147 YQFAFPTYNSDGNE
+1147 YQFAFPTYNTDGNE
-1161 RTVLVELD
+1161 RTILIELD
-1169 QDVIK
+1169 QDIIK

-1179 AEARNNQYKPWSIF
+1179 AEAKNNQYKPWSIF

-1227 YRYTDSEG
+1227 YKYTDSDG
-1235 KSQVKILPMQD
+1235 KSQIKVLPMQD
-1246 LIEASKKTGSTTEF
+1246 LIKAGQDIGSITEF
-1260 TNIIDLIFHG
+1260 TNIVDLIFHG
-1270 TTKVQDPNVF
+1270 TTRVQDPKVF
-1280 RESSAPFRWGIWA
+1280 RESTAPFRWGIWT

-1305 LYKKSLADRGTA
+1305 LYKKSLSDRGTA
-1317 YFRRVRNTS
+1317 YFRKVRNTS

-1359 QPTKAVI
+1359 QPTETII
-1366 SGDTGRINS
+1366 SEDTKKINS
-1375 IRNIGVITGSYSTVQ
+1375 IKNIGVITGNYSTIQ
-1390 EAMTAH
+1390 ETITAH
-1396 NSKLSTL
+1396 NLKLSTEDNTSL
-1403 DSTLFG
+1403 SSYSQT
-1409 EYPQASLIY
+1409 PPLIY
-1418 LEDGNLQYIDFDS
+1418 LEDGNLKYIRY
-1431 NEITQGF
+1431 NPEYIIQGF
-1438 DFKSGKV
+1438 DFKSGET
-1445 KNIFKSIDTG
+1445 KNIFKD
-1455 KYYIINN
+1455 KRNPKNYYIVNN
-1462 DGIVEEYKLNS
+1462 DGIVEEYVLNS
-1473 DDSSKKK
+1473 EDSNKKK

-1494 KIYDELLDTTAY
+1494 KIYDEFLDIMDKWGY
-1506 DENDM
+1506 SE
-1511 STDYISRDDFMKL
+1511 TDIQEEYEVSRDKFMKS
-1524 SSVEDVK
+1524 SSVEDMENT
-1531 SKIGEIL
+1531 IGYVIE
-1538 DETGTDG
+1538 DTAADMSQHEN
-1545 LQPEKEYID
+1545 KYVD
-1554 NIIDYKNC
+1554 NIVNYDSC
-1562 SINLV
+1562 SINLI

>member
-11 YSKDMNLKD
+11 YSPDMDLKD

-28 YYKYKAWGYDVNA
+28 YYKYKAQGYDVNA
-41 IFDQFIDNISKQ
+41 IFDQFIDNINKQ
-53 ETANLDQNISYTTF
+53 ETTNLDQTVSYTTF

-72 ITYLIATLGIKSD
+72 ISYLLAILGVKSD
-85 DYLSFVKE
+85 DYLSFIKE

-115 AAINNPSLVSSVIN
+115 ASINNSSLVSSVIN
-129 RIKQKSDI
+129 RIKKKSDI

-147 ISGIGGAGKSSVVA
+147 ISGIGGSGKTSVVA
-161 KYITDYAKNKNKNI
+161 KYITDYAKNKHI
-175 TAAGPTDTQVKG
+175 IVAGPTDTQVTG
-187 LNESLGVTDGI
+187 LNKSLGVTDGI
-198 TAEQLLSLVIDDSK
+198 NAKQLLSLVIDDAK
-212 YKNLNGKFNNLSST
+212 YKDLNGKFNNLSST
-226 DNVDSLI
+226 DSVESLI
-233 SNADVKNHDS
+233 SNTDVKNHDS
-243 GVLVID
+243 GILVID

-292 IDTDNV
+292 IDTDNA

-337 VMPKDKYVQARNA
+337 VMPKDKYIQARNA

-380 PSDTPKKIAYI
+380 PQDTPKKIAYI

-400 PTAIKLNSIKE
+400 PTAIKFNNIKE

-417 DYLIYEGDIKAQTRD
+417 DYLIYEGNIKAQTRE
-432 YDDAAVGDLL
+432 YDDTAVGDLL
-442 NSSRKLY
+442 NSSRELY

-484 YANDRRNSLIE
+484 YANNRRNSLLE
-495 ELNSYTLNPST
+495 ELNSYTFNPST
-506 NTTSTNTTSTSTTS
+506 NTTSTNTNNSP
-520 NDEGNDS
+520 
-527 SSSVETITYYNMAD
+527 SVETVTYYNMAD
-541 LDDMIQ
+541 LDDIVQ
-547 DLDITPTD
+547 DLDVTPTD
-555 KESLDA
+555 KESLDK

-567 AFTES
+567 NFTLES
-572 IIKTEPSENNFD
+572 IVSAPNENSFD

-594 LKRGSKKEWIQ
+594 LKRGSKKEWLQ
-605 DIESNDLSDIG
+605 DITSNELSDIG
-616 VVARFNGA
+616 VVAKFNKA
-624 NQIISDGKEKDQ
+624 SQVISEGKEKDQ

-646 ALMQVRMPNTDE
+646 ALMQVRRTDTDE
-658 RLSGKTFLEYHPE
+658 RWDGKTFLANHPE
-671 LRLYFNNSP
+671 LEQYFDSP

-690 TLRKKKDT
+690 TLREKKDT
-698 DSLVGFSDLNNDG
+698 DYLVGFSDLNNDK
-711 VSFKYNGKQIVA
+711 VSFNYNGKQIVA
-723 VVEAR
+723 VVEAK
-728 WSTTDSE
+728 WQTTDPD
-735 GNIINNIIT
+735 GNTVTNTIT

-750 PSDNGAYSKYAD
+750 PDINGAYSKYVE
-762 EHQELLP
+762 EHNELLP
-769 TYENY
+769 TYDNY
-774 VKQFKDIY
+774 VKQFKAIY

-795 LITLLKHTDSQI
+795 LITLLKHTNSQI

-820 ERNINGE
+820 GRTINGE

-836 LRDADTIDKAALKD
+836 LRDADTINKAALKD
-850 RGYLSVSDP
+850 RGYLSVSEP
-859 IVYMGGANKLKGVNP
+859 IVYMGGANKLEGVNP

-898 YCSNK
+898 YCNNK
-903 LGDSKSDQD
+903 LNTSQDNLD

-962 RMYAHLWNTR
+962 RMYVHLWNTR
-972 ANLKRVLNALQVN
+972 ANLKRILNALQIN

-1014 WDEKTRNDAFSEFAK
+1014 WDEKDRNEAFSKFVQ

-1035 KHYNWDDDND
+1035 KFYNWNDDDD
-1045 LITVGLKSLFIEK
+1045 LIIAGLKPLFIEEQRK
-1058 QKNLKESDPNKLKSY
+1058 LKESDPNKLKSY

-1078 EYMKQ
+1078 EYMQQ
-1083 MLEVV
+1083 MLKVV
-1088 EGALAPFKDFINLKT
+1088 EGALAPFKDFINLKS
-1103 LNDDGTTSEFDE
+1103 LNNDGTTSEFDE

-1132 LFIHSLRDYQENNRR
+1132 LFMHSLRDYQENNRR
-1147 YQFAFPTYNSDGNE
+1147 YQFAFPTYNADGNE

-1179 AEARNNQYKPWSIF
+1179 AEAKNNQYKPWSIF

-1227 YRYTDSEG
+1227 YKYTDSEG
-1235 KSQVKILPMQD
+1235 KSQIKVLPMQD
-1246 LIEASKKTGSTTEF
+1246 LIKAGQDIGSTTEF
-1260 TNIIDLIFHG
+1260 TNIVDLIFHG
-1270 TTKVQDPNVF
+1270 TTKVQDPKVF
-1280 RESSAPFRWGIWA
+1280 RESTAPFRWGIWA

-1317 YFRRVRNTS
+1317 YFRKIRNTS

-1349 EKRTDTTTKE
+1349 EKRTDTITKE
-1359 QPTKAVI
+1359 QPTTAVI
-1366 SGDTGRINS
+1366 SGDTGKINS
-1375 IRNIGVITGSYSTVQ
+1375 IKNIGVITGSYSTVQ

-1396 NSKLSTL
+1396 NLKLSTL

-1418 LEDGNLQYIDFDS
+1418 LEDGNLKYIDFDS
-1431 NEITQGF
+1431 EEVTQGF
-1438 DFKSGKV
+1438 DFKSGES

-1455 KYYIINN
+1455 KYYIISN

-1494 KIYDELLDTTAY
+1494 KIYNEILDTTGE
-1506 DENDM
+1506 DENTITEDF
-1511 STDYISRDDFMKL
+1511 ISREDFTQL
-1524 SSVEDVK
+1524 NSIEEISE
-1531 SKIGEIL
+1531 KIEEIL
-1538 DETGTDG
+1538 DTTVTEGD
-1545 LQPEKEYID
+1545 QPEGKYID
-1554 NIIDYKNC
+1554 NILDYENC

>member
-11 YSKDMNLKD
+11 YSPDMDLKD

-28 YYKYKAWGYDVNA
+28 YYKYKAQGYDVNA
-41 IFDQFIDNISKQ
+41 IFDQFIDNINKQ
-53 ETANLDQNISYTTF
+53 ETTNLDQTVSYTTF

-72 ITYLIATLGIKSD
+72 ISYLLAILGVKSD
-85 DYLSFVKE
+85 DYLSFIKE

-115 AAINNPSLVSSVIN
+115 ASINNPSLVSSVIN
-129 RIKQKSDI
+129 RIKKKSDI

-147 ISGIGGAGKSSVVA
+147 ISGIGGSGKTSVVA
-161 KYITDYAKNKNKNI
+161 KYITDYAKNKHI
-175 TAAGPTDTQVKG
+175 IVAGPTDTQVTG
-187 LNESLGVTDGI
+187 LNKSLGVTDGI
-198 TAEQLLSLVIDDSK
+198 NAKQLLSLVIDDAK
-212 YKNLNGKFNNLSST
+212 YKDLNGKFNNLSST
-226 DNVDSLI
+226 NSVESLI

-243 GVLVID
+243 GILVID
-249 EVTHFSTLD
+249 EITHFSTLD

-292 IDTDNV
+292 IDTDNA

-337 VMPKDKYVQARNA
+337 IMPKDKYVQARNA

-365 HGTIITDSFDQWDMI
+365 HGTIITDSFNQWDMI
-380 PSDTPKKIAYI
+380 PQDTSKKIAYI

-400 PTAIKLNSIKE
+400 PTAIKFNNIKE

-417 DYLIYEGDIKAQTRD
+417 DYLIYEGNIKAQTRE
-432 YDDAAVGDLL
+432 YDDTAVGDLL
-442 NSSRKLY
+442 NSSRELY

-484 YANDRRNSLIE
+484 YANDRRNSLLE
-495 ELNSYTLNPST
+495 ELNSYTFNPST
-506 NTTSTNTTSTSTTS
+506 NTTSTNTNNSP
-520 NDEGNDS
+520 
-527 SSSVETITYYNMAD
+527 SVETITYYNMAD

-547 DLDITPTD
+547 DLDVTPID
-555 KESLDA
+555 KESLDK

-567 AFTES
+567 NFTLES
-572 IIKTEPSENNFD
+572 IASVPNENSFD

-605 DIESNDLSDIG
+605 DITSNKLSDIG
-616 VVARFNGA
+616 VVARFNKA
-624 NQIISDGKEKDQ
+624 SQIISDGKEKDQ
-636 LVRQLLTLKY
+636 LVKQLLTLKY
-646 ALMQVRMPNTDE
+646 ALMQVRRTDTDE
-658 RLSGKTFLEYHPE
+658 RWDGKTFLANHPE
-671 LRLYFNNSP
+671 LNQYFDSP

-690 TLRKKKDT
+690 TLREKKDT
-698 DSLVGFSDLNNDG
+698 DSLVGFSDLNNDK
-711 VSFKYNGKQIVA
+711 VSFNYNGKQIVA
-723 VVEAR
+723 VVEAK
-728 WSTTDSE
+728 WSTTDPDGS
-735 GNIINNIIT
+735 IVNNTIT

-750 PSDNGAYSKYAD
+750 PDINGAYSKYAE
-762 EHQELLP
+762 EHNELLP
-769 TYENY
+769 AYDNY
-774 VKQFKDIY
+774 VKQFKAIY

-795 LITLLKHTDSQI
+795 LITLLKHTNSQI
-807 PFQKVRPQQTWRW
+807 PFQKVRPQQTWKW
-820 ERNINGE
+820 ERTINGE

-836 LRDADTIDKAALKD
+836 LRDADTINKAALKD
-850 RGYLSVSDP
+850 RGYLSVSEP
-859 IVYMGGANKLKGVNP
+859 IVYMGGANKLEGVNP

-903 LGDSKSDQD
+903 LNTSSDNLD

-985 PNDDLHIY
+985 SNDDLHIY

-1014 WDEKTRNDAFSEFAK
+1014 WDEKDRNEVFSKFVQ

-1035 KHYNWDDDND
+1035 KFYNWNDDD
-1045 LITVGLKSLFIEK
+1045 LIIAGLKPLFIEEQRK
-1058 QKNLKESDPNKLKSY
+1058 LKESNPNKLKSY

-1078 EYMKQ
+1078 EYMRQ
-1083 MLEVV
+1083 MLKVV
-1088 EGALAPFKDFINLKT
+1088 EGALAPFKDFINLKS

-1115 LNYITFDKEGRT
+1115 LNYITFDKEGKT

-1132 LFIHSLRDYQENNRR
+1132 LFMHSLRDYQENSRT
-1147 YQFAFPTYNSDGNE
+1147 YQFAFPTYNADGNE
-1161 RTVLVELD
+1161 RTVLIELD

-1179 AEARNNQYKPWSIF
+1179 AEAKNNQYKPWSIF

-1227 YRYTDSEG
+1227 YKYTDSEG
-1235 KSQVKILPMQD
+1235 KSQVKVLPMQD
-1246 LIEASKKTGSTTEF
+1246 LIKAGQDIGSTTEF
-1260 TNIIDLIFHG
+1260 TNIVDLIFHG
-1270 TTKVQDPNVF
+1270 TTKVQDPKVF
-1280 RESSAPFRWGIWA
+1280 RESTAPFRWGIWA

-1317 YFRRVRNTS
+1317 YFRKVRNTS

-1349 EKRTDTTTKE
+1349 EKRTDTITKE
-1359 QPTKAVI
+1359 QPTESVI
-1366 SGDTGRINS
+1366 SGDTEKINS
-1375 IRNIGVITGSYSTVQ
+1375 IKNIGVITGSYSTVQ
-1390 EAMTAH
+1390 EAITAH
-1396 NSKLSTL
+1396 NLKLSTL

-1418 LEDGNLQYIDFDS
+1418 LEDSNLKYIDFDS
-1431 NEITQGF
+1431 EEITQGF
-1438 DFKSGKV
+1438 DFKSGKT

-1455 KYYIINN
+1455 KYYIISN

-1494 KIYDELLDTTAY
+1494 KIYDEILDTTDE
-1506 DENDM
+1506 DENTITEDF
-1511 STDYISRDDFMKL
+1511 ISREDFTQL
-1524 SSVEDVK
+1524 NSIEEISE
-1531 SKIGEIL
+1531 KIEEIL
-1538 DETGTDG
+1538 DTTVTEGD
-1545 LQPEKEYID
+1545 QPEGKYID
-1554 NIIDYKNC
+1554 NILDYENC

>member
-11 YSKDMNLKD
+11 YSEDMDLKD

-28 YYKYKAWGYDVNA
+28 YYKYKAQGYDVNA
-41 IFDQFIDNISKQ
+41 IFDQFIDNINKQ
-53 ETANLDQNISYTTF
+53 ETTNLDQTVSYTTF

-72 ITYLIATLGIKSD
+72 ISYLLAILGVKSD
-85 DYLSFVKE
+85 DYLSFIKE

-115 AAINNPSLVSSVIN
+115 ASINNPSLVSSVIN
-129 RIKQKSDI
+129 RIKKKSDI

-147 ISGIGGAGKSSVVA
+147 ISGIGGSGKTSVVA
-161 KYITDYAKNKNKNI
+161 KYITDYAKNKHI
-175 TAAGPTDTQVKG
+175 IVAGPTDTQVTG
-187 LNESLGVTDGI
+187 LNKSLGVTDGI
-198 TAEQLLSLVIDDSK
+198 NAKQLLSLVIDDAK
-212 YKNLNGKFNNLSST
+212 YKDLNGKFNNLSST
-226 DNVDSLI
+226 NSVESLI

-243 GVLVID
+243 GILVID
-249 EVTHFSTLD
+249 EITHFSTLD

-292 IDTDNV
+292 IDTDNA
-298 FCLRTPRLA
+298 FCLITPRLA

-380 PSDTPKKIAYI
+380 PQDTPKKIAYI

-400 PTAIKLNSIKE
+400 PTAIKFNNIKE

-417 DYLIYEGDIKAQTRD
+417 DYLIYEGNIKAQTRE
-432 YDDAAVGDLL
+432 YDDTAVGDLL
-442 NSSRKLY
+442 NSSRELY

-484 YANDRRNSLIE
+484 YANDRRNNLLE
-495 ELNSYTLNPST
+495 ELNSYTFNPST
-506 NTTSTNTTSTSTTS
+506 NTTS
-520 NDEGNDS
+520 
-527 SSSVETITYYNMAD
+527 SSVETVTYYNMVD
-541 LDDMIQ
+541 LDDMVQ
-547 DLDITPTD
+547 DLDVTPTD
-555 KESLDA
+555 RESLDK

-567 AFTES
+567 NFTLES
-572 IIKTEPSENNFD
+572 IASVPNENSFD

-605 DIESNDLSDIG
+605 DITSNELSDIG
-616 VVARFNGA
+616 VVARFNKA
-624 NQIISDGKEKDQ
+624 SQVISDGREKDQ

-646 ALMQVRMPNTDE
+646 ALMQVRRTDTDE
-658 RLSGKTFLEYHPE
+658 RWDGKTFLANHPE
-671 LRLYFNNSP
+671 LNQYFDSP

-690 TLRKKKDT
+690 TLREKKGT
-698 DSLVGFSDLNNDG
+698 DSLVGFSDLNNDK
-711 VSFKYNGKQIVA
+711 VSFNYNGKQIVA
-723 VVEAR
+723 VVEAK
-728 WSTTDSE
+728 WSTTDPD
-735 GNIINNIIT
+735 GNTVNNTIT

-750 PSDNGAYSKYAD
+750 PDINGSYSKYVE
-762 EHQELLP
+762 EHNELLP
-769 TYENY
+769 AYDNY
-774 VKQFKDIY
+774 VKQFKAIY
-782 DEGGQREINAPKN
+782 DEGRQREINAPKN
-795 LITLLKHTDSQI
+795 LITLLKHTNSQI
-807 PFQKVRPQQTWRW
+807 PFQKVRPQQTWKW
-820 ERNINGE
+820 ERTINGE

-836 LRDADTIDKAALKD
+836 LRDADTINKAALKD
-850 RGYLSVSDP
+850 RGYLSVSEP
-859 IVYMGGANKLKGVNP
+859 IVYMGGANKLEGVNP

-903 LGDSKSDQD
+903 LNTSSDNLN

-985 PNDDLHIY
+985 SNDDLHIY

-1014 WDEKTRNDAFSEFAK
+1014 WDEKDRNEAFSKFVQ

-1035 KHYNWDDDND
+1035 KFYNWNDDND
-1045 LITVGLKSLFIEK
+1045 LIIAGLKPLFIEEQRK
-1058 QKNLKESDPNKLKSY
+1058 LKESDPNKLKSY

-1078 EYMKQ
+1078 EYMQQ
-1083 MLEVV
+1083 MLKVV
-1088 EGALAPFKDFINLKT
+1088 EGALAPFKDFINLKS

-1115 LNYITFDKEGRT
+1115 LNYITFDKEGKT

-1132 LFIHSLRDYQENNRR
+1132 LFMHSLRDYQENSRT
-1147 YQFAFPTYNSDGNE
+1147 YQFAFPTYNADGNE
-1161 RTVLVELD
+1161 RTVLIELD

-1179 AEARNNQYKPWSIF
+1179 AEAKNNQYKPWSIF

-1227 YRYTDSEG
+1227 YKYTDSEG
-1235 KSQVKILPMQD
+1235 KSQVKVLPMQD
-1246 LIEASKKTGSTTEF
+1246 LIKAGQDIGSTTEF
-1260 TNIIDLIFHG
+1260 TNIVDLIFHG
-1270 TTKVQDPNVF
+1270 TTKVQDPKVF
-1280 RESSAPFRWGIWA
+1280 RESTAPFRWGIWA

-1317 YFRRVRNTS
+1317 YFRKVRNTS

-1349 EKRTDTTTKE
+1349 EKRTDTITKE
-1359 QPTKAVI
+1359 QPTEAII
-1366 SGDTGRINS
+1366 SGDTEKINS
-1375 IRNIGVITGSYSTVQ
+1375 IKNIGVITGSYSTVQ
-1390 EAMTAH
+1390 EAITAH
-1396 NSKLSTL
+1396 NLKLSTL

-1418 LEDGNLQYIDFDS
+1418 LEDGNLKYIDFDS
-1431 NEITQGF
+1431 EEITQGF
-1438 DFKSGKV
+1438 DFKSGET

-1455 KYYIINN
+1455 KYYIISN

-1494 KIYDELLDTTAY
+1494 KIYDEILDTTDE
-1506 DENDM
+1506 DENTITEDF
-1511 STDYISRDDFMKL
+1511 ISREDFTQL
-1524 SSVEDVK
+1524 NSIEEISE
-1531 SKIGEIL
+1531 KIEEIL
-1538 DETGTDG
+1538 DTTVTEGD
-1545 LQPEKEYID
+1545 QPEGKYIN
-1554 NIIDYKNC
+1554 NILDYENC

>member
-1 MQNCVNLLEG
+1 MQSNCVNLLEG
-11 YSKDMNLKD
+11 YSPDMDLKD

-28 YYKYKAWGYDVNA
+28 YYKYKAQEYDVNA
-41 IFDQFIDNISKQ
+41 IFDQFIDNINKQ
-53 ETANLDQNISYTTF
+53 ETTNLDQTVSYTTF

-72 ITYLIATLGIKSD
+72 ISYLLATLGVKSD
-85 DYLSFVKE
+85 DYLSFIKE
-93 EVDKYD
+93 EVNKYD

-115 AAINNPSLVSSVIN
+115 AAINNPSLISSVIS
-129 RIKQKSDI
+129 RIKKKSDI

-147 ISGIGGAGKSSVVA
+147 ISGIGGSGKTSVVA
-161 KYITDYAKNKNKNI
+161 KYITDYAKNKHI
-175 TAAGPTDTQVKG
+175 IVAGPTDTQVTG
-187 LNESLGVTDGI
+187 LNKSLGVTDGI
-198 TAEQLLSLVIDDSK
+198 DAKQLLSLVINDAK
-212 YKNLNGKFNNLSST
+212 YKDLNGKFNNLSST
-226 DNVDSLI
+226 DSVESLI
-233 SNADVKNHDS
+233 SDADVKNHDS
-243 GVLVID
+243 GILVID

-258 LALINKWAKKND
+258 LALINKWAEKND

-292 IDTDNV
+292 IDTDNA

-327 TQQVRTLIND
+327 TQQARTLIND

-380 PSDTPKKIAYI
+380 PPDTPKKIAYI

-400 PTAIKLNSIKE
+400 PTAIKFNNIKE

-417 DYLIYEGDIKAQTRD
+417 DYLIYEGNIKAQTRD
-432 YDDAAVGDLL
+432 YDDTAVGDLL
-442 NSSRKLY
+442 NSSRELY

-484 YANDRRNSLIE
+484 YANDRRNNLLE
-495 ELNSYTLNPST
+495 ELNSYTFNPST
-506 NTTSTNTTSTSTTS
+506 NTTPTNTSTTS
-520 NDEGNDS
+520 AGNNTGS
-527 SSSVETITYYNMAD
+527 SPSVETATYYNMAD
-541 LDDMIQ
+541 LDDMVQ

-555 KESLDA
+555 KESLDK

-567 AFTES
+567 HFTEA
-572 IIKTEPSENNFD
+572 IVETEPNENSFD

-594 LKRGSKKEWIQ
+594 LTKGSKKEWFKN
-605 DIESNDLSDIG
+605 DTNDLSDIG
-616 VVARFNGA
+616 VIARFKGA
-624 NQIISDGKEKDQ
+624 SEVISDGKEKDQ

-646 ALMQVRMPNTDE
+646 ALMQVKMPNSNE
-658 RLSGKTFLEYHPE
+658 RLSGKAFLEYHPD
-671 LRLYFNNSP
+671 LKIYFNESP

-690 TLRKKKDT
+690 TLRKKKNT
-698 DSLVGFSDLNNDG
+698 DSLVGFSDLNNDK
-711 VSFKYNGKQIVA
+711 VSFKYNGEQIVA

-728 WSTTDSE
+728 WSSIDLE
-735 GNIINNIIT
+735 GNTVNNTIT

-750 PSDNGAYSKYAD
+750 PNDNGAYSKYAN
-762 EHQELLP
+762 EHPELLP
-769 TYENY
+769 AYDNY
-774 VKQFKDIY
+774 VKQFKAIY

-795 LITLLKHTDSQI
+795 LITLLKHTNSQI

-820 ERNINGE
+820 ERTINGE

-836 LRDADTIDKAALKD
+836 LRDADTINKAALKD
-850 RGYLSVSDP
+850 RGYLSVSEP

-889 MSTEELVQM
+889 MSTEELVQI
-898 YCSNK
+898 YCNNK
-903 LGDSKSDQD
+903 LGDNKSDQD

-938 MYTLKATDTESANK
+938 MYTLEATDTESANK

-972 ANLKRVLNALQVN
+972 ANLKRVLSALQVN

-1014 WDEKTRNDAFSEFAK
+1014 WDEKDRNDAFFK
-1029 KQTNTN
+1029 YTNGV
-1035 KHYNWDDDND
+1035 YNWNDDAPVVETFKEN
-1045 LITVGLKSLFIEK
+1045 FIKE
-1058 QKNLKESDPNKLKSY
+1058 QRELKESNPNKLKSY

-1078 EYMKQ
+1078 EYMQQ
-1083 MLEVV
+1083 MLKVV
-1088 EGALAPFKDFINLKT
+1088 EGALAPFKDFINLKS

-1132 LFIHSLRDYQENNRR
+1132 LFMHSLRDYQENNRR
-1147 YQFAFPTYNSDGNE
+1147 YQFAFPTYNADGNE

-1179 AEARNNQYKPWSIF
+1179 AKARNNQYKPWSIF

-1235 KSQVKILPMQD
+1235 KFQVKILPMQD
-1246 LIEASKKTGSTTEF
+1246 LIKAGQDIGSTTEF
-1260 TNIIDLIFHG
+1260 TNIVDLIFHG
-1270 TTKVQDPNVF
+1270 TTKVQDPKVF
-1280 RESSAPFRWGIWA
+1280 RESTAPFRWGIWT

-1334 YMSDVIPIPLADISL
+1334 YMSDVIPIPISDISL

-1366 SGDTGRINS
+1366 SGDTGKINS
-1375 IRNIGVITGSYSTVQ
+1375 IRNIGVITGNYSTVQ
-1390 EAMTAH
+1390 EAMTTH
-1396 NSKLSTL
+1396 NSKLSML

-1418 LEDGNLQYIDFDS
+1418 LENGNLQYIDFDS
-1431 NEITQGF
+1431 NKITQGF
-1438 DFKSGKV
+1438 DFKSGRT
-1445 KNIFKSIDTG
+1445 KNIFKSVDTG
-1455 KYYIINN
+1455 KYYIVNN
-1462 DGIVEEYKLNS
+1462 DGIVEEYVLNS
-1473 DDSSKKK
+1473 EDSSKKK

-1494 KIYDELLDTTAY
+1494 KIYDEFLKIMDNWGY
-1506 DENDM
+1506 NE
-1511 STDYISRDDFMKL
+1511 TDIQEEFEVSRDEFMKS
-1524 SSVEDVK
+1524 SSVEDMK
-1531 SKIGEIL
+1531 NTIGHVIE
-1538 DETGTDG
+1538 DTAATMGQYEN
-1545 LQPEKEYID
+1545 KYVD
-1554 NIIDYKNC
+1554 NIVNYESC
-1562 SINLV
+1562 SINLI

>member
-11 YSKDMNLKD
+11 YSPDMDLKD

-28 YYKYKAWGYDVNA
+28 YYKYKAQGYDVNA
-41 IFDQFIDNISKQ
+41 IFDQFIDNINKQ
-53 ETANLDQNISYTTF
+53 ETTNLDQTVSYTTF

-72 ITYLIATLGIKSD
+72 ISYLLATLGVKSD
-85 DYLSFVKE
+85 DYLSFIKE

-115 AAINNPSLVSSVIN
+115 ASINNSSLVSSVIN
-129 RIKQKSDI
+129 RIKKKSDI

-147 ISGIGGAGKSSVVA
+147 ISGIGGSGKTSVVA
-161 KYITDYAKNKNKNI
+161 KYITDYAKNKHI
-175 TAAGPTDTQVKG
+175 IVAGPTDTQVTG
-187 LNESLGVTDGI
+187 LNKSLGVTDGI
-198 TAEQLLSLVIDDSK
+198 SAKQLLSLVIDDAK
-212 YKNLNGKFNNLSST
+212 YKDLNGKFNNLSST
-226 DNVDSLI
+226 NSVESLI

-243 GVLVID
+243 GILVID
-249 EVTHFSTLD
+249 EITHFSTLD

-292 IDTDNV
+292 IDTDNA

-327 TQQVRTLIND
+327 TQQARTLIND

-365 HGTIITDSFDQWDMI
+365 HGTIITDSFNQWNMI
-380 PSDTPKKIAYI
+380 PQDTPKKIAYI

-400 PTAIKLNSIKE
+400 PTAIKFNNIKE

-417 DYLIYEGDIKAQTRD
+417 DYLIYEGNIKAQTRE
-432 YDDAAVGDLL
+432 YDDTAVGDLL
-442 NSSRKLY
+442 NSSRELY

-484 YANDRRNSLIE
+484 YANDRRNSLLE
-495 ELNSYTLNPST
+495 ELNSYTFNPST
-506 NTTSTNTTSTSTTS
+506 NTTSTNTS
-520 NDEGNDS
+520 NS
-527 SSSVETITYYNMAD
+527 PSVETITYYNMVD
-541 LDDMIQ
+541 LDDMVQ
-547 DLDITPTD
+547 DLDVTPTD
-555 KESLDA
+555 KESLDK

-567 AFTES
+567 NFTLES
-572 IIKTEPSENNFD
+572 IASVPNENSFD

-605 DIESNDLSDIG
+605 DITSNELSDIG
-616 VVARFNGA
+616 VVARFNKA
-624 NQIISDGKEKDQ
+624 SQVISDGIEKDQ

-646 ALMQVRMPNTDE
+646 ALMQVRRTDTDE
-658 RLSGKTFLEYHPE
+658 RWNGITFLANHSE
-671 LRLYFNNSP
+671 LNQYFNSP

-690 TLRKKKDT
+690 TLREKKDT
-698 DSLVGFSDLNNDG
+698 DSLVGFSDLNNDK
-711 VSFKYNGKQIVA
+711 VSFNYNGKQIVA
-723 VVEAR
+723 VVEAK
-728 WSTTDSE
+728 WSTTDPD
-735 GNIINNIIT
+735 GNIVNNTIT

-750 PSDNGAYSKYAD
+750 PDINGAYSKYVE
-762 EHQELLP
+762 EHNELLP
-769 TYENY
+769 AYDNY
-774 VKQFKDIY
+774 VKQFKAIY

-795 LITLLKHTDSQI
+795 LITLLKHTNSQI

-820 ERNINGE
+820 ERTINGE

-836 LRDADTIDKAALKD
+836 LRDADTINKAALKD
-850 RGYLSVSDP
+850 RGYLSVSEP
-859 IVYMGGANKLKGVNP
+859 IVYMGGANKLAGINP

-903 LGDSKSDQD
+903 LNTGPDNLD

-985 PNDDLHIY
+985 SNDDLHIY

-1014 WDEKTRNDAFSEFAK
+1014 WDEKDRNEAFSKFVQ

-1035 KHYNWDDDND
+1035 KFYNWNDDDD
-1045 LITVGLKSLFIEK
+1045 LIIAGLKPLFIEEQRK
-1058 QKNLKESDPNKLKSY
+1058 LKESNPNKLKSY

-1078 EYMKQ
+1078 EYMQQ
-1083 MLEVV
+1083 MLKVV
-1088 EGALAPFKDFINLKT
+1088 EGALAPFKDFINLKS

-1115 LNYITFDKEGRT
+1115 LNYITFDKEGKT

-1132 LFIHSLRDYQENNRR
+1132 LFMHSLRDYQENSRT
-1147 YQFAFPTYNSDGNE
+1147 YQFAFPTYNADGNE

-1179 AEARNNQYKPWSIF
+1179 AEAKNNQYKPWSIF

-1227 YRYTDSEG
+1227 YKYTDSEG
-1235 KSQVKILPMQD
+1235 KSQIKVLPMQD
-1246 LIEASKKTGSTTEF
+1246 LIKAGQDIGSTTEF
-1260 TNIIDLIFHG
+1260 TNIVDLIFHG
-1270 TTKVQDPNVF
+1270 TTKVQDPKVF
-1280 RESSAPFRWGIWA
+1280 RESTAPFRWGIWA

-1305 LYKKSLADRGTA
+1305 LYKKSLSDRGTA
-1317 YFRRVRNTS
+1317 YFRKIRNTS

-1359 QPTKAVI
+1359 QPTEAVI
-1366 SGDTGRINS
+1366 SGDTGKINS
-1375 IRNIGVITGSYSTVQ
+1375 IKNIGVITGSYSTVQ
-1390 EAMTAH
+1390 EAITAH
-1396 NSKLSTL
+1396 NLKLSTL

-1409 EYPQASLIY
+1409 EYSQASLIY
-1418 LEDGNLQYIDFDS
+1418 LENGNLKYVDFDS
-1431 NEITQGF
+1431 EEITQGF
-1438 DFKSGKV
+1438 DFKSGES

-1494 KIYDELLDTTAY
+1494 KIYDELLTTVDEMGY
-1506 DENDM
+1506 DEDTV
-1511 STDYISRDDFMKL
+1511 SEDYISRDDFMKL
-1524 SSVEDVK
+1524 SSIEYVK
-1531 SKIGEIL
+1531 SKIEEIL
-1538 DETGTDG
+1538 DDTTADG
-1545 LQPEKEYID
+1545 EQPEGKYID
-1554 NIIDYKNC
+1554 NIIDYENC

>member
-1 MQNCVNLLEG
+1 MQNNCVNLLEG
-11 YSKDMNLKD
+11 YSEDMDLKD

-28 YYKYKAWGYDVNA
+28 YYKYKAQGYEVNA
-41 IFDQFIDNISKQ
+41 IFDQFIDNINKQ
-53 ETANLDQNISYTTF
+53 ETTNLDQTVSYTTF

-72 ITYLIATLGIKSD
+72 ISYLLATLGVKSD
-85 DYLSFVKE
+85 DYLSFIKE

-115 AAINNPSLVSSVIN
+115 AAINNSSLVSSVIN
-129 RIKQKSDI
+129 RIKKKSDI

-147 ISGIGGAGKSSVVA
+147 ISGIGGSGKTSVVA
-161 KYITDYAKNKNKNI
+161 KYITDYAKNKHI
-175 TAAGPTDTQVKG
+175 IVAGPTDTQVTG
-187 LNESLGVTDGI
+187 LNKSLGVTDGI
-198 TAEQLLSLVIDDSK
+198 NAKQLLSLIIDDAK
-212 YKNLNGKFNNLSST
+212 YKDLNGKFNNLSST
-226 DNVDSLI
+226 DSVESLI

-243 GVLVID
+243 GILVID
-249 EVTHFSTLD
+249 EITHFSTLD

-292 IDTDNV
+292 IDTDNA

-380 PSDTPKKIAYI
+380 PQDTPKKIAYI

-400 PTAIKLNSIKE
+400 PTAIKFNNIKE

-417 DYLIYEGDIKAQTRD
+417 DYLIYEGNIKAQTRE
-432 YDDAAVGDLL
+432 YDDTAVGDLL
-442 NSSRKLY
+442 NSSRELY

-484 YANDRRNSLIE
+484 YANDRRNNLLE
-495 ELNSYTLNPST
+495 ELNSYTFNPST
-506 NTTSTNTTSTSTTS
+506 STTSTSTTS
-520 NDEGNDS
+520 TNTGS
-527 SSSVETITYYNMAD
+527 SNSPSVETVTYYNMAD
-541 LDDMIQ
+541 LDDMVQ

-555 KESLDA
+555 KESLDK

-567 AFTES
+567 AFTEA
-572 IIKTEPSENNFD
+572 IVETEPNENSFD

-594 LKRGSKKEWIQ
+594 LSRGSKKEWFSP
-605 DIESNDLSDIG
+605 DIESKELFDIG
-616 VVARFNGA
+616 VIARFNNA
-624 NQIISDGKEKDQ
+624 SPVISDGKEKDR

-646 ALMQVRMPNTDE
+646 ALMQVRNPETNE
-658 RLSGKTFLEYHPE
+658 RWNGRTFLENHKD
-671 LRLYFNNSP
+671 LKKYFNDSP

-690 TLRKKKDT
+690 TLRKKKNT
-698 DSLVGFSDLNNDG
+698 DILVGFSDLNNDE
-711 VSFKYNGKQIVA
+711 VSFNYNGEQIVA

-728 WSTTDSE
+728 WSAIDKD
-735 GNIINNIIT
+735 GNTVNNTIT

-750 PSDNGAYSKYAD
+750 PSDNGAYSKYAN
-762 EHQELLP
+762 EHIELLP
-769 TYENY
+769 AYDNY
-774 VKQFKDIY
+774 VKQFKAIY
-782 DEGGQREINAPKN
+782 DEGRQREINAPKN

-820 ERNINGE
+820 ERTINGE

-836 LRDADTIDKAALKD
+836 LRDADTINKAALKD
-850 RGYLSVSDP
+850 RGYLSVSEP

-898 YCSNK
+898 YCHNK
-903 LGDSKSDQD
+903 LNDSAYDPDK
-912 RMKVR
+912 MKVR

-972 ANLKRVLNALQVN
+972 ANLKRVLSALQVN

-993 NQFRRLN
+993 NQFRKLN

-1014 WDEKTRNDAFSEFAK
+1014 WDEKARNDAFSKYTNGVYSWNDDGPVVETFKENFIK
-1029 KQTNTN
+1029 KQR
-1035 KHYNWDDDND
+1035 
-1045 LITVGLKSLFIEK
+1045 E
-1058 QKNLKESDPNKLKSY
+1058 LKESNPNKLKSY

-1078 EYMKQ
+1078 EYMQQ
-1083 MLEVV
+1083 MLKVV
-1088 EGALAPFKDFINLKT
+1088 EGALAPFKDFINLKS

-1132 LFIHSLRDYQENNRR
+1132 LFMHSLRDYQENSRR
-1147 YQFAFPTYNSDGNE
+1147 YQFAFPTYNADGNE
-1161 RTVLVELD
+1161 RTVLIELD

-1179 AEARNNQYKPWSIF
+1179 AEARHNQYKPWSIF

-1208 MAMSPQGNKLWNK
+1208 IAMSPQGNKLWNK

-1227 YRYTDSEG
+1227 YKYTDSEG

-1246 LIEASKKTGSTTEF
+1246 LIKAGQDIGSTTEF
-1260 TNIIDLIFHG
+1260 TNIVDLIFHG
-1270 TTKVQDPNVF
+1270 TTRVQDPKVF
-1280 RESSAPFRWGIWA
+1280 RESTAPFRWGIWT

-1305 LYKKSLADRGTA
+1305 LYKKNLADRGTS

-1349 EKRTDTTTKE
+1349 EKRTDITTKE
-1359 QPTKAVI
+1359 QPTETVI
-1366 SGDTGRINS
+1366 SEDTKKINS
-1375 IRNIGVITGSYSTVQ
+1375 IKNIGVITENYSTVQ

-1403 DSTLFG
+1403 ESNLFG

-1431 NEITQGF
+1431 KEITQGF
-1438 DFKSGKV
+1438 DFKSGKT
-1445 KNIFKSIDTG
+1445 KNIFKNIDTG
-1455 KYYIINN
+1455 KYYIVNN
-1462 DGIVEEYKLNS
+1462 DGIVEEYVLNS
-1473 DDSSKKK
+1473 EDSNKKK
-1480 KLIEEAIKDKEVLS
+1480 KLIEEAIKDKEVLD
-1494 KIYDELLDTTAY
+1494 KIYNEILETTGEDESDLSESREDFKQLNSL
-1506 DENDM
+1506 EE
-1511 STDYISRDDFMKL
+1511 IS
-1524 SSVEDVK
+1524 E
-1531 SKIGEIL
+1531 KIQEIL
-1538 DETGTDG
+1538 DDTLSEGD
-1545 LQPEKEYID
+1545 QPEGKYID
-1554 NIIDYKNC
+1554 NIIDYESC